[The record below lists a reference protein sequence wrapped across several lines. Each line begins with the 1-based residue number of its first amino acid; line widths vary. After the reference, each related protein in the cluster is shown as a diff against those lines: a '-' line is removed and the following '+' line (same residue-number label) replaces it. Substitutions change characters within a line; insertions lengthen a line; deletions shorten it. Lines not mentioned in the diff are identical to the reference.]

1 MKENIVADARLRKMA
16 EDGGGKKWLIR
27 GAAALAMLGG
37 IAAAPQTETVTNHV
51 DRFFESVLHM
61 ATTSVEAAEVS
72 KTINDITDANVD
84 LPRATGANSSS
95 GTTNFT
101 GFGTQGSSAQAGRV
115 VQKGTTSWWTMT
127 TGSDQSGKLVYNTA
141 LDTGEDF
148 TVTGN
153 IYAEGDFWQG
163 DFVGI
168 FVAPQLPSTLGNNG
182 APGSGLG
189 IYGYGNLGGIKN
201 ATALGWD
208 MNKAGDSYF
217 GDPNGTYPAMVLRQT
232 NASAGVVTLNTNYAS
247 AWQPGKGTVTSDA
260 TTQGKGTPYT
270 LTYDADAGDSGRG
283 ILTLTMAGKSVFVQI
298 DKSTMPYLSVG
309 VNTTG
314 GTGSWT
320 KWEATMDV
328 KGSREPIPVN
338 VTYKD
343 ESGADLLAA
352 TKVTV
357 GDGQSIG
364 ITGLSPAVTGES
376 VTYNAPTIP
385 GYYATK
391 ANTVSAKVNDANSYN
406 YTLGVV
412 YAKSYQAATVTKAG
426 LNANNTVKNGTATAA
441 TGKTGDAITITDDS
455 LKVAGYT
462 YKVTGPNGKTYDTM
476 QAALVDN
483 GKFDATANGSTTTDS
498 AMQNFKVDY
507 TADKQTATFT
517 YSGGPTDSRNVQQ
530 IVGQTDASLTTGTS
544 TPTGGYIY
552 APMGYRIDTAASQ
565 LASGVQLN
573 LSTGNLTA
581 SVYGTFDAN
590 TSVDQTSQIVFAP
603 ITQTAKLTQNIN
615 GTVTDVET
623 KNGGATSEIGFT
635 ATDQSLAKTG
645 YTYTVT
651 GPDKQ
656 TYPTLAAALAAT
668 PNYDTTPNS
677 TDQTDGTPQLFSVVY
692 TDTQAPT
699 ITTGKDTFN
708 VTTGAGVTAADFL
721 AGVNAQTSD
730 NQMAGDVKVT
740 SNYDSVVKDEPGTYT
755 VTITATD
762 ESGLQTTKQV
772 TVVVTETSPYDQ
784 ESAVESAAAALEST
798 SRDATKTTAD
808 VQAAQDALN
817 QALADAK
824 TARET
829 ANSNAAAAITNAT
842 TQDVAADDAVAQA
855 ITAVQTAQANAA
867 ANTGTTQAIVD
878 ATTALEKAVAVA
890 SAQAI
895 VTNPVSQEPDVKT
908 AQSDLDTVLSNP
920 DATAAE
926 IATARDALKQA
937 VADAVTDRDAAKDT
951 AATANNAAAT
961 SAAAQDQAVIDAQD
975 KLAQAIA
982 AADGNSGTTQAIL
995 DAVAELNTAVT
1006 TAEKAQETARAA
1018 AAAAL
1023 AAMTPVSNE
1032 ANVLAAA
1039 KSLKEILDNENAT
1052 AAEIEAKTTALT
1064 DVVASAK
1071 EARDT
1076 QVTAAN
1082 NAVTAAEAGDN
1093 ANDQGVKDAIATL
1106 QQVVSDAT
1114 NEATNTDLGHIAL
1127 TQDIADAMIKLAD
1140 AISQAQSDRAA
1151 AVEQAT
1157 DAMTADNTTPVSLE
1171 DDTASAKATLQA
1183 VLDDPTATA
1192 ADITD
1197 AINDFKNA
1205 IDDVRDDR
1213 QVVDEAAADAL
1224 TTATNSGYADEQAVQ
1239 QAMQDLQDVRD
1250 QAAADGAT
1258 SADITAAQTALE
1270 NALAAAKSA
1279 QDQAIADAQAI
1290 ATNPVT
1296 NEPEVVAATQKLA
1309 DLVAEAADG
1318 GDVSTADIV
1327 AAGQAITA
1335 AVAAAES
1342 ERDAANDVA
1351 QTAITDAQATNQA
1364 EEPGVT
1370 AAISHLQDLLTQ
1382 AANDDPNALTAD
1394 IIAATAAVKQAVQDA
1409 AQAQQDA
1416 RDAANAVDTAP
1427 VSSEQS
1433 VVDAKNELAKV
1444 VGDPTA
1450 TVAEINAAQQA
1461 LEDAVNDEKAKRDT
1475 TNEAADDAL
1484 TTASNSD
1491 QADEPA
1497 VIAAQNALQQAQANA
1512 ANDAGTT
1519 AEIADATKAL
1529 TDAIA
1534 QAKADQQTARD
1545 AAAAV
1550 DTAPVSNESGVKAAQ
1565 TALDKVLADT
1575 GATVKEIEDAT
1586 NALENA
1592 VDAANSDRE
1601 AANTKADSAKLT
1613 AAGTAQANEPGVQ
1626 AAIANLTAL
1635 QNQAAT
1641 DDAGALTQDILDA
1654 ITALQDAVTDAAGDQ
1669 QEARLAADNALAQTK
1684 PVSHESAT
1692 QDAMTKLQT
1701 LLADD
1706 SATTA
1711 DIQAATKALSQAV
1724 SDDTKVRTAAN
1735 TAAASEIASAQ
1746 NSTAANDATVRDA
1759 VQALQDAVKTAA
1771 SDSPDAVTQD
1781 ILDRI
1786 SDLKAAVTAAE
1797 QAQETKRSEATAIL
1811 ADDSETQPV
1820 TYEQATADAKVA
1832 LQQVIDNP
1840 LATAA
1845 DLQTAIDQYRDT
1857 ATATRAVR
1865 DDAMTAGSDAVTSA
1879 QNSDQSGDDRVVTAI
1894 QNLQQVMAT
1903 AASDSLDALTADIEA
1918 AISAVKQAQVDA
1930 AKSRAEAADLAT
1942 AALQQTGPVTNEADV
1957 ATARTNLQTLIDDP
1971 TSTEQ
1976 DLKNAMTEL
1985 ATAVTA
1991 AKTDRTTTNNEAN
2004 KAITTATNGDQ
2015 SAAPAVQ
2022 TAIQNLKDV
2031 MATAAS
2037 DSPDALTAD
2046 IATATAALQQAVA
2059 DEDAAQE
2066 TARATAAT
2074 VLSETAPVS
2083 NETAVTS
2090 EINALQNVLQDPKA
2104 TAAEITAAVT
2114 DLQSAVQTDTGT
2126 RNTANDDAATAIA
2139 DAENSSLQNE
2149 PQIENAIAN
2158 LNAIRKRAAADSSAS
2173 LTADIIAAT
2182 DALRQAMTD
2191 VAQYQ
2196 ADARADAAEAQQ
2208 ATTTDGT
2215 TIHPEIAD
2223 SKAISEDTQT
2233 ALTDA
2238 VKALNDALKNPDTPY
2253 ADIKTATDDVFEA
2266 GGKALTEAATPYSD
2280 NATVESALATMQT
2293 TLADPD
2299 ATAAEKHA
2307 AMDSLRATF
2316 ADASAA
2322 LTDAKTAAQDALSK
2336 TAPVSNETAVKDTA
2350 DKLQSLLADPTA
2362 TKTAIEDATKALNQA
2377 VADANTARDAANQV
2391 ADKLAD
2397 QAQQSA
2403 GSGDPAVVAALA
2415 KLQKVQAAAATDSP
2429 EALTQD
2435 IVAATQAL
2443 QQALDAV
2450 NSARDAAND
2459 AIAQAKPVS
2468 YESAVA
2474 AAIKHLQQAL
2484 ADPATPTADLAKAV
2498 NAVKTATQ
2506 AAKADRDAAN
2516 QAADAMR
2523 QAATKTGQNDPAVQ
2537 AAVTKLANLQQ
2548 LAAADNQDALTADI
2562 KAATDA
2568 LKVAMQAV
2576 DDVRTAADTLLG
2588 QTKPVSHE
2596 GAVAD
2601 ASKQLRVLLAGN
2613 AAEGDIKSAM
2623 QVLQTALDK
2632 AKPARQQA
2640 QSQATDLLTQ
2650 VQNSPVRNEPA
2661 VQEMMQRLQAV
2672 MAAADQDDPKAL
2684 TQDILNAM
2692 QDLQTAFNN
2701 AQAARDTA
2709 NQDATALKNSVPADM
2724 ADTIKDAWNHLADVQ
2739 AKASRGEATT
2749 ADVVAATKALADAI
2763 GQNNGIVSGPQARQA
2778 QQNAELATLGATYQP
2793 TMTTLPAAVQA
2804 GYTAIP
2810 SGYLPYTGAGVLPYT
2825 ATGRTLA
2832 AGTANRVLPDTGQD
2846 TMSYLTAI
2854 GVFLFASNLF
2864 MLFAARRKREA
2875 EEN

>member
-27 GAAALAMLGG
+27 GAATLAMLGG
-37 IAAAPQTETVTNHV
+37 IAAAPQTDTVTELV
-51 DRFFESVLHM
+51 DDLVQSVLQM
-61 ATTSVEAAEVS
+61 AIAPAEAATVSGVTIDNAKEVPSRTTTSS
-72 KTINDITDANVD
+72 GDKTADYLVKGSAYYQSN
-84 LPRATGANSSS
+84 NSS
-95 GTTNFT
+95 GKTTWYGLSNGQNQT
-101 GFGTQGSSAQAGRV
+101 GLV
-115 VQKGTTSWWTMT
+115 
-127 TGSDQSGKLVYNTA
+127 VYNTA
-141 LDTGEDF
+141 LDTSKDF
-148 TVTGN
+148 TASGAFYMANYGSGAADYNGILLSSILPDSLGSGTG
-153 IYAEGDFWQG
+153 GG
-163 DFVGI
+163 
-168 FVAPQLPSTLGNNG
+168 
-182 APGSGLG
+182 GLG
-189 IYGYGNLGGIKN
+189 ITGIKN
-201 ATALGWD
+201 AISFGID
-208 MNKAGDSYF
+208 MYNNGSTYKDAS
-217 GDPNGTYPAMVLRQT
+217 GTYPMVGIRTTDSSGNLTQ
-232 NASAGVVTLNTNYAS
+232 A
-247 AWQPGKGTVTSDA
+247 TSDSSLTSGSGVSSVPA
-260 TTQGKGTPYT
+260 SNAPSGIGSGDGAAWTIKYTASNKT
-270 LTYDADAGDSGRG
+270 LTFSLGGKV
-283 ILTLTMAGKSVFVQI
+283 TKTMTI
-298 DKSTMPYLSVG
+298 NTTTMPYLSFALIGSAGDKSTEMTSSVAQ
-309 VNTTG
+309 VS
-314 GTGSWT
+314 GTKASMT
-320 KWEATMDV
+320 V
-328 KGSREPIPVN
+328 P

-343 ESGADLLAA
+343 TAGNVLKTGTTLA
-352 TKVTV
+352 V
-357 GDGQSIG
+357 GDGQSVGINNASPKASSDTYSYDAPK
-364 ITGLSPAVTGES
+364 ITG
-376 VTYNAPTIP
+376 YNISS
-385 GYYATK
+385 
-391 ANTVSAKVNDANSYN
+391 ANDITVKVGSGTTPSLN
-406 YTLGVV
+406 LV
-412 YAKSYQAATVTKAG
+412 YAPALQEATVTTSGLVGNSASGNGTTTYKGTTGGTISISDSSLTKAG
-426 LNANNTVKNGTATAA
+426 YTYKVTAPDGQTYDTMAAALAAGTNGKYDATDNASTATTDSQQQAFKVVYTAQPQTAEFTYTGATPQSGSPTTLTGTSDGAIANTALYAPAGYKIDTGATTLASGVSLSMATDQRSATIYGNFDTDTATNQKSTIVFAPLTQTAQIEQVVNGTKSTVE
-441 TGKTGDAITITDDS
+441 TKTGGSNSAIAFSATDSS
-455 LKVAGYT
+455 LAKTGYT
-462 YKVTGPNGKTYDTM
+462 YKVTGPNGQVYDTLD
-476 QAALVDN
+476 AAL
-483 GKFDATANGSTTTDS
+483 KAN
-498 AMQNFKVDY
+498 
-507 TADKQTATFT
+507 
-517 YSGGPTDSRNVQQ
+517 
-530 IVGQTDASLTTGTS
+530 
-544 TPTGGYIY
+544 
-552 APMGYRIDTAASQ
+552 
-565 LASGVQLN
+565 
-573 LSTGNLTA
+573 
-581 SVYGTFDAN
+581 
-590 TSVDQTSQIVFAP
+590 
-603 ITQTAKLTQNIN
+603 
-615 GTVTDVET
+615 
-623 KNGGATSEIGFT
+623 
-635 ATDQSLAKTG
+635 
-645 YTYTVT
+645 
-651 GPDKQ
+651 
-656 TYPTLAAALAAT
+656 
-668 PNYDTTPNS
+668 PNYDTTNAS
-677 TDQTDGTPQLFSVVY
+677 DTDGAPQIFTVSY
-692 TDTQAPT
+692 TDTQAPA

-708 VTTGAGVTAADFL
+708 VTTGAGVTATDFL

-762 ESGLQTTKQV
+762 ASGLQTTKQV

-784 ESAVESAAAALEST
+784 ESAVASAAAALEST
-798 SRDATKTTAD
+798 SRDATKTSAD

-842 TQDVAADDAVAQA
+842 TQDVATDDAVAQA

-1018 AAAAL
+1018 ATAAL

-1064 DVVASAK
+1064 DAVDSAK

-1093 ANDQGVKDAIATL
+1093 ANDQGVKDAIATI

-1127 TQDIADAMIKLAD
+1127 TQDIADAMTKLAD

-1213 QVVDEAAADAL
+1213 QVVDEAAVDAL
-1224 TTATNSGYADEQAVQ
+1224 TAATNSGYADEQAVQ

-1270 NALAAAKSA
+1270 NALAAAKST

-1335 AVAAAES
+1335 AVAAADS
-1342 ERDAANDVA
+1342 ERDDANDAA

-1409 AQAQQDA
+1409 TQAQQDA

-1433 VVDAKNELAKV
+1433 VVDAKSELAKV

-1475 TNEAADDAL
+1475 TNEAANDAL

-1545 AAAAV
+1545 AAATV

-1706 SATTA
+1706 RATTA

-1735 TAAASEIASAQ
+1735 TVAASEIASAQ

-1865 DDAMTAGSDAVTSA
+1865 DDAMTAGADAVTSA
-1879 QNSDQSGDDRVVTAI
+1879 QNSDQSGDERVVTAI

-1903 AASDSLDALTADIEA
+1903 AASDSPDALTADIEA

-2066 TARATAAT
+2066 TARAAAAT
-2074 VLSETAPVS
+2074 ALSETAPVS
-2083 NETAVTS
+2083 NERAVAS

-2104 TAAEITAAVT
+2104 TAADITAAVT
-2114 DLQSAVQTDTGT
+2114 ALQSAVQTDTGT

-2158 LNAIRKRAAADSSAS
+2158 LNAIRERAAADSSAS

-2208 ATTTDGT
+2208 ATTTEGT
-2215 TIHPEIAD
+2215 TVHPEIAD
-2223 SKAISEDTQT
+2223 SKAVSEDTQT

-2238 VKALNDALKNPDTPY
+2238 VTALNDALNNPDTPY
-2253 ADIKTATDDVFEA
+2253 ADIKTAMDAVFEA

-2316 ADASAA
+2316 ADAAAA
-2322 LTDAKTAAQDALSK
+2322 LTDAKTAAEDALSK

-2350 DKLQSLLADPTA
+2350 DKLQSLLANSTA

-2377 VADANTARDAANQV
+2377 VADANTARDAANQA

-2484 ADPATPTADLAKAV
+2484 ADPETSTADLAKAV

-2506 AAKADRDAAN
+2506 VAKADRDAAN

-2548 LAAADNQDALTADI
+2548 LAATDNQDALTADI

-2623 QVLQTALDK
+2623 QALQTALDK

-2692 QDLQTAFNN
+2692 QDLQTAFKN

-2763 GQNNGIVSGPQARQA
+2763 GQNIGIVSGPQARQA

-2810 SGYLPYTGAGVLPYT
+2810 SGYLPYTG
-2825 ATGRTLA
+2825 GRCVA
-2832 AGTANRVLPDTGQD
+2832 IY
-2846 TMSYLTAI
+2846 SYR
-2854 GVFLFASNLF
+2854 SNVGC
-2864 MLFAARRKREA
+2864 RYG
-2875 EEN
+2875 

>member
-27 GAAALAMLGG
+27 GAATLAMLGG
-37 IAAAPQTETVTNHV
+37 IAAAPQTDTVTERV
-51 DRFFESVLHM
+51 DDLVQSVLQM
-61 ATTSVEAAEVS
+61 AIAPAEAATVSGVTIDNAKEVPSRTTTSS
-72 KTINDITDANVD
+72 GDKTADYLVKGSAYYQSN
-84 LPRATGANSSS
+84 NSS
-95 GTTNFT
+95 GKTTWYGLSNGQNQT
-101 GFGTQGSSAQAGRV
+101 GLV
-115 VQKGTTSWWTMT
+115 
-127 TGSDQSGKLVYNTA
+127 VYNTA
-141 LDTGEDF
+141 LDTSKDF
-148 TVTGN
+148 TASGAFYMANYGSGAADYNGILLSSILPDSLGSGTG
-153 IYAEGDFWQG
+153 GG
-163 DFVGI
+163 
-168 FVAPQLPSTLGNNG
+168 
-182 APGSGLG
+182 GLG
-189 IYGYGNLGGIKN
+189 ITGIKN
-201 ATALGWD
+201 AISFGID
-208 MNKAGDSYF
+208 MYNNGSTYKDAS
-217 GDPNGTYPAMVLRQT
+217 GTYPMVGIRTTDSSGNLTQ
-232 NASAGVVTLNTNYAS
+232 A
-247 AWQPGKGTVTSDA
+247 TSDSSLTSGSGVSSVPA
-260 TTQGKGTPYT
+260 SNAPSGIGSGDGAAWTIKYTASNKT
-270 LTYDADAGDSGRG
+270 LTFSLGGKV
-283 ILTLTMAGKSVFVQI
+283 TKTMTI
-298 DKSTMPYLSVG
+298 NTTTMPYLSFALIGSAGDKSTEMTSSVAQ
-309 VNTTG
+309 VS
-314 GTGSWT
+314 GTKASMT
-320 KWEATMDV
+320 V
-328 KGSREPIPVN
+328 P

-343 ESGADLLAA
+343 TAGNVLKTGTTLA
-352 TKVTV
+352 V
-357 GDGQSIG
+357 GDGQSVGINNASPKASSDTYSYDAPK
-364 ITGLSPAVTGES
+364 ITG
-376 VTYNAPTIP
+376 YNISS
-385 GYYATK
+385 
-391 ANTVSAKVNDANSYN
+391 ANDITVKVGSGTTPSLN
-406 YTLGVV
+406 LV
-412 YAKSYQAATVTKAG
+412 YAPALQEATVTTSGLVGNSASGNGTTTYKGTTGGTISISDSSLTKAG
-426 LNANNTVKNGTATAA
+426 YTYKVTAPDGQTYDTMAAALAAGTNGKYDATDNASTATTDSQQQAFKVVYTAQPQTAEFAYTGATPQSGSPTTLTGTSDGAIANTALYAPAGYKIDTAA
-441 TGKTGDAITITDDS
+441 TTLASGVSLSMATDQRSATIYGNFDTDTATNQKSTIVFAPLTQTAQIDQVVNGAKSTVETKTGGSNSAIAFSATDSS
-455 LKVAGYT
+455 LAKTGYT
-462 YKVTGPNGKTYDTM
+462 YKVTGPNGQVYDTLD
-476 QAALVDN
+476 AAL
-483 GKFDATANGSTTTDS
+483 KAN
-498 AMQNFKVDY
+498 
-507 TADKQTATFT
+507 
-517 YSGGPTDSRNVQQ
+517 
-530 IVGQTDASLTTGTS
+530 
-544 TPTGGYIY
+544 
-552 APMGYRIDTAASQ
+552 
-565 LASGVQLN
+565 
-573 LSTGNLTA
+573 
-581 SVYGTFDAN
+581 
-590 TSVDQTSQIVFAP
+590 
-603 ITQTAKLTQNIN
+603 
-615 GTVTDVET
+615 
-623 KNGGATSEIGFT
+623 
-635 ATDQSLAKTG
+635 
-645 YTYTVT
+645 
-651 GPDKQ
+651 
-656 TYPTLAAALAAT
+656 
-668 PNYDTTPNS
+668 PNYDTTNA
-677 TDQTDGTPQLFSVVY
+677 TDTDGSPQIFTVSY
-692 TDTQAPT
+692 TDTQAPA

-762 ESGLQTTKQV
+762 ASGLQTTKQV

-784 ESAVESAAAALEST
+784 ESAVASAAAALEST

-842 TQDVAADDAVAQA
+842 TQDVATDDAVAQA

-1127 TQDIADAMIKLAD
+1127 TQDIADAMTKLAD

-1213 QVVDEAAADAL
+1213 QVVDEAAVDAL
-1224 TTATNSGYADEQAVQ
+1224 TAATNSGYADEQAVQ
-1239 QAMQDLQDVRD
+1239 QAMKDLQDVRD

-1258 SADITAAQTALE
+1258 SADITASQTALE
-1270 NALAAAKSA
+1270 NALAAAKST

-1342 ERDAANDVA
+1342 ERDAANDAA
-1351 QTAITDAQATNQA
+1351 QAAITDAQATNQA

-1433 VVDAKNELAKV
+1433 VVDAKSELAKV

-1475 TNEAADDAL
+1475 TNEAAEAAL

-1601 AANTKADSAKLT
+1601 AANAKADSAKLT

-1626 AAIANLTAL
+1626 DAIANLTAL

-1641 DDAGALTQDILDA
+1641 DDANALTQDILDA

-1771 SDSPDAVTQD
+1771 SDSTDAVTQD

-1903 AASDSLDALTADIEA
+1903 AASDSPDALTADIEA

-2059 DEDAAQE
+2059 DEDVAQE
-2066 TARATAAT
+2066 TARAAAAT
-2074 VLSETAPVS
+2074 ALSETAPVS
-2083 NETAVTS
+2083 NETAVAS
-2090 EINALQNVLQDPKA
+2090 EISALQNVLQDPKA

-2114 DLQSAVQTDTGT
+2114 ALQSAVQTDTGT
-2126 RNTANDDAATAIA
+2126 RNTADDDAVTAIA

-2149 PQIENAIAN
+2149 PQIENAIKN
-2158 LNAIRKRAAADSSAS
+2158 LTAIRERAAADSSAS

-2182 DALRQAMTD
+2182 DALRQAMTH

-2215 TIHPEIAD
+2215 TVHPEIAD
-2223 SKAISEDTQT
+2223 SKAVSVDTQT
-2233 ALTDA
+2233 ALTEA
-2238 VKALNDALKNPDTPY
+2238 VKALNDALNNPDTPY
-2253 ADIKTATDDVFEA
+2253 ADIKTATDAVFEA

-2316 ADASAA
+2316 ADAVAA
-2322 LTDAKTAAQDALSK
+2322 LTDAKTAAEDALSK

-2377 VADANTARDAANQV
+2377 VADANTARDAANQA
-2391 ADKLAD
+2391 ADNLAD

-2415 KLQKVQAAAATDSP
+2415 KLQKVQAAAAADSP
-2429 EALTQD
+2429 DALTQD
-2435 IVAATQAL
+2435 IAAATQAL

-2484 ADPATPTADLAKAV
+2484 ADPATSTADLAKAV

-2506 AAKADRDAAN
+2506 AAKSDRDAAN

-2548 LAAADNQDALTADI
+2548 LAATDNQDALTADI
-2562 KAATDA
+2562 KAVTDA

-2613 AAEGDIKSAM
+2613 AAEGEIKNAM
-2623 QVLQTALDK
+2623 QALQTALDK
-2632 AKPARQQA
+2632 TKPARQQA
-2640 QSQATDLLTQ
+2640 QSQATDLVTQ

-2661 VQEMMQRLQAV
+2661 VQEMMKRLQAV

-2763 GQNNGIVSGPQARQA
+2763 GQSNGIVSGPQARQA

>member
-27 GAAALAMLGG
+27 GAATLAMLGG
-37 IAAAPQTETVTNHV
+37 IAAAPQTDTVTERV
-51 DRFFESVLHM
+51 DDLVQSVLQM
-61 ATTSVEAAEVS
+61 AIAPAEAATVSGVTIDNAKEVPSRTTTSS
-72 KTINDITDANVD
+72 GDKTADYLVKGSAYYQSN
-84 LPRATGANSSS
+84 NSS
-95 GTTNFT
+95 GKTTWYGLSNGQNQT
-101 GFGTQGSSAQAGRV
+101 GLV
-115 VQKGTTSWWTMT
+115 
-127 TGSDQSGKLVYNTA
+127 VYNTA
-141 LDTGEDF
+141 LDTSKDF
-148 TVTGN
+148 TASGAFYMANYGSGAADYNGILLSSILPDSLGSGTG
-153 IYAEGDFWQG
+153 GG
-163 DFVGI
+163 
-168 FVAPQLPSTLGNNG
+168 
-182 APGSGLG
+182 GLG
-189 IYGYGNLGGIKN
+189 ITGIKN
-201 ATALGWD
+201 AISFGID
-208 MNKAGDSYF
+208 MYNNGSTYKDAS
-217 GDPNGTYPAMVLRQT
+217 GTYPMVGIRTTDSSGNLTQ
-232 NASAGVVTLNTNYAS
+232 A
-247 AWQPGKGTVTSDA
+247 TSDSSLTSGSGVSSVPA
-260 TTQGKGTPYT
+260 SNAPSGIGSGDGAAWTIKYTASNKT
-270 LTYDADAGDSGRG
+270 LTFSLGGKV
-283 ILTLTMAGKSVFVQI
+283 TKTMTI
-298 DKSTMPYLSVG
+298 NTTTMPYLSFALIGSAGDKSTEMTSSVAQ
-309 VNTTG
+309 VS
-314 GTGSWT
+314 GTKASMT
-320 KWEATMDV
+320 V
-328 KGSREPIPVN
+328 P

-343 ESGADLLAA
+343 TAGNVLKTGTTLA
-352 TKVTV
+352 V
-357 GDGQSIG
+357 GDGQSVGINNASPKASSDTYSYDAPK
-364 ITGLSPAVTGES
+364 ITG
-376 VTYNAPTIP
+376 YNISS
-385 GYYATK
+385 
-391 ANTVSAKVNDANSYN
+391 ANDITVKVGSGTTPSLN
-406 YTLGVV
+406 LV
-412 YAKSYQAATVTKAG
+412 YAPALQEATVTTSGLVGSSASGNGTTTYKGTTGGTISISDSSLTKAG
-426 LNANNTVKNGTATAA
+426 YTYKVTAPDGQTYDTMAAALAAGTNGKYDATDNASTATTDSQQQAFKVVYTAQPQTAEFTYTGATPQSGSPTTLRGTSDGAIANTALYAPAGYKIDTVATTLASGVSLSMATDQRSATIYGSFDTDTATNQKSTIVFAPLTQTAQIDQVVNGTKSTVE
-441 TGKTGDAITITDDS
+441 TKTGGSNSAIAFSATDSS
-455 LKVAGYT
+455 LAKTGYT
-462 YKVTGPNGKTYDTM
+462 YKVTGPNGQVYDTLD
-476 QAALVDN
+476 AAL
-483 GKFDATANGSTTTDS
+483 KAN
-498 AMQNFKVDY
+498 
-507 TADKQTATFT
+507 
-517 YSGGPTDSRNVQQ
+517 
-530 IVGQTDASLTTGTS
+530 
-544 TPTGGYIY
+544 
-552 APMGYRIDTAASQ
+552 
-565 LASGVQLN
+565 
-573 LSTGNLTA
+573 
-581 SVYGTFDAN
+581 
-590 TSVDQTSQIVFAP
+590 
-603 ITQTAKLTQNIN
+603 
-615 GTVTDVET
+615 
-623 KNGGATSEIGFT
+623 
-635 ATDQSLAKTG
+635 
-645 YTYTVT
+645 
-651 GPDKQ
+651 
-656 TYPTLAAALAAT
+656 
-668 PNYDTTPNS
+668 PNYDTTNA
-677 TDQTDGTPQLFSVVY
+677 TDTDGSPQIFTVSY
-692 TDTQAPT
+692 TDTQAPN

-762 ESGLQTTKQV
+762 ASGLQTTKQV

-784 ESAVESAAAALEST
+784 ESAVASAAAALEST
-798 SRDATKTTAD
+798 SRDATKMTAD

-829 ANSNAAAAITNAT
+829 ANSNAAA
-842 TQDVAADDAVAQA
+842 
-855 ITAVQTAQANAA
+855 
-867 ANTGTTQAIVD
+867 
-878 ATTALEKAVAVA
+878 A

-926 IATARDALKQA
+926 IATARDTLKQA

-1018 AAAAL
+1018 AAAAV

-1064 DVVASAK
+1064 DVVDPAK

-1114 NEATNTDLGHIAL
+1114 NEAKNTDLGHIAL
-1127 TQDIADAMIKLAD
+1127 TQDIADAMTKLAD
-1140 AISQAQSDRAA
+1140 AISQAQSDRAT

-1213 QVVDEAAADAL
+1213 QVVDEAAVDAL
-1224 TTATNSGYADEQAVQ
+1224 TAAANSGYADEQAVQ
-1239 QAMQDLQDVRD
+1239 QAMQDLQDVRN

-1270 NALAAAKSA
+1270 NALAAAKST

-1296 NEPEVVAATQKLA
+1296 NEPDVVAATQKLA

-1318 GDVSTADIV
+1318 GDVSTADIL

-1342 ERDAANDVA
+1342 ERDDANDAA

-1416 RDAANAVDTAP
+1416 RDAAN
-1427 VSSEQS
+1427 
-1433 VVDAKNELAKV
+1433 
-1444 VGDPTA
+1444 
-1450 TVAEINAAQQA
+1450 
-1461 LEDAVNDEKAKRDT
+1461 
-1475 TNEAADDAL
+1475 
-1484 TTASNSD
+1484 
-1491 QADEPA
+1491 
-1497 VIAAQNALQQAQANA
+1497 
-1512 ANDAGTT
+1512 
-1519 AEIADATKAL
+1519 
-1529 TDAIA
+1529 
-1534 QAKADQQTARD
+1534 
-1545 AAAAV
+1545 AV

-1735 TAAASEIASAQ
+1735 DAA
-1746 NSTAANDATVRDA
+1746 VRDA

-1865 DDAMTAGSDAVTSA
+1865 DDAMTAGADAVTSA
-1879 QNSDQSGDDRVVTAI
+1879 QNSDQSGDERVVTAI

-1903 AASDSLDALTADIEA
+1903 AASDSPDALTADIEA

-2022 TAIQNLKDV
+2022 TALQNLKDV

-2074 VLSETAPVS
+2074 ALSETAPVS
-2083 NETAVTS
+2083 NETAVAS
-2090 EINALQNVLQDPKA
+2090 EINALQNVRQDPKA

-2126 RNTANDDAATAIA
+2126 RNTADDDAATAIA

-2149 PQIENAIAN
+2149 PQIENAIKN
-2158 LNAIRKRAAADSSAS
+2158 LTAIRERAAADSSAS

-2223 SKAISEDTQT
+2223 NKAVSEDTQT

-2280 NATVESALATMQT
+2280 NATVESALATMQA

-2316 ADASAA
+2316 ADAAAA

-2377 VADANTARDAANQV
+2377 VADANTARDAANQA

-2415 KLQKVQAAAATDSP
+2415 KLQKIQAAAAADSP
-2429 EALTQD
+2429 DALTQD
-2435 IVAATQAL
+2435 IAAATQAL

-2484 ADPATPTADLAKAV
+2484 ADPATSTADLAKAV

-2506 AAKADRDAAN
+2506 AAKSDRDAAN
-2516 QAADAMR
+2516 QAANAMR

-2548 LAAADNQDALTADI
+2548 LAATDNQDALTADI

-2576 DDVRTAADTLLG
+2576 ADVRTAADTLLG

-2596 GAVAD
+2596 VAVAD

-2613 AAEGDIKSAM
+2613 AAEGDIRSAM
-2623 QVLQTALDK
+2623 QTLQTALDK

-2825 ATGRTLA
+2825 TTGRTLA

>member
-27 GAAALAMLGG
+27 GAATLAMLGG
-37 IAAAPQTETVTNHV
+37 IAAAPQTDTVTERV
-51 DRFFESVLHM
+51 DDLVQSVLQM
-61 ATTSVEAAEVS
+61 AIAPAEAATVSGVTIDNAKEVPSRTTTSS
-72 KTINDITDANVD
+72 GDKTADYLVKGSAYYQSN
-84 LPRATGANSSS
+84 NSS
-95 GTTNFT
+95 GKTTWYGLSNGQNQT
-101 GFGTQGSSAQAGRV
+101 GLV
-115 VQKGTTSWWTMT
+115 
-127 TGSDQSGKLVYNTA
+127 VYNTA
-141 LDTGEDF
+141 LDTSKDF
-148 TVTGN
+148 TASGAFYMANYGSGAADYNGILLSSILPDSLGSGTG
-153 IYAEGDFWQG
+153 GG
-163 DFVGI
+163 
-168 FVAPQLPSTLGNNG
+168 
-182 APGSGLG
+182 GLG
-189 IYGYGNLGGIKN
+189 ITGIKN
-201 ATALGWD
+201 AISFGID
-208 MNKAGDSYF
+208 MYNNGSTYKDAS
-217 GDPNGTYPAMVLRQT
+217 GTYPMVGIRTTDSSGNLTQAISDSSLT
-232 NASAGVVTLNTNYAS
+232 SGSGVSSVPASNAPSGIGSGDGAAWTIKYTAS
-247 AWQPGKGTVTSDA
+247 NK
-260 TTQGKGTPYT
+260 T
-270 LTYDADAGDSGRG
+270 LTFSLGGKV
-283 ILTLTMAGKSVFVQI
+283 TKTMTI
-298 DKSTMPYLSVG
+298 NTTTMPYLSFALIGSAGDKSTEMTSSVAQ
-309 VNTTG
+309 VS
-314 GTGSWT
+314 GTKASMT
-320 KWEATMDV
+320 V
-328 KGSREPIPVN
+328 P

-343 ESGADLLAA
+343 TAGNVLKTGTTLA
-352 TKVTV
+352 V
-357 GDGQSIG
+357 GDGQSVGINNASPKASSDTYSYDAPK
-364 ITGLSPAVTGES
+364 ITG
-376 VTYNAPTIP
+376 YNISS
-385 GYYATK
+385 
-391 ANTVSAKVNDANSYN
+391 ANDITVKVGSGTTPSLN
-406 YTLGVV
+406 LV
-412 YAKSYQAATVTKAG
+412 YAPALQEATVTTSGLVGNSATGNGTTTYKGTTGGTISISDSSLTKAG
-426 LNANNTVKNGTATAA
+426 YTYKVTAPDGQTYDTMAAALAAGTNGKYDATDNASTATTDSQQQAFKVVYTAQPQTAEFAYTGATPQSGSPTTLTGTSDGAIANTALYAPAGYKIDTAA
-441 TGKTGDAITITDDS
+441 TTLASGVSLSMATDQRSATIYGNFDTDTATNQKSTIVFAPLTQTAQIDQVVNGAKSTVETKTGGSNSAIAFSATDSS
-455 LKVAGYT
+455 LAKTGYT
-462 YKVTGPNGKTYDTM
+462 YKVTGPNGQVYDTLD
-476 QAALVDN
+476 AAL
-483 GKFDATANGSTTTDS
+483 KAN
-498 AMQNFKVDY
+498 
-507 TADKQTATFT
+507 
-517 YSGGPTDSRNVQQ
+517 
-530 IVGQTDASLTTGTS
+530 
-544 TPTGGYIY
+544 
-552 APMGYRIDTAASQ
+552 
-565 LASGVQLN
+565 
-573 LSTGNLTA
+573 
-581 SVYGTFDAN
+581 
-590 TSVDQTSQIVFAP
+590 
-603 ITQTAKLTQNIN
+603 
-615 GTVTDVET
+615 
-623 KNGGATSEIGFT
+623 
-635 ATDQSLAKTG
+635 
-645 YTYTVT
+645 
-651 GPDKQ
+651 
-656 TYPTLAAALAAT
+656 
-668 PNYDTTPNS
+668 PNYDTTNA
-677 TDQTDGTPQLFSVVY
+677 TDTDGSPQIFTVSY
-692 TDTQAPT
+692 TDTQAPA
-699 ITTGKDTFN
+699 ITTGKDTLN

-730 NQMAGDVKVT
+730 NQITGDVKVT

-762 ESGLQTTKQV
+762 ASGLQTTKQV

-784 ESAVESAAAALEST
+784 ESAVASAAAALEST

-829 ANSNAAAAITNAT
+829 ANSNAAVAITNAT
-842 TQDVAADDAVAQA
+842 TQDVATDDAVAQA

-1006 TAEKAQETARAA
+1006 TAEKAQEIARAA

-1064 DVVASAK
+1064 DVVDPAK

-1082 NAVTAAEAGDN
+1082 DAVTAAEAGDN

-1127 TQDIADAMIKLAD
+1127 TQDIADAMTKLAD

-1224 TTATNSGYADEQAVQ
+1224 TAATNSGYADEQAVQ

-1270 NALAAAKSA
+1270 NALAAAKST

-1342 ERDAANDVA
+1342 ERDNANDAA

-1433 VVDAKNELAKV
+1433 VVDAKSELAKV

-1475 TNEAADDAL
+1475 TNEAAEAAL

-1641 DDAGALTQDILDA
+1641 DDANALTQDILDA

-1786 SDLKAAVTAAE
+1786 SDLKAAVTATE

-1903 AASDSLDALTADIEA
+1903 AASDSPDALTADIEA

-2046 IATATAALQQAVA
+2046 I
-2059 DEDAAQE
+2059 
-2066 TARATAAT
+2066 
-2074 VLSETAPVS
+2074 
-2083 NETAVTS
+2083 
-2090 EINALQNVLQDPKA
+2090 
-2104 TAAEITAAVT
+2104 TAAVT
-2114 DLQSAVQTDTGT
+2114 ALQSAVQTDTGT

-2158 LNAIRKRAAADSSAS
+2158 LNAIRERAAADSSAS

-2215 TIHPEIAD
+2215 TVHPEIAD
-2223 SKAISEDTQT
+2223 SKAVSEDTQT

-2238 VKALNDALKNPDTPY
+2238 VTALNDALKNPDTPY
-2253 ADIKTATDDVFEA
+2253 ADIKTATDKVFEA

-2316 ADASAA
+2316 ADAAAA

-2377 VADANTARDAANQV
+2377 VADANTARDAANQA

-2435 IVAATQAL
+2435 IAAATQAL

-2484 ADPATPTADLAKAV
+2484 ADPATSTADLAKAV

-2506 AAKADRDAAN
+2506 AAKVDRDAAN

-2548 LAAADNQDALTADI
+2548 LAATDNQDALTADI

-2623 QVLQTALDK
+2623 QTLQTALDK

-2793 TMTTLPAAVQA
+2793 TMTTLPVAVQA

-2832 AGTANRVLPDTGQD
+2832 AGAANRVLPDTGQD

-2864 MLFAARRKREA
+2864 MLFAARRKHEA

>member
-27 GAAALAMLGG
+27 GAATLAMLGG
-37 IAAAPQTETVTNHV
+37 IAAAPQTDTVTERV
-51 DRFFESVLHM
+51 DDLVQSVLQM
-61 ATTSVEAAEVS
+61 AIAPAEAATVSGVTIDNAKEVPSRTTTSS
-72 KTINDITDANVD
+72 GDKTADYLVKGSAYYQSN
-84 LPRATGANSSS
+84 NSS
-95 GTTNFT
+95 GKTTWYGLSNGQNQT
-101 GFGTQGSSAQAGRV
+101 GLV
-115 VQKGTTSWWTMT
+115 
-127 TGSDQSGKLVYNTA
+127 VYNTA
-141 LDTGEDF
+141 LDTSKDF
-148 TVTGN
+148 TASGAFYMANYGSGAADYNGILLSSILPDSLGSGTG
-153 IYAEGDFWQG
+153 GG
-163 DFVGI
+163 
-168 FVAPQLPSTLGNNG
+168 
-182 APGSGLG
+182 GLG
-189 IYGYGNLGGIKN
+189 ITGIKN
-201 ATALGWD
+201 AISFGID
-208 MNKAGDSYF
+208 MYNNGSTYKDAS
-217 GDPNGTYPAMVLRQT
+217 GTYPMVGIRTTDSSGNLTQ
-232 NASAGVVTLNTNYAS
+232 
-247 AWQPGKGTVTSDA
+247 A
-260 TTQGKGTPYT
+260 TTETSLTSGSGVSSVPASNAPSGIGSGDGAAWTIKYTASNKT
-270 LTYDADAGDSGRG
+270 LTFSLGGKV
-283 ILTLTMAGKSVFVQI
+283 TKTMTI
-298 DKSTMPYLSVG
+298 NTTTMPYLSFALIGSAGDKSTEMTSSVAQ
-309 VNTTG
+309 VS
-314 GTGSWT
+314 GTKASMT
-320 KWEATMDV
+320 V
-328 KGSREPIPVN
+328 P

-343 ESGADLLAA
+343 TTGNVLKTGTTLA
-352 TKVTV
+352 V
-357 GDGQSIG
+357 GDGQSVGINNASPKASSDTYSYDAPK
-364 ITGLSPAVTGES
+364 ITG
-376 VTYNAPTIP
+376 YNISS
-385 GYYATK
+385 
-391 ANTVSAKVNDANSYN
+391 ANDITVKVGSGTTPSLN
-406 YTLGVV
+406 LV
-412 YAKSYQAATVTKAG
+412 YAPALQEATVTTSGLVGNSASGNGTTTYKGTTGGTISISDSSLTKAG
-426 LNANNTVKNGTATAA
+426 YTYKVTAPDGQTYDTMAAALAAGTNGKYDATDNASTATTDSQQQAFKVVYTAQPQTAEFTYTGATPQSGSPTTLTGTSDGAIANTALYAPAGYKIDTAA
-441 TGKTGDAITITDDS
+441 TTLASGVSLSMATNQRSATIYGSFDTDTATNQKSTIVFAPLTQTAQIVQVVNGTKSTVETKTGGSNSAIAFSATDSS
-455 LKVAGYT
+455 LAKTGYT
-462 YKVTGPNGKTYDTM
+462 YKVTGPNGQVYDTLD
-476 QAALVDN
+476 AAL
-483 GKFDATANGSTTTDS
+483 KAN
-498 AMQNFKVDY
+498 
-507 TADKQTATFT
+507 
-517 YSGGPTDSRNVQQ
+517 
-530 IVGQTDASLTTGTS
+530 
-544 TPTGGYIY
+544 
-552 APMGYRIDTAASQ
+552 
-565 LASGVQLN
+565 
-573 LSTGNLTA
+573 
-581 SVYGTFDAN
+581 
-590 TSVDQTSQIVFAP
+590 
-603 ITQTAKLTQNIN
+603 
-615 GTVTDVET
+615 
-623 KNGGATSEIGFT
+623 
-635 ATDQSLAKTG
+635 
-645 YTYTVT
+645 
-651 GPDKQ
+651 
-656 TYPTLAAALAAT
+656 
-668 PNYDTTPNS
+668 PNYDTTNA
-677 TDQTDGTPQLFSVVY
+677 TDTDGSPQIFTVSY
-692 TDTQAPT
+692 TDTQAPA

-708 VTTGAGVTAADFL
+708 VTTGAGVTATDFL

-762 ESGLQTTKQV
+762 ASGLQTTKQV

-784 ESAVESAAAALEST
+784 ESAVTSAAAALEST
-798 SRDATKTTAD
+798 SRDATKTTTD

-842 TQDVAADDAVAQA
+842 TQDVATDDAVAQA

-982 AADGNSGTTQAIL
+982 AADGNTGTTQAIL

-1127 TQDIADAMIKLAD
+1127 TQDIADAMTKLAD

-1213 QVVDEAAADAL
+1213 QVVDEAAVDAL
-1224 TTATNSGYADEQAVQ
+1224 TAATNSGYADEQAVQ

-1270 NALAAAKSA
+1270 NALAAAKST

-1342 ERDAANDVA
+1342 ERDAANDAA
-1351 QTAITDAQATNQA
+1351 QAAITDAQATNQA

-1433 VVDAKNELAKV
+1433 VVDAKSELAKV

-1475 TNEAADDAL
+1475 TNEAAEAAL

-1601 AANTKADSAKLT
+1601 AANAKADSAKLT

-1641 DDAGALTQDILDA
+1641 DDANALTQDILDA

-1820 TYEQATADAKVA
+1820 TYEQATAEAKVA
-1832 LQQVIDNP
+1832 LQKVIDNP

-1857 ATATRAVR
+1857 ATATRTVR
-1865 DDAMTAGSDAVTSA
+1865 DDAMTAGADAVTSA
-1879 QNSDQSGDDRVVTAI
+1879 QNSDQSGDERVVTAI
-1894 QNLQQVMAT
+1894 QNLQKVMAT
-1903 AASDSLDALTADIEA
+1903 AASDSPVALTADIEA

-1991 AKTDRTTTNNEAN
+1991 AKTNRTTTNNEAN

-2066 TARATAAT
+2066 TSRAAAATA
-2074 VLSETAPVS
+2074 LSETAPVS
-2083 NETAVTS
+2083 NETAVAS
-2090 EINALQNVLQDPKA
+2090 KINALQNVLQDPKA
-2104 TAAEITAAVT
+2104 TAAQITTAVT
-2114 DLQSAVQTDTGT
+2114 ALQSAVQTDTGT
-2126 RNTANDDAATAIA
+2126 RNTADDDAATAIA

-2149 PQIENAIAN
+2149 PQIENAIKN
-2158 LNAIRKRAAADSSAS
+2158 LTAIRERAAADSSAS

-2215 TIHPEIAD
+2215 TVHPEIAD
-2223 SKAISEDTQT
+2223 SKAVSEDTQN

-2238 VKALNDALKNPDTPY
+2238 VTALNDALKNPDTPY

-2280 NATVESALATMQT
+2280 NATVQSALATMQT

-2316 ADASAA
+2316 ADAAAA
-2322 LTDAKTAAQDALSK
+2322 LTDAKTAAEDALSK
-2336 TAPVSNETAVKDTA
+2336 TAPVSNETAVKATA
-2350 DKLQSLLADPTA
+2350 DKLQSLLANPTA

-2377 VADANTARDAANQV
+2377 VADANT
-2391 ADKLAD
+2391 
-2397 QAQQSA
+2397 
-2403 GSGDPAVVAALA
+2403 
-2415 KLQKVQAAAATDSP
+2415 
-2429 EALTQD
+2429 
-2435 IVAATQAL
+2435 
-2443 QQALDAV
+2443 
-2450 NSARDAAND
+2450 ARDAAND

-2484 ADPATPTADLAKAV
+2484 ADPATSTADLAKAV

-2506 AAKADRDAAN
+2506 AAKSDRDAAN

-2548 LAAADNQDALTADI
+2548 LAATDNQDALTADI

-2623 QVLQTALDK
+2623 QALQTALDK

-2661 VQEMMQRLQAV
+2661 VQEMMKRLQAV

-2763 GQNNGIVSGPQARQA
+2763 GQSNGIVSGPQARQA

>member
-27 GAAALAMLGG
+27 GAATLAMLGG
-37 IAAAPQTETVTNHV
+37 IAAAPQTDTVTERV
-51 DRFFESVLHM
+51 DDLVQSVLQM
-61 ATTSVEAAEVS
+61 AIAPAEAATVSGVTIDNAKEVPSRTTTSS
-72 KTINDITDANVD
+72 GDKTADYLVKGSAYYQSN
-84 LPRATGANSSS
+84 NSS
-95 GTTNFT
+95 GKTTWYGLSNGQNQT
-101 GFGTQGSSAQAGRV
+101 GLV
-115 VQKGTTSWWTMT
+115 
-127 TGSDQSGKLVYNTA
+127 VYNTA
-141 LDTGEDF
+141 LDTSKDF
-148 TVTGN
+148 TASGAFYMANYGSGAADYNGILLSSILPDSLGSGTG
-153 IYAEGDFWQG
+153 GG
-163 DFVGI
+163 
-168 FVAPQLPSTLGNNG
+168 
-182 APGSGLG
+182 GLG
-189 IYGYGNLGGIKN
+189 ITGIKN
-201 ATALGWD
+201 AISFGID
-208 MNKAGDSYF
+208 MYNNGSTYKDAS
-217 GDPNGTYPAMVLRQT
+217 GTYPMVGIRTTDSSGNLTQ
-232 NASAGVVTLNTNYAS
+232 A
-247 AWQPGKGTVTSDA
+247 TSDSSLTSGSGVSSVPA
-260 TTQGKGTPYT
+260 SNAPSGIGSGDGAAWTIKYTASNKT
-270 LTYDADAGDSGRG
+270 LTFSLGGKV
-283 ILTLTMAGKSVFVQI
+283 TKTMTI
-298 DKSTMPYLSVG
+298 NTTTMPYLSFALIGSAGDKSTEMTSSVAQIS
-309 VNTTG
+309 
-314 GTGSWT
+314 GTKASMT
-320 KWEATMDV
+320 V
-328 KGSREPIPVN
+328 P

-343 ESGADLLAA
+343 TAGNVLKTGTTLA
-352 TKVTV
+352 V
-357 GDGQSIG
+357 GDGQSVGINNASPKASSDTYSYDAPK
-364 ITGLSPAVTGES
+364 ITG
-376 VTYNAPTIP
+376 YNISS
-385 GYYATK
+385 
-391 ANTVSAKVNDANSYN
+391 ANDITVKVGSGTTPSLN
-406 YTLGVV
+406 LV
-412 YAKSYQAATVTKAG
+412 YAPALQEATVTTSGLVGNSASGNGTTTYKGTTGGTISISDSSLTKAG
-426 LNANNTVKNGTATAA
+426 YTYKVTAPDGQTYDTMAAALAAGTNGKYDATDNASTATTDSQQQAFKVVYTAQPQTAEFTYTGATPQSGSPTTLTGTSDGAIANTALYAPAGYKIDTGATTLASGVSLSMATDQRSATIYGNFDTDTATNQKSTIVFAPLTQTAQIDQVVNGTKSTVE
-441 TGKTGDAITITDDS
+441 TKTGGSNSAIAFSATDSS
-455 LKVAGYT
+455 LAKTGYT
-462 YKVTGPNGKTYDTM
+462 YKVTGPNGQVYDTLD
-476 QAALVDN
+476 AAL
-483 GKFDATANGSTTTDS
+483 KAN
-498 AMQNFKVDY
+498 
-507 TADKQTATFT
+507 
-517 YSGGPTDSRNVQQ
+517 
-530 IVGQTDASLTTGTS
+530 
-544 TPTGGYIY
+544 
-552 APMGYRIDTAASQ
+552 
-565 LASGVQLN
+565 
-573 LSTGNLTA
+573 
-581 SVYGTFDAN
+581 
-590 TSVDQTSQIVFAP
+590 
-603 ITQTAKLTQNIN
+603 
-615 GTVTDVET
+615 
-623 KNGGATSEIGFT
+623 
-635 ATDQSLAKTG
+635 
-645 YTYTVT
+645 
-651 GPDKQ
+651 
-656 TYPTLAAALAAT
+656 
-668 PNYDTTPNS
+668 PNYDTTNAS
-677 TDQTDGTPQLFSVVY
+677 DTDGAPQIFTVSY
-692 TDTQAPT
+692 TDTQAPA

-762 ESGLQTTKQV
+762 ASGLQTTKQV

-784 ESAVESAAAALEST
+784 ESAVASAAAALEST
-798 SRDATKTTAD
+798 SRDATKTSAD

-842 TQDVAADDAVAQA
+842 TQDVATDDAVAQA

-1018 AAAAL
+1018 ATAAL

-1064 DVVASAK
+1064 DAVDSAK

-1093 ANDQGVKDAIATL
+1093 ANDQGVKDAIATI

-1114 NEATNTDLGHIAL
+1114 NEATNTDLGHITL
-1127 TQDIADAMIKLAD
+1127 TQDIADAMTKLAD

-1213 QVVDEAAADAL
+1213 QVVDEAAVDAL
-1224 TTATNSGYADEQAVQ
+1224 TAATNSGYADEQAVQ

-1270 NALAAAKSA
+1270 NALAAAKST

-1335 AVAAAES
+1335 AVAAADS
-1342 ERDAANDVA
+1342 ERDDANDAA

-1409 AQAQQDA
+1409 TQAQQDA

-1433 VVDAKNELAKV
+1433 VVDAKSELAKV

-1475 TNEAADDAL
+1475 TNEAANDAL

-1706 SATTA
+1706 RATTA

-1865 DDAMTAGSDAVTSA
+1865 DDAMTAGADAVTSA
-1879 QNSDQSGDDRVVTAI
+1879 QNSDQSGDERVVTAI

-1903 AASDSLDALTADIEA
+1903 AASDSPDALTADIEA

-2066 TARATAAT
+2066 TARAAAAT
-2074 VLSETAPVS
+2074 ALSETAPVS
-2083 NETAVTS
+2083 NERAVAS

-2104 TAAEITAAVT
+2104 TAADITAAVT
-2114 DLQSAVQTDTGT
+2114 ALQSAVQTDTGT

-2158 LNAIRKRAAADSSAS
+2158 LNAIRERAAADSSAS

-2208 ATTTDGT
+2208 ATTTEGT
-2215 TIHPEIAD
+2215 TVHPEIAD
-2223 SKAISEDTQT
+2223 SKAVSEDTQT

-2238 VKALNDALKNPDTPY
+2238 VTALNDALNNPDTPY
-2253 ADIKTATDDVFEA
+2253 ADIKTAMDAVFEA

-2316 ADASAA
+2316 ADAAAA
-2322 LTDAKTAAQDALSK
+2322 LTDAKTAAEDALSK

-2350 DKLQSLLADPTA
+2350 DKLQSLLANSTA

-2377 VADANTARDAANQV
+2377 VADANTARDAANQA

-2474 AAIKHLQQAL
+2474 AAIKHLRQAL
-2484 ADPATPTADLAKAV
+2484 ADPETSTADLAKAV

-2506 AAKADRDAAN
+2506 VAKADRDAAN

-2548 LAAADNQDALTADI
+2548 LAATDNQDALTADI

-2623 QVLQTALDK
+2623 QALQTALDK

-2692 QDLQTAFNN
+2692 QDLQTAFKN

-2832 AGTANRVLPDTGQD
+2832 AGTANRVLPDTGLD

-2864 MLFAARRKREA
+2864 MLFAARRKREV

>member
-27 GAAALAMLGG
+27 GAATLAMIGG

-61 ATTSVEAAEVS
+61 ATTSAEAAEVS

-635 ATDQSLAKTG
+635 ATDQSLAKNG

-762 ESGLQTTKQV
+762 ASGLQTTKQV

-784 ESAVESAAAALEST
+784 ESAVASAAAALEST
-798 SRDATKTTAD
+798 SRDATKTT
-808 VQAAQDALN
+808 
-817 QALADAK
+817 
-824 TARET
+824 
-829 ANSNAAAAITNAT
+829 
-842 TQDVAADDAVAQA
+842 
-855 ITAVQTAQANAA
+855 
-867 ANTGTTQAIVD
+867 
-878 ATTALEKAVAVA
+878 
-890 SAQAI
+890 
-895 VTNPVSQEPDVKT
+895 
-908 AQSDLDTVLSNP
+908 
-920 DATAAE
+920 
-926 IATARDALKQA
+926 
-937 VADAVTDRDAAKDT
+937 
-951 AATANNAAAT
+951 
-961 SAAAQDQAVIDAQD
+961 
-975 KLAQAIA
+975 
-982 AADGNSGTTQAIL
+982 
-995 DAVAELNTAVT
+995 
-1006 TAEKAQETARAA
+1006 
-1018 AAAAL
+1018 
-1023 AAMTPVSNE
+1023 
-1032 ANVLAAA
+1032 
-1039 KSLKEILDNENAT
+1039 
-1052 AAEIEAKTTALT
+1052 
-1064 DVVASAK
+1064 
-1071 EARDT
+1071 
-1076 QVTAAN
+1076 
-1082 NAVTAAEAGDN
+1082 
-1093 ANDQGVKDAIATL
+1093 
-1106 QQVVSDAT
+1106 
-1114 NEATNTDLGHIAL
+1114 
-1127 TQDIADAMIKLAD
+1127 
-1140 AISQAQSDRAA
+1140 
-1151 AVEQAT
+1151 
-1157 DAMTADNTTPVSLE
+1157 
-1171 DDTASAKATLQA
+1171 
-1183 VLDDPTATA
+1183 
-1192 ADITD
+1192 
-1197 AINDFKNA
+1197 
-1205 IDDVRDDR
+1205 
-1213 QVVDEAAADAL
+1213 
-1224 TTATNSGYADEQAVQ
+1224 
-1239 QAMQDLQDVRD
+1239 
-1250 QAAADGAT
+1250 
-1258 SADITAAQTALE
+1258 
-1270 NALAAAKSA
+1270 
-1279 QDQAIADAQAI
+1279 
-1290 ATNPVT
+1290 
-1296 NEPEVVAATQKLA
+1296 
-1309 DLVAEAADG
+1309 
-1318 GDVSTADIV
+1318 
-1327 AAGQAITA
+1327 
-1335 AVAAAES
+1335 
-1342 ERDAANDVA
+1342 
-1351 QTAITDAQATNQA
+1351 
-1364 EEPGVT
+1364 
-1370 AAISHLQDLLTQ
+1370 
-1382 AANDDPNALTAD
+1382 
-1394 IIAATAAVKQAVQDA
+1394 
-1409 AQAQQDA
+1409 
-1416 RDAANAVDTAP
+1416 
-1427 VSSEQS
+1427 
-1433 VVDAKNELAKV
+1433 
-1444 VGDPTA
+1444 
-1450 TVAEINAAQQA
+1450 
-1461 LEDAVNDEKAKRDT
+1461 
-1475 TNEAADDAL
+1475 
-1484 TTASNSD
+1484 
-1491 QADEPA
+1491 
-1497 VIAAQNALQQAQANA
+1497 
-1512 ANDAGTT
+1512 
-1519 AEIADATKAL
+1519 
-1529 TDAIA
+1529 
-1534 QAKADQQTARD
+1534 
-1545 AAAAV
+1545 
-1550 DTAPVSNESGVKAAQ
+1550 
-1565 TALDKVLADT
+1565 
-1575 GATVKEIEDAT
+1575 
-1586 NALENA
+1586 
-1592 VDAANSDRE
+1592 
-1601 AANTKADSAKLT
+1601 
-1613 AAGTAQANEPGVQ
+1613 AGTAQANEPGVQ

-1865 DDAMTAGSDAVTSA
+1865 DDAMTAGADAVTSA

-1903 AASDSLDALTADIEA
+1903 AASDSPDALTADIEA

-2022 TAIQNLKDV
+2022 TALQNLKDV

-2074 VLSETAPVS
+2074 ALSETAPVS
-2083 NETAVTS
+2083 NETAVAS

-2208 ATTTDGT
+2208 PTTTDGT

-2223 SKAISEDTQT
+2223 SKAVSEDTQT

-2316 ADASAA
+2316 ADAAAA
-2322 LTDAKTAAQDALSK
+2322 LTDAKTVAEDALSK
-2336 TAPVSNETAVKDTA
+2336 TAPVSNETAVKATA
-2350 DKLQSLLADPTA
+2350 DKLQSLLANPTA

-2377 VADANTARDAANQV
+2377 VAYANTARDAANQA

-2415 KLQKVQAAAATDSP
+2415 KLQKVQAAAAADSP
-2429 EALTQD
+2429 DALTQD
-2435 IVAATQAL
+2435 IAAATQAL

-2623 QVLQTALDK
+2623 QALQTALDK

-2864 MLFAARRKREA
+2864 MLFAARRKREV

>member
-27 GAAALAMLGG
+27 GAATLAMLVG
-37 IAAAPQTETVTNHV
+37 IAAAPQTDTVTERLDDLV
-51 DRFFESVLHM
+51 QSVLQM
-61 ATTSVEAAEVS
+61 AIAPAEAATVSGVTIDNAKEVPSRTTTSS
-72 KTINDITDANVD
+72 GDKTADYLVKGSAYYQSN
-84 LPRATGANSSS
+84 NSS
-95 GTTNFT
+95 GKTTWYGLSNGQNQT
-101 GFGTQGSSAQAGRV
+101 GLV
-115 VQKGTTSWWTMT
+115 
-127 TGSDQSGKLVYNTA
+127 VYNTA
-141 LDTGEDF
+141 LDTSKDF
-148 TVTGN
+148 TASGAFYMANYGSGAADYNGILLSSILPDSLGSGTG
-153 IYAEGDFWQG
+153 GG
-163 DFVGI
+163 
-168 FVAPQLPSTLGNNG
+168 
-182 APGSGLG
+182 GLG
-189 IYGYGNLGGIKN
+189 ITGIKN
-201 ATALGWD
+201 AISFGID
-208 MNKAGDSYF
+208 MYNNGSTYKDAS
-217 GDPNGTYPAMVLRQT
+217 GTYPMVGIRTTDSSGNLTQ
-232 NASAGVVTLNTNYAS
+232 A
-247 AWQPGKGTVTSDA
+247 TSDSSLTSGSGVSSVPA
-260 TTQGKGTPYT
+260 SNAPSGIGSGDGAAWTIKYTASNKT
-270 LTYDADAGDSGRG
+270 LTFSLG
-283 ILTLTMAGKSVFVQI
+283 GKVTKTVI
-298 DKSTMPYLSVG
+298 INTTTMPYLSFALIGSAGDKSTEMTSSVAQ
-309 VNTTG
+309 VS
-314 GTGSWT
+314 GTKASMT
-320 KWEATMDV
+320 V
-328 KGSREPIPVN
+328 P

-343 ESGADLLAA
+343 TAGNVLKTGTTLA
-352 TKVTV
+352 V
-357 GDGQSIG
+357 GDGQSVGINNASPKASSDTYSYDAPK
-364 ITGLSPAVTGES
+364 ITG
-376 VTYNAPTIP
+376 YNISS
-385 GYYATK
+385 
-391 ANTVSAKVNDANSYN
+391 ANDITVKVGSGTTPSLN
-406 YTLGVV
+406 LV
-412 YAKSYQAATVTKAG
+412 YAPALQEATVTTSGLVGNSASGNGTTTYKGTTGGTISISDSSLTKAG
-426 LNANNTVKNGTATAA
+426 YTYKVTAPDGQTYDTMAAALAAGTNGKYDATDNASTATTDSQQQAFKVVYTAQPQTAEFAYTGATPQSGSPTTLTGTSDGAIANTALYAPAGYKIDTAA
-441 TGKTGDAITITDDS
+441 TTLASGVSLSMATDQRSATIYGNFDTDTATNQKSTIVFAPLTQTAQIDQVVNGAKSTVETKTGGSNSAIAFSATDSS
-455 LKVAGYT
+455 LAKTGYT
-462 YKVTGPNGKTYDTM
+462 YKVTGPNGQVYDTLD
-476 QAALVDN
+476 AAL
-483 GKFDATANGSTTTDS
+483 KAN
-498 AMQNFKVDY
+498 
-507 TADKQTATFT
+507 
-517 YSGGPTDSRNVQQ
+517 
-530 IVGQTDASLTTGTS
+530 
-544 TPTGGYIY
+544 
-552 APMGYRIDTAASQ
+552 
-565 LASGVQLN
+565 
-573 LSTGNLTA
+573 
-581 SVYGTFDAN
+581 
-590 TSVDQTSQIVFAP
+590 
-603 ITQTAKLTQNIN
+603 
-615 GTVTDVET
+615 
-623 KNGGATSEIGFT
+623 
-635 ATDQSLAKTG
+635 
-645 YTYTVT
+645 
-651 GPDKQ
+651 
-656 TYPTLAAALAAT
+656 
-668 PNYDTTPNS
+668 PNYDTTNA
-677 TDQTDGTPQLFSVVY
+677 TDTDGSPQIFTVSY
-692 TDTQAPT
+692 TDTQAPA

-708 VTTGAGVTAADFL
+708 VTTGAGVTATDFL

-762 ESGLQTTKQV
+762 ASGLQTTKQV

-784 ESAVESAAAALEST
+784 ESAVASAAAALEST

-842 TQDVAADDAVAQA
+842 TQDVATDDAVAQA

-1018 AAAAL
+1018 AAAAV

-1064 DVVASAK
+1064 DVVDPAK

-1127 TQDIADAMIKLAD
+1127 TQDIADAMTKLAD
-1140 AISQAQSDRAA
+1140 AISQAQSDRAT

-1213 QVVDEAAADAL
+1213 QVVDEAAVDAL
-1224 TTATNSGYADEQAVQ
+1224 TAATNSGYADEQAVQ
-1239 QAMQDLQDVRD
+1239 QAMQDLQDVRN

-1270 NALAAAKSA
+1270 NALAAAKST
-1279 QDQAIADAQAI
+1279 QDQAISDAQAI

-1342 ERDAANDVA
+1342 ERDAANDAA
-1351 QTAITDAQATNQA
+1351 QAAITDAQATNQA

-1433 VVDAKNELAKV
+1433 VVDAKSELAKV

-1626 AAIANLTAL
+1626 TAIANLTAL

-1641 DDAGALTQDILDA
+1641 DDVGALTQDILDA

-1724 SDDTKVRTAAN
+1724 SDATKVRTAAN

-1797 QAQETKRSEATAIL
+1797 QAQETKRSEAATIL

-1857 ATATRAVR
+1857 ATVTRAVR
-1865 DDAMTAGSDAVTSA
+1865 DDAMTAGADAVTSA

-1903 AASDSLDALTADIEA
+1903 AASDSPDALTADIEA

-1991 AKTDRTTTNNEAN
+1991 AKTERTTTNNEAN

-2015 SAAPAVQ
+2015 SAAPVVQ

-2031 MATAAS
+2031 MATATS

-2066 TARATAAT
+2066 TARAAAAT
-2074 VLSETAPVS
+2074 ALSDTAPVS
-2083 NETAVTS
+2083 NETAVAS
-2090 EINALQNVLQDPKA
+2090 KINALQNVLQDPKA
-2104 TAAEITAAVT
+2104 TAAQITTAVT
-2114 DLQSAVQTDTGT
+2114 ALQSAVQTDTGT
-2126 RNTANDDAATAIA
+2126 RNTADDDAATAIA

-2149 PQIENAIAN
+2149 PQIENAIKN
-2158 LNAIRKRAAADSSAS
+2158 LTAIRERAAADSSAS

-2215 TIHPEIAD
+2215 TVHPEIAD
-2223 SKAISEDTQT
+2223 SKAVSEDTQN

-2238 VKALNDALKNPDTPY
+2238 VTALNDALKNPDTPY

-2316 ADASAA
+2316 ADAVAA
-2322 LTDAKTAAQDALSK
+2322 LTDAKTAAEDALSK

-2377 VADANTARDAANQV
+2377 VADANTARDAANQA
-2391 ADKLAD
+2391 ADNLAD

-2415 KLQKVQAAAATDSP
+2415 KLQKVQAAAAADSP
-2429 EALTQD
+2429 DALTQD
-2435 IVAATQAL
+2435 IAAATQAL

-2484 ADPATPTADLAKAV
+2484 ADPATSTADLAKAV

-2506 AAKADRDAAN
+2506 AAKSDRDAAN

-2613 AAEGDIKSAM
+2613 AAEGEIKSAM
-2623 QVLQTALDK
+2623 QALQTALDK
-2632 AKPARQQA
+2632 TKPARQQA

-2661 VQEMMQRLQAV
+2661 VQEMMKRLQAV

-2763 GQNNGIVSGPQARQA
+2763 GQSNGIVSGPQARQA

>member
-27 GAAALAMLGG
+27 GAATLAMLGG
-37 IAAAPQTETVTNHV
+37 IAAAPQTDTVTERV
-51 DRFFESVLHM
+51 DDLVQSVLQM
-61 ATTSVEAAEVS
+61 AIAPAEAATVSGVTIDNAKEVPSRTTTSS
-72 KTINDITDANVD
+72 GDKTADYLVKGSAYYQSN
-84 LPRATGANSSS
+84 NSS
-95 GTTNFT
+95 GKTTWYGLSNGQNQT
-101 GFGTQGSSAQAGRV
+101 GLV
-115 VQKGTTSWWTMT
+115 
-127 TGSDQSGKLVYNTA
+127 VYNTA
-141 LDTGEDF
+141 LDTSKDF
-148 TVTGN
+148 TASGAFYMANYGSGAADYNGILLSSILPDSLGSGTG
-153 IYAEGDFWQG
+153 GG
-163 DFVGI
+163 
-168 FVAPQLPSTLGNNG
+168 
-182 APGSGLG
+182 GLG
-189 IYGYGNLGGIKN
+189 ITGIKN
-201 ATALGWD
+201 AISFGID
-208 MNKAGDSYF
+208 MYNNGSTYKDAS
-217 GDPNGTYPAMVLRQT
+217 GTYPMVGIRTTDSSGNLTQ
-232 NASAGVVTLNTNYAS
+232 A
-247 AWQPGKGTVTSDA
+247 TSDSSLTSGSGVSSVPA
-260 TTQGKGTPYT
+260 SNAPSGIGSGDGAAWTIKYTASNKT
-270 LTYDADAGDSGRG
+270 LTFSLGGKV
-283 ILTLTMAGKSVFVQI
+283 TKTMTI
-298 DKSTMPYLSVG
+298 NTTTMPYLSFALIGSAGDKSTEMTSSVAQ
-309 VNTTG
+309 VS
-314 GTGSWT
+314 GTKASMT
-320 KWEATMDV
+320 V
-328 KGSREPIPVN
+328 P

-343 ESGADLLAA
+343 TAGNVLKTGTTLA
-352 TKVTV
+352 V
-357 GDGQSIG
+357 GDGQSVGINNASPKASSDTYSYDAPK
-364 ITGLSPAVTGES
+364 ITG
-376 VTYNAPTIP
+376 YNISS
-385 GYYATK
+385 
-391 ANTVSAKVNDANSYN
+391 ANDITVKVGSGTTPSLN
-406 YTLGVV
+406 LV
-412 YAKSYQAATVTKAG
+412 YAPALQEATVTTSGLVGNSASGNGTTTYKGTTGGTISISDSSLTKAG
-426 LNANNTVKNGTATAA
+426 YTYKVTAPDGQTYDTMAAALAAGTNGKYDATDNASTATTDSQQQAFKVVYTAQPQTAEFAYTGATPQSGSPTTLTGTSDGAIANTALYAPAGYKIDTAA
-441 TGKTGDAITITDDS
+441 TTLASGVSLSMATDQRSATIYGNFDTDTATNQKSTIVFAPLTQTAQIDQVVNGAKSTVETKTGGSNSAIAFSATDSS
-455 LKVAGYT
+455 LAKTGYT
-462 YKVTGPNGKTYDTM
+462 YKVTGPNGQVYDTLD
-476 QAALVDN
+476 AAL
-483 GKFDATANGSTTTDS
+483 KAN
-498 AMQNFKVDY
+498 
-507 TADKQTATFT
+507 
-517 YSGGPTDSRNVQQ
+517 
-530 IVGQTDASLTTGTS
+530 
-544 TPTGGYIY
+544 
-552 APMGYRIDTAASQ
+552 
-565 LASGVQLN
+565 
-573 LSTGNLTA
+573 
-581 SVYGTFDAN
+581 
-590 TSVDQTSQIVFAP
+590 
-603 ITQTAKLTQNIN
+603 
-615 GTVTDVET
+615 
-623 KNGGATSEIGFT
+623 
-635 ATDQSLAKTG
+635 
-645 YTYTVT
+645 
-651 GPDKQ
+651 
-656 TYPTLAAALAAT
+656 
-668 PNYDTTPNS
+668 PNYDTTNA
-677 TDQTDGTPQLFSVVY
+677 TDTDGSPQIFTVSY
-692 TDTQAPT
+692 TDTQAPA

-762 ESGLQTTKQV
+762 ASGLQTTKQV

-784 ESAVESAAAALEST
+784 ESAVASAAAALEST

-842 TQDVAADDAVAQA
+842 TQDVATDDAVAQA

-1018 AAAAL
+1018 AAATL

-1127 TQDIADAMIKLAD
+1127 TQDIADAMTKLAD

-1213 QVVDEAAADAL
+1213 QVVDEAAVDAL
-1224 TTATNSGYADEQAVQ
+1224 TAATNSGYADEQAVQ

-1270 NALAAAKSA
+1270 NALAAAKST

-1342 ERDAANDVA
+1342 ERDAANDAA
-1351 QTAITDAQATNQA
+1351 QAAITDAQATNQA

-1433 VVDAKNELAKV
+1433 VVDAKSELAKV

-1475 TNEAADDAL
+1475 TNEAAEAAL

-1601 AANTKADSAKLT
+1601 AANAKADSAKLT

-1626 AAIANLTAL
+1626 DAIANLTAL

-1641 DDAGALTQDILDA
+1641 DDANALTQDILDA

-1771 SDSPDAVTQD
+1771 SDSTDAVTQD

-1903 AASDSLDALTADIEA
+1903 AASDSPDALTADIEV

-2022 TAIQNLKDV
+2022 TAIQKLKDV

-2066 TARATAAT
+2066 TARAAAAT
-2074 VLSETAPVS
+2074 ALSETAPVS
-2083 NETAVTS
+2083 NETAVAS
-2090 EINALQNVLQDPKA
+2090 KINALQNVLQDPKA
-2104 TAAEITAAVT
+2104 TAAQITTAVT
-2114 DLQSAVQTDTGT
+2114 ALQSAVQTDTGT
-2126 RNTANDDAATAIA
+2126 RNTADDDAATAIA

-2158 LNAIRKRAAADSSAS
+2158 LNAIRKRAAADSSAG

-2215 TIHPEIAD
+2215 TVHPEIET
-2223 SKAISEDTQT
+2223 SKAVSEDTQN

-2238 VKALNDALKNPDTPY
+2238 VKALNDALNNPDTPY
-2253 ADIKTATDDVFEA
+2253 ADIKTATDAVFEA

-2280 NATVESALATMQT
+2280 NATVQSALATMQT

-2316 ADASAA
+2316 ADAAAA
-2322 LTDAKTAAQDALSK
+2322 LTDAKTAAEDALSK
-2336 TAPVSNETAVKDTA
+2336 TAPVSNETAVKATA
-2350 DKLQSLLADPTA
+2350 DKLQSLLANPTA

-2377 VADANTARDAANQV
+2377 VADANTARDAANQA

-2435 IVAATQAL
+2435 IAAATQAL

-2484 ADPATPTADLAKAV
+2484 ADPATSTADLAKAV

-2506 AAKADRDAAN
+2506 AAKVDRDAAN

-2523 QAATKTGQNDPAVQ
+2523 QTATKTGQNDPAVQ

-2548 LAAADNQDALTADI
+2548 LAATDNQDALTADI

-2623 QVLQTALDK
+2623 QTLQTALDK

-2640 QSQATDLLTQ
+2640 QSQATDLVTQ

>member
-27 GAAALAMLGG
+27 GAATLAMLGG
-37 IAAAPQTETVTNHV
+37 IAAAPQTDTVTERV
-51 DRFFESVLHM
+51 DDLVQSVLQM
-61 ATTSVEAAEVS
+61 AIAPAEAATVSGVTIDNAKEVPSRTTTSS
-72 KTINDITDANVD
+72 GDKTADYLVKGSAYYQSN
-84 LPRATGANSSS
+84 NSS
-95 GTTNFT
+95 GKTTWYGLSNGQNQT
-101 GFGTQGSSAQAGRV
+101 GLV
-115 VQKGTTSWWTMT
+115 
-127 TGSDQSGKLVYNTA
+127 VYNTA
-141 LDTGEDF
+141 LDTSKDF
-148 TVTGN
+148 TASGAFYMANYGSGAADYNGILLSSILPDSLGSGTG
-153 IYAEGDFWQG
+153 GG
-163 DFVGI
+163 
-168 FVAPQLPSTLGNNG
+168 
-182 APGSGLG
+182 GLG
-189 IYGYGNLGGIKN
+189 ITGIKN
-201 ATALGWD
+201 AISFGID
-208 MNKAGDSYF
+208 MYNNGSTYKDAS
-217 GDPNGTYPAMVLRQT
+217 GTYPMVGIRTTDSSGNLTQ
-232 NASAGVVTLNTNYAS
+232 
-247 AWQPGKGTVTSDA
+247 A
-260 TTQGKGTPYT
+260 TTETSLTSGSGVSSVPASNAPSGIGSGDGAAWTIKYTASNKT
-270 LTYDADAGDSGRG
+270 LTFSLGGKV
-283 ILTLTMAGKSVFVQI
+283 TKTMTI
-298 DKSTMPYLSVG
+298 NTTTMPYLSFALIGSAGDKSTEMTSSVAQ
-309 VNTTG
+309 VS
-314 GTGSWT
+314 GTKASMT
-320 KWEATMDV
+320 V
-328 KGSREPIPVN
+328 P

-343 ESGADLLAA
+343 TTGNVLKTGTTLA
-352 TKVTV
+352 V
-357 GDGQSIG
+357 GDGQSVGINNASPKASSDTYSYDAPK
-364 ITGLSPAVTGES
+364 ITG
-376 VTYNAPTIP
+376 YNISS
-385 GYYATK
+385 
-391 ANTVSAKVNDANSYN
+391 ANDITVKVGSGTTPSLN
-406 YTLGVV
+406 LV
-412 YAKSYQAATVTKAG
+412 YAPALQEATVTTSGLVGNSASGNGTTTYKGTTGGTISISDSSLTKAG
-426 LNANNTVKNGTATAA
+426 YTYKVTAPDGQTYDTMAAALAAGTNGKYDATDNASTATTDSQQQAFKVVYTAQPQTAEFTYTGATPQSGSPTTLTGTSDGAIANTALYAPAGYKIDTAA
-441 TGKTGDAITITDDS
+441 TTLASGVSLSMATNQRSATIYGSFDTDTATNQKSTIVFAPLTQTAQIVQVVNGTKSTVETKTGGSNSAIAFSATDSS
-455 LKVAGYT
+455 LAKTGYT
-462 YKVTGPNGKTYDTM
+462 YKVTGPNGQVYDTLD
-476 QAALVDN
+476 AAL
-483 GKFDATANGSTTTDS
+483 KAN
-498 AMQNFKVDY
+498 
-507 TADKQTATFT
+507 
-517 YSGGPTDSRNVQQ
+517 
-530 IVGQTDASLTTGTS
+530 
-544 TPTGGYIY
+544 
-552 APMGYRIDTAASQ
+552 
-565 LASGVQLN
+565 
-573 LSTGNLTA
+573 
-581 SVYGTFDAN
+581 
-590 TSVDQTSQIVFAP
+590 
-603 ITQTAKLTQNIN
+603 
-615 GTVTDVET
+615 
-623 KNGGATSEIGFT
+623 
-635 ATDQSLAKTG
+635 
-645 YTYTVT
+645 
-651 GPDKQ
+651 
-656 TYPTLAAALAAT
+656 
-668 PNYDTTPNS
+668 PNYDTTNA
-677 TDQTDGTPQLFSVVY
+677 TDTDGSPQIFTVSY
-692 TDTQAPT
+692 TDTQAPA

-708 VTTGAGVTAADFL
+708 VTTGAGVTATDFL

-762 ESGLQTTKQV
+762 ASGLQTTKQV

-784 ESAVESAAAALEST
+784 ESAVTSAAAALEST

-842 TQDVAADDAVAQA
+842 TQDVATDDAVAQA

-982 AADGNSGTTQAIL
+982 AADGNTGTTQAIL

-1127 TQDIADAMIKLAD
+1127 TQDIADAMTKLAD

-1213 QVVDEAAADAL
+1213 QVVDEAAVDAL
-1224 TTATNSGYADEQAVQ
+1224 TAATNSGYADEQAVQ

-1270 NALAAAKSA
+1270 NALAAAKST

-1342 ERDAANDVA
+1342 ERDAANDAA
-1351 QTAITDAQATNQA
+1351 QAAITDAQATNQA

-1433 VVDAKNELAKV
+1433 VVDAKSELAKV

-1475 TNEAADDAL
+1475 TNEAAEAAL

-1601 AANTKADSAKLT
+1601 AANAKADSAKLT

-1641 DDAGALTQDILDA
+1641 DDANALTQDILDA

-1820 TYEQATADAKVA
+1820 TYEQATAEAKVA
-1832 LQQVIDNP
+1832 LQKVIDNP

-1857 ATATRAVR
+1857 ATATRTVR
-1865 DDAMTAGSDAVTSA
+1865 DDAMTAGADAVTSA
-1879 QNSDQSGDDRVVTAI
+1879 QNSDQSGDERVVTAI
-1894 QNLQQVMAT
+1894 QNLQKVMAT
-1903 AASDSLDALTADIEA
+1903 AASDSPVALTADIEA

-1991 AKTDRTTTNNEAN
+1991 AKTNRTTTNNEAN

-2066 TARATAAT
+2066 TARAAAAT
-2074 VLSETAPVS
+2074 ALSETAPVS
-2083 NETAVTS
+2083 NETAVAS
-2090 EINALQNVLQDPKA
+2090 KINALQNVLQDPKA
-2104 TAAEITAAVT
+2104 TAAQITTAVT
-2114 DLQSAVQTDTGT
+2114 ALQSAVQTDTGT
-2126 RNTANDDAATAIA
+2126 RNTADDDAATAIA

-2149 PQIENAIAN
+2149 PQIENAIKN
-2158 LNAIRKRAAADSSAS
+2158 LTGIRERAAADSSAS

-2215 TIHPEIAD
+2215 TVHPEIAD
-2223 SKAISEDTQT
+2223 SKAVSEDTQN

-2238 VKALNDALKNPDTPY
+2238 VTALNDALKNPDTPY

-2280 NATVESALATMQT
+2280 NATVQSALATMQT

-2316 ADASAA
+2316 ADAAAA
-2322 LTDAKTAAQDALSK
+2322 LTDAKTAAEDALSK
-2336 TAPVSNETAVKDTA
+2336 TAPVSNETAVKATA
-2350 DKLQSLLADPTA
+2350 DKLQSLLANPTA

-2377 VADANTARDAANQV
+2377 VADANTARDAANQA

-2415 KLQKVQAAAATDSP
+2415 KLQKVQVAAAADSP
-2429 EALTQD
+2429 DALTQD
-2435 IVAATQAL
+2435 IAAATQAL

-2450 NSARDAAND
+2450 NSARDTAND

-2484 ADPATPTADLAKAV
+2484 ADPATSTADLAKAV

-2506 AAKADRDAAN
+2506 AAKSDRDAAN

-2548 LAAADNQDALTADI
+2548 LAATDNQDALTADI

-2623 QVLQTALDK
+2623 QALQTALDK

-2661 VQEMMQRLQAV
+2661 VQEMMKRLQAV

-2763 GQNNGIVSGPQARQA
+2763 GQSNGIVSGPQARQA

>member
-27 GAAALAMLGG
+27 GAATLAMLGG
-37 IAAAPQTETVTNHV
+37 IAAAPQTDTVTERV
-51 DRFFESVLHM
+51 DDLVQSVLQM
-61 ATTSVEAAEVS
+61 AIAPAEAATVSGVTIDNAKEVPSRTTTSS
-72 KTINDITDANVD
+72 GDKTADYLVKGSAYYQSN
-84 LPRATGANSSS
+84 NSS
-95 GTTNFT
+95 GKTTWYGLSNGQNQT
-101 GFGTQGSSAQAGRV
+101 GLV
-115 VQKGTTSWWTMT
+115 
-127 TGSDQSGKLVYNTA
+127 VYNTA
-141 LDTGEDF
+141 LDTSKDF
-148 TVTGN
+148 TASGAFYMANYGSGAADYNGILLSSILPDSLGSGTG
-153 IYAEGDFWQG
+153 GG
-163 DFVGI
+163 
-168 FVAPQLPSTLGNNG
+168 
-182 APGSGLG
+182 GLG
-189 IYGYGNLGGIKN
+189 ITGIKN
-201 ATALGWD
+201 AISFGID
-208 MNKAGDSYF
+208 MYNNGSTYKDAS
-217 GDPNGTYPAMVLRQT
+217 GTYPMVGIRTTDSSGNLTQ
-232 NASAGVVTLNTNYAS
+232 
-247 AWQPGKGTVTSDA
+247 A
-260 TTQGKGTPYT
+260 TTETSLTSGSGVSSVPASNAPSGIGSGDGAAWTIKYTASNKT
-270 LTYDADAGDSGRG
+270 LTFSLGGKV
-283 ILTLTMAGKSVFVQI
+283 TKTMTI
-298 DKSTMPYLSVG
+298 NTTTMPYLSFALIGSAGDKSTEMTSSVAQ
-309 VNTTG
+309 VS
-314 GTGSWT
+314 GTKASMT
-320 KWEATMDV
+320 V
-328 KGSREPIPVN
+328 P

-343 ESGADLLAA
+343 TTGNVLKTGTTLA
-352 TKVTV
+352 V
-357 GDGQSIG
+357 GDGQSVGINNASPKASSDTYSYDAPK
-364 ITGLSPAVTGES
+364 ITG
-376 VTYNAPTIP
+376 YNISS
-385 GYYATK
+385 
-391 ANTVSAKVNDANSYN
+391 ANDITVKVGSGTTPSLN
-406 YTLGVV
+406 LV
-412 YAKSYQAATVTKAG
+412 YAPALQEATVTTSGLVGNSASGNGTTTYKGTTGGTISISDSSLTKAG
-426 LNANNTVKNGTATAA
+426 YTYKVTAPDGQTYDTMAAALAAGTNGKYDATDNASTATTDSQQQAFKVVYTAQPQTAEFTYTGATPQSGSPTTLTGTSDGAIANTALYAPAGYKIDTAA
-441 TGKTGDAITITDDS
+441 TTLASGVSLSMATNQRSATIYGSFDTDTATNQKSTIVFAPLTQTAQIVQVVNGTKSTVETKTGGSNSAIAFSATDSS
-455 LKVAGYT
+455 LAKTGYT
-462 YKVTGPNGKTYDTM
+462 YKVTGPNGQVYDTLD
-476 QAALVDN
+476 AAL
-483 GKFDATANGSTTTDS
+483 KAN
-498 AMQNFKVDY
+498 
-507 TADKQTATFT
+507 
-517 YSGGPTDSRNVQQ
+517 
-530 IVGQTDASLTTGTS
+530 
-544 TPTGGYIY
+544 
-552 APMGYRIDTAASQ
+552 
-565 LASGVQLN
+565 
-573 LSTGNLTA
+573 
-581 SVYGTFDAN
+581 
-590 TSVDQTSQIVFAP
+590 
-603 ITQTAKLTQNIN
+603 
-615 GTVTDVET
+615 
-623 KNGGATSEIGFT
+623 
-635 ATDQSLAKTG
+635 
-645 YTYTVT
+645 
-651 GPDKQ
+651 
-656 TYPTLAAALAAT
+656 
-668 PNYDTTPNS
+668 PNYDTTNA
-677 TDQTDGTPQLFSVVY
+677 TDTDGSPQIFTVSY
-692 TDTQAPT
+692 TDTQAPA

-708 VTTGAGVTAADFL
+708 VTTGAGVTATDFL

-762 ESGLQTTKQV
+762 ASGLQTTKQV

-784 ESAVESAAAALEST
+784 ESAVTSAAAALEST

-842 TQDVAADDAVAQA
+842 TQDVATDDAVAQA

-982 AADGNSGTTQAIL
+982 AADGNTGTTQAIL

-1127 TQDIADAMIKLAD
+1127 TQDIADAMTKLAD

-1213 QVVDEAAADAL
+1213 QVVDEAAVDAL
-1224 TTATNSGYADEQAVQ
+1224 TAATNSGYADEQAVQ

-1270 NALAAAKSA
+1270 NALAAAKST

-1342 ERDAANDVA
+1342 ERDAANDAA
-1351 QTAITDAQATNQA
+1351 QAAITDAQATNQA

-1433 VVDAKNELAKV
+1433 VVDAKSELAKV

-1475 TNEAADDAL
+1475 TNEAAEAAL

-1601 AANTKADSAKLT
+1601 AANAKADSAKLT

-1820 TYEQATADAKVA
+1820 TYEQATAEAKVA
-1832 LQQVIDNP
+1832 LQKVIDNP

-1857 ATATRAVR
+1857 ATATRTVR
-1865 DDAMTAGSDAVTSA
+1865 DDAMTAGADAVTSA
-1879 QNSDQSGDDRVVTAI
+1879 QNSDQSGDERVVTAI

-1903 AASDSLDALTADIEA
+1903 AASDSPDALTADIEA

-1991 AKTDRTTTNNEAN
+1991 AKTNRTTTNNEAN

-2066 TARATAAT
+2066 TARAAAAT
-2074 VLSETAPVS
+2074 ALSETAPVS
-2083 NETAVTS
+2083 NETAVAS
-2090 EINALQNVLQDPKA
+2090 KINALQNVLQDPKA
-2104 TAAEITAAVT
+2104 TAAQITTAVT
-2114 DLQSAVQTDTGT
+2114 ALQSAVQTDTGT
-2126 RNTANDDAATAIA
+2126 RNTADDDAATAIA

-2149 PQIENAIAN
+2149 PQIENAIKN
-2158 LNAIRKRAAADSSAS
+2158 LTAIRERAAADSSAS

-2215 TIHPEIAD
+2215 TVHPEIAD
-2223 SKAISEDTQT
+2223 SKAVSEDTQN

-2238 VKALNDALKNPDTPY
+2238 VTALNDALKNPDTPY

-2316 ADASAA
+2316 ADAVAA
-2322 LTDAKTAAQDALSK
+2322 LTDAKTAAEDALSK

-2377 VADANTARDAANQV
+2377 VADANTARDAANQA
-2391 ADKLAD
+2391 ADNLAD

-2415 KLQKVQAAAATDSP
+2415 KLQKVQAAAAADSP
-2429 EALTQD
+2429 DALTQD
-2435 IVAATQAL
+2435 IAAATQAL

-2484 ADPATPTADLAKAV
+2484 ADPATSTADLAKAV

-2506 AAKADRDAAN
+2506 AAKSDRDAAN

-2548 LAAADNQDALTADI
+2548 LAATDNQDALTADI

-2623 QVLQTALDK
+2623 QALQTALDK

-2661 VQEMMQRLQAV
+2661 VQEMMKRLQAV

-2763 GQNNGIVSGPQARQA
+2763 GQSNGIVSGPQARQV

>member
-27 GAAALAMLGG
+27 GAATLAMLGG
-37 IAAAPQTETVTNHV
+37 IAAAPQTDTVTERV
-51 DRFFESVLHM
+51 DDLVQSVLQM
-61 ATTSVEAAEVS
+61 AIAPAEAATVSGVTIDNAKEVPSRTTTSS
-72 KTINDITDANVD
+72 GDKTADYLVKGSAYYQSN
-84 LPRATGANSSS
+84 NSS
-95 GTTNFT
+95 GKTTWYGLSNGQNQT
-101 GFGTQGSSAQAGRV
+101 GLV
-115 VQKGTTSWWTMT
+115 
-127 TGSDQSGKLVYNTA
+127 VYNTA
-141 LDTGEDF
+141 LDTSKDF
-148 TVTGN
+148 TASGAFYMANYGSGAADYNGILLSSILPDSLGSGTG
-153 IYAEGDFWQG
+153 GG
-163 DFVGI
+163 
-168 FVAPQLPSTLGNNG
+168 
-182 APGSGLG
+182 GLG
-189 IYGYGNLGGIKN
+189 ITGIKN
-201 ATALGWD
+201 AISFGID
-208 MNKAGDSYF
+208 MYNNGSTYKDAS
-217 GDPNGTYPAMVLRQT
+217 GTYPMVGIRTTDSSGNLTQ
-232 NASAGVVTLNTNYAS
+232 A
-247 AWQPGKGTVTSDA
+247 TSDSSLTSGSGVSSVPA
-260 TTQGKGTPYT
+260 SNAPSGIGSGDGAAWTIKYTASNKT
-270 LTYDADAGDSGRG
+270 LTFSLGGKV
-283 ILTLTMAGKSVFVQI
+283 TKTMTI
-298 DKSTMPYLSVG
+298 NTTTMPYLSFALIGSAGDKSTEMTSSVAQ
-309 VNTTG
+309 VS
-314 GTGSWT
+314 GTKASMT
-320 KWEATMDV
+320 V
-328 KGSREPIPVN
+328 P

-343 ESGADLLAA
+343 TAGNVLKTGTTLA
-352 TKVTV
+352 V
-357 GDGQSIG
+357 GDGQSVGINNASPKASSDTYSYDAPK
-364 ITGLSPAVTGES
+364 ITG
-376 VTYNAPTIP
+376 YNISS
-385 GYYATK
+385 
-391 ANTVSAKVNDANSYN
+391 ANDITVKVGSGTTPSLN
-406 YTLGVV
+406 LV
-412 YAKSYQAATVTKAG
+412 YAPALQEATVTTSGLVGNSASGNGTTTYKGTTGGTISISDSSLTKAG
-426 LNANNTVKNGTATAA
+426 YTYKVTAPDGQTYDTMAAALAAGTNGKYDATDNASTATTDSQQQAFKVVYTAQPQTAEFAYTGATPQSGSPTTLTGTSDGAIANTALYAPAGYKIDTAA
-441 TGKTGDAITITDDS
+441 TTLASGVSLSMATDQRSATIYGNFDTDTATNQKSTIVFAPLTQTAQIDQVVNGAKSTVETKTGGSNSAIAFSATDSS
-455 LKVAGYT
+455 LAKTGYT
-462 YKVTGPNGKTYDTM
+462 YKVTGPNGQVYDTLD
-476 QAALVDN
+476 AAL
-483 GKFDATANGSTTTDS
+483 KAN
-498 AMQNFKVDY
+498 
-507 TADKQTATFT
+507 
-517 YSGGPTDSRNVQQ
+517 
-530 IVGQTDASLTTGTS
+530 
-544 TPTGGYIY
+544 
-552 APMGYRIDTAASQ
+552 
-565 LASGVQLN
+565 
-573 LSTGNLTA
+573 
-581 SVYGTFDAN
+581 
-590 TSVDQTSQIVFAP
+590 
-603 ITQTAKLTQNIN
+603 
-615 GTVTDVET
+615 
-623 KNGGATSEIGFT
+623 
-635 ATDQSLAKTG
+635 
-645 YTYTVT
+645 
-651 GPDKQ
+651 
-656 TYPTLAAALAAT
+656 
-668 PNYDTTPNS
+668 PNYDTTNA
-677 TDQTDGTPQLFSVVY
+677 TDTDGSPQIFTVSY
-692 TDTQAPT
+692 TDTQAPA

-762 ESGLQTTKQV
+762 ASGLQTTKQV

-784 ESAVESAAAALEST
+784 ESAVASAAAALEST

-1127 TQDIADAMIKLAD
+1127 TQDIADAMTKLAD

-1224 TTATNSGYADEQAVQ
+1224 TAATNSGYADEQAVQ

-1270 NALAAAKSA
+1270 NALAAAKST
-1279 QDQAIADAQAI
+1279 QDQAISDAQAI

-1342 ERDAANDVA
+1342 ERDAANDAA

-1433 VVDAKNELAKV
+1433 VVDAKSELAKV

-1903 AASDSLDALTADIEA
+1903 AASDSPDALTADIEA

-2074 VLSETAPVS
+2074 ALSETAPVS
-2083 NETAVTS
+2083 NETAVAS
-2090 EINALQNVLQDPKA
+2090 KINALQNVLQDPKA

-2316 ADASAA
+2316 ADAAAA

-2336 TAPVSNETAVKDTA
+2336 TAPVSNETAVKATA

-2377 VADANTARDAANQV
+2377 VADANTARDAANQA

-2415 KLQKVQAAAATDSP
+2415 KLQKVQAAAAADSP
-2429 EALTQD
+2429 DALTQD
-2435 IVAATQAL
+2435 IAAATQAL

-2474 AAIKHLQQAL
+2474 AAIKHLRQAL
-2484 ADPATPTADLAKAV
+2484 ADPATSTADLAKAV
-2498 NAVKTATQ
+2498 NALKTATQ
-2506 AAKADRDAAN
+2506 AAKSDRDAAN

-2832 AGTANRVLPDTGQD
+2832 DGTANRVLPDTGQD

>member
-27 GAAALAMLGG
+27 GAATLAMLGG
-37 IAAAPQTETVTNHV
+37 IAAAPQTDTVTERV
-51 DRFFESVLHM
+51 DDLVQSVLQM
-61 ATTSVEAAEVS
+61 AIAPAEAATVSGVTIDNAKEVPSRTTTSS
-72 KTINDITDANVD
+72 GDKTADYLVKGSAYYQSN
-84 LPRATGANSSS
+84 NSS
-95 GTTNFT
+95 GKTTWYGLSNGQNQT
-101 GFGTQGSSAQAGRV
+101 GLV
-115 VQKGTTSWWTMT
+115 
-127 TGSDQSGKLVYNTA
+127 VYNTA
-141 LDTGEDF
+141 LDTSKDF
-148 TVTGN
+148 TASGAFYMANYGSGAADYNGILLSSILPDSLGSGTG
-153 IYAEGDFWQG
+153 GG
-163 DFVGI
+163 
-168 FVAPQLPSTLGNNG
+168 
-182 APGSGLG
+182 GLG
-189 IYGYGNLGGIKN
+189 ITGIKN
-201 ATALGWD
+201 AISFGID
-208 MNKAGDSYF
+208 MYNNGSTYKDAS
-217 GDPNGTYPAMVLRQT
+217 GTYPMVGIRTTDSSGNLTQ
-232 NASAGVVTLNTNYAS
+232 A
-247 AWQPGKGTVTSDA
+247 TSDSSLTSGSGVSSVPA
-260 TTQGKGTPYT
+260 SNAPSGIGSGDGAAWTIKYTASNKT
-270 LTYDADAGDSGRG
+270 LTFSLGGKV
-283 ILTLTMAGKSVFVQI
+283 TKTMTI
-298 DKSTMPYLSVG
+298 NTTTMPYLSFALIGSAGDKSTEMTSSVAQ
-309 VNTTG
+309 VS
-314 GTGSWT
+314 GTKASMT
-320 KWEATMDV
+320 V
-328 KGSREPIPVN
+328 P

-343 ESGADLLAA
+343 TAGNVLKTGTTLA
-352 TKVTV
+352 V
-357 GDGQSIG
+357 GDGQSVGINNASPKASSDTYSYDAPK
-364 ITGLSPAVTGES
+364 ITG
-376 VTYNAPTIP
+376 YNISS
-385 GYYATK
+385 
-391 ANTVSAKVNDANSYN
+391 ANDITVKVGSGTTPSLN
-406 YTLGVV
+406 LV
-412 YAKSYQAATVTKAG
+412 YAPALQEATVTTSGLVGNSASGNGTTTYKGTTGGTISISDSSLTKAG
-426 LNANNTVKNGTATAA
+426 YTYKVTAPDGQTYDTMAAALAAGTNGKYDATDNASTATTDSQQQAFKVVYTAQPQTAEFTYTGATPQSGSPTTLTGTSDGAIANTALYAPAGYKIDTGATTLASGVSLSMATDQRSATIYGNFDTDTATNQKSTIVFAPLTQTAQIDQVVNGTKSTVE
-441 TGKTGDAITITDDS
+441 TKTGGSNSAIAFSATDSS
-455 LKVAGYT
+455 LAKTGYT
-462 YKVTGPNGKTYDTM
+462 YKVTGPNGQVYDTLD
-476 QAALVDN
+476 AAL
-483 GKFDATANGSTTTDS
+483 KAN
-498 AMQNFKVDY
+498 
-507 TADKQTATFT
+507 
-517 YSGGPTDSRNVQQ
+517 
-530 IVGQTDASLTTGTS
+530 
-544 TPTGGYIY
+544 
-552 APMGYRIDTAASQ
+552 
-565 LASGVQLN
+565 
-573 LSTGNLTA
+573 
-581 SVYGTFDAN
+581 
-590 TSVDQTSQIVFAP
+590 
-603 ITQTAKLTQNIN
+603 
-615 GTVTDVET
+615 
-623 KNGGATSEIGFT
+623 
-635 ATDQSLAKTG
+635 
-645 YTYTVT
+645 
-651 GPDKQ
+651 
-656 TYPTLAAALAAT
+656 
-668 PNYDTTPNS
+668 PNYDTTNAS
-677 TDQTDGTPQLFSVVY
+677 DTDGAPQIFTVSY
-692 TDTQAPT
+692 TDTQAPA

-762 ESGLQTTKQV
+762 ASGLQTTKQV

-784 ESAVESAAAALEST
+784 ESAVASAAAALEST
-798 SRDATKTTAD
+798 SRDATKTSAD

-842 TQDVAADDAVAQA
+842 TQDVATDDAVAQA

-1018 AAAAL
+1018 ATAAL

-1064 DVVASAK
+1064 DAVDSAK

-1093 ANDQGVKDAIATL
+1093 ANDQGVKDAIATI

-1114 NEATNTDLGHIAL
+1114 NEATNTDLGHITL
-1127 TQDIADAMIKLAD
+1127 TQDIADAMTKLAD

-1213 QVVDEAAADAL
+1213 QVVDEAAVDAL
-1224 TTATNSGYADEQAVQ
+1224 TAATNSGYADEQAVQ

-1270 NALAAAKSA
+1270 NALAAAKST

-1335 AVAAAES
+1335 AVAAADS
-1342 ERDAANDVA
+1342 ERDDANDAA

-1409 AQAQQDA
+1409 TQAQQDA

-1433 VVDAKNELAKV
+1433 VVDAKSELAKV

-1475 TNEAADDAL
+1475 TNEAANDAL

-1706 SATTA
+1706 RATTA

-1865 DDAMTAGSDAVTSA
+1865 DDAMTAGADAVTSA
-1879 QNSDQSGDDRVVTAI
+1879 QNSDQSGDERVVTAI

-1903 AASDSLDALTADIEA
+1903 AASDSPDALTADIEA

-2066 TARATAAT
+2066 TARAAAAT
-2074 VLSETAPVS
+2074 ALSETAPVS
-2083 NETAVTS
+2083 NERAVAS

-2104 TAAEITAAVT
+2104 TAADITAAVT
-2114 DLQSAVQTDTGT
+2114 ALQSAVQTDTGT

-2158 LNAIRKRAAADSSAS
+2158 LNAIRERAAADSSAS

-2208 ATTTDGT
+2208 ATTTEGT
-2215 TIHPEIAD
+2215 TVHPEIAD
-2223 SKAISEDTQT
+2223 SKAVSEDTQT

-2238 VKALNDALKNPDTPY
+2238 VTALNDALNNPDTPY
-2253 ADIKTATDDVFEA
+2253 ADIKTAMDAVFEA

-2316 ADASAA
+2316 ADAAAA
-2322 LTDAKTAAQDALSK
+2322 LTDAKTAAEDALSK

-2350 DKLQSLLADPTA
+2350 DKLQSLLANSTA

-2377 VADANTARDAANQV
+2377 VADANTARDAANQA

-2484 ADPATPTADLAKAV
+2484 ADPETSTADLAKAV

-2506 AAKADRDAAN
+2506 VAKADRDAAN

-2548 LAAADNQDALTADI
+2548 LAATDNQDALTADI

-2623 QVLQTALDK
+2623 QALQTALDK

-2692 QDLQTAFNN
+2692 QDLQTAFKN

-2749 ADVVAATKALADAI
+2749 ADVIAATKALADAI

-2832 AGTANRVLPDTGQD
+2832 AGTANRVLPDTGLD

-2864 MLFAARRKREA
+2864 MLFAARRKREV

>member
-27 GAAALAMLGG
+27 GAATLAMLGG
-37 IAAAPQTETVTNHV
+37 IAAAPQTDTVTERV
-51 DRFFESVLHM
+51 DDLVQSVLQM
-61 ATTSVEAAEVS
+61 AIAPAEAATVSGVTIDNAKEVPSRTTTSS
-72 KTINDITDANVD
+72 GDKTADYLVKGSAYYQSN
-84 LPRATGANSSS
+84 NSS
-95 GTTNFT
+95 GKTTWYGLSNGQNQT
-101 GFGTQGSSAQAGRV
+101 RLV
-115 VQKGTTSWWTMT
+115 
-127 TGSDQSGKLVYNTA
+127 VYNTA
-141 LDTGEDF
+141 LDTSKDF
-148 TVTGN
+148 TASGAFYMANYGSGAADYNGILLSSILPDSLGSGTG
-153 IYAEGDFWQG
+153 GG
-163 DFVGI
+163 
-168 FVAPQLPSTLGNNG
+168 
-182 APGSGLG
+182 GLG
-189 IYGYGNLGGIKN
+189 ITGIKN
-201 ATALGWD
+201 AISFGID
-208 MNKAGDSYF
+208 MYNNGSTYKDAS
-217 GDPNGTYPAMVLRQT
+217 GTYPMVGIRTTDSSGNLTQ
-232 NASAGVVTLNTNYAS
+232 
-247 AWQPGKGTVTSDA
+247 A
-260 TTQGKGTPYT
+260 TTETSLTSGSGVSSVPASNAPSGIGSGDGAAWTIKYTASNKT
-270 LTYDADAGDSGRG
+270 LTFSLGGKV
-283 ILTLTMAGKSVFVQI
+283 TKTMTI
-298 DKSTMPYLSVG
+298 NTTTMPYLSFALIGSAGDKSTEMTSSVAQ
-309 VNTTG
+309 VS
-314 GTGSWT
+314 GTKASMT
-320 KWEATMDV
+320 V
-328 KGSREPIPVN
+328 P

-343 ESGADLLAA
+343 TTGNVLKTGTTLA
-352 TKVTV
+352 V
-357 GDGQSIG
+357 GDGQSVGINNASPKASSDTYSYDAPK
-364 ITGLSPAVTGES
+364 ITG
-376 VTYNAPTIP
+376 YNISS
-385 GYYATK
+385 
-391 ANTVSAKVNDANSYN
+391 ANDITVKVGSGTTPSLN
-406 YTLGVV
+406 LV
-412 YAKSYQAATVTKAG
+412 YAPALQEATVTTSGLVGNSASGNGTTTYKGTTGGTISISDSSLTKAG
-426 LNANNTVKNGTATAA
+426 YTYKVTAPDGQTYDTMAAALAAGTNGKYDATDNASTATTDSQQQAFKVVYTAQPQTAEFTYTGATPQSGSPTTLTGTSDGAIANTALYAPAGYKIDTAA
-441 TGKTGDAITITDDS
+441 TTLASGVSLSMATNQRSATIYGSFDTDAATNQKSTIVFAPLTQTAQIVQVVNGTKSTVETKTGGSNSAIAFSATDSS
-455 LKVAGYT
+455 LAKTGYT
-462 YKVTGPNGKTYDTM
+462 YKVTGPNGQVYDTLD
-476 QAALVDN
+476 AAL
-483 GKFDATANGSTTTDS
+483 KAN
-498 AMQNFKVDY
+498 
-507 TADKQTATFT
+507 
-517 YSGGPTDSRNVQQ
+517 
-530 IVGQTDASLTTGTS
+530 
-544 TPTGGYIY
+544 
-552 APMGYRIDTAASQ
+552 
-565 LASGVQLN
+565 
-573 LSTGNLTA
+573 
-581 SVYGTFDAN
+581 
-590 TSVDQTSQIVFAP
+590 
-603 ITQTAKLTQNIN
+603 
-615 GTVTDVET
+615 
-623 KNGGATSEIGFT
+623 
-635 ATDQSLAKTG
+635 
-645 YTYTVT
+645 
-651 GPDKQ
+651 
-656 TYPTLAAALAAT
+656 
-668 PNYDTTPNS
+668 PNYDTTNA
-677 TDQTDGTPQLFSVVY
+677 TDTDGSPQIFTVSY
-692 TDTQAPT
+692 TDTQAPA

-708 VTTGAGVTAADFL
+708 VTTGAGVTATDFL

-762 ESGLQTTKQV
+762 ASGLQTTKQV

-784 ESAVESAAAALEST
+784 ESAVASAAAALEST

-842 TQDVAADDAVAQA
+842 TQDVATDDAVAQA

-982 AADGNSGTTQAIL
+982 AADGNTGTTQAIL

-1127 TQDIADAMIKLAD
+1127 TQDIADAMTKLAD

-1213 QVVDEAAADAL
+1213 QVVDEAAVDAL
-1224 TTATNSGYADEQAVQ
+1224 TAATNSGYADEQAVQ

-1270 NALAAAKSA
+1270 NALAAAKST

-1342 ERDAANDVA
+1342 ERDAANDAA
-1351 QTAITDAQATNQA
+1351 QAAITDAQATNQA

-1433 VVDAKNELAKV
+1433 VVDAKSELAKV

-1475 TNEAADDAL
+1475 TNEAAEAAL

-1601 AANTKADSAKLT
+1601 AANAKADSAKLT

-1641 DDAGALTQDILDA
+1641 DDANALTQDILDA

-1820 TYEQATADAKVA
+1820 TYEQATAEAKVA
-1832 LQQVIDNP
+1832 LQKVIDNP

-1857 ATATRAVR
+1857 ATATRTVR
-1865 DDAMTAGSDAVTSA
+1865 DDAMTAGADAVTSA
-1879 QNSDQSGDDRVVTAI
+1879 QNSDQSGDERVVTAI
-1894 QNLQQVMAT
+1894 QNLQKVMAT
-1903 AASDSLDALTADIEA
+1903 AASDSPVALTADIEA

-1991 AKTDRTTTNNEAN
+1991 AKTNRTTTNNEAN

-2066 TARATAAT
+2066 TARAAAAT
-2074 VLSETAPVS
+2074 ALSETAPVS
-2083 NETAVTS
+2083 NETAVAS
-2090 EINALQNVLQDPKA
+2090 KINALQNVLQDPKA
-2104 TAAEITAAVT
+2104 TAAQITTAVT
-2114 DLQSAVQTDTGT
+2114 ALQSAVQTDTGT
-2126 RNTANDDAATAIA
+2126 RNTADDDAATAIA

-2149 PQIENAIAN
+2149 PQIENAIKN
-2158 LNAIRKRAAADSSAS
+2158 LTAIRERAAADSSAS

-2215 TIHPEIAD
+2215 TVHPEIAD
-2223 SKAISEDTQT
+2223 SKAVSEDTQN

-2238 VKALNDALKNPDTPY
+2238 VTALNDALKNPDTLY

-2280 NATVESALATMQT
+2280 NATVQSALATMQT

-2316 ADASAA
+2316 TDAAAA
-2322 LTDAKTAAQDALSK
+2322 LTDAKTAAEDALSK
-2336 TAPVSNETAVKDTA
+2336 TAPVSNETAVKATA
-2350 DKLQSLLADPTA
+2350 DKLQSLLANPTA

-2377 VADANTARDAANQV
+2377 VADANT
-2391 ADKLAD
+2391 
-2397 QAQQSA
+2397 
-2403 GSGDPAVVAALA
+2403 
-2415 KLQKVQAAAATDSP
+2415 
-2429 EALTQD
+2429 
-2435 IVAATQAL
+2435 
-2443 QQALDAV
+2443 
-2450 NSARDAAND
+2450 ARDAAND

-2484 ADPATPTADLAKAV
+2484 ADPATSTADLAKAV

-2506 AAKADRDAAN
+2506 AAKSDRDAAN

-2548 LAAADNQDALTADI
+2548 LAATDNQDALTADI

-2623 QVLQTALDK
+2623 QALQTALDK

-2661 VQEMMQRLQAV
+2661 VQEMMKRLQAV

-2763 GQNNGIVSGPQARQA
+2763 GQSNGIVSGPQARQA

>member
-27 GAAALAMLGG
+27 GAATLAMIGG

-61 ATTSVEAAEVS
+61 ATTSAEAAEVS

-530 IVGQTDASLTTGTS
+530 IVGQTNASLTTGTS

-635 ATDQSLAKTG
+635 ATDQSLAKNG

-762 ESGLQTTKQV
+762 ASGLQTTKQV

-784 ESAVESAAAALEST
+784 ESAVASAAAALEST

-842 TQDVAADDAVAQA
+842 AQDVATDDAVAQA

-951 AATANNAAAT
+951 ADTANNAAAT

-1018 AAAAL
+1018 AAATL

-1052 AAEIEAKTTALT
+1052 SAEIEAKTTALT
-1064 DVVASAK
+1064 DAVDPAK
-1071 EARDT
+1071 EARNT

-1127 TQDIADAMIKLAD
+1127 TQDIADAMTKLDD

-1171 DDTASAKATLQA
+1171 DGTASAKATLQA

-1342 ERDAANDVA
+1342 ERDDANDAA
-1351 QTAITDAQATNQA
+1351 QTAITNAQATNQA

-1394 IIAATAAVKQAVQDA
+1394 IIAATAAVKQAIQDA

-1832 LQQVIDNP
+1832 LQQV
-1840 LATAA
+1840 
-1845 DLQTAIDQYRDT
+1845 
-1857 ATATRAVR
+1857 
-1865 DDAMTAGSDAVTSA
+1865 
-1879 QNSDQSGDDRVVTAI
+1879 
-1894 QNLQQVMAT
+1894 MAT
-1903 AASDSLDALTADIEA
+1903 AASDSPDALTADIEA

-2022 TAIQNLKDV
+2022 TALQNLKDV

-2037 DSPDALTAD
+2037 DSPDALTVD

-2074 VLSETAPVS
+2074 ALSETAPVS
-2083 NETAVTS
+2083 NETAVAS

-2208 ATTTDGT
+2208 PTTTDGT

-2223 SKAISEDTQT
+2223 SKAVSEDTQT

-2316 ADASAA
+2316 ADAAAA
-2322 LTDAKTAAQDALSK
+2322 LTDAKTAAEDALSK
-2336 TAPVSNETAVKDTA
+2336 TAPVSNETAVKATA
-2350 DKLQSLLADPTA
+2350 DKLQSLLANPTA

-2377 VADANTARDAANQV
+2377 VADANTARDAANQA

-2415 KLQKVQAAAATDSP
+2415 KLQKVQAAAAADSP
-2429 EALTQD
+2429 DALTQD
-2435 IVAATQAL
+2435 IAAATQAL

-2623 QVLQTALDK
+2623 QALQTVLDK

-2864 MLFAARRKREA
+2864 MLFAARRKREV

>member
-27 GAAALAMLGG
+27 GAATLAMLGG
-37 IAAAPQTETVTNHV
+37 IAAAPQTDTVTERV
-51 DRFFESVLHM
+51 DDLVQSVLQM
-61 ATTSVEAAEVS
+61 AIAPAEAATVSGVTIDNAKEVPSRTTTSS
-72 KTINDITDANVD
+72 GDKTADYLVKGSAYYQSN
-84 LPRATGANSSS
+84 NSS
-95 GTTNFT
+95 GKTTWYGLSNGQNQT
-101 GFGTQGSSAQAGRV
+101 GLV
-115 VQKGTTSWWTMT
+115 
-127 TGSDQSGKLVYNTA
+127 VYNTA
-141 LDTGEDF
+141 LDTSKDF
-148 TVTGN
+148 TASGAFYMANYGSGAADYNGILLSSILPDSLGSGTG
-153 IYAEGDFWQG
+153 GG
-163 DFVGI
+163 
-168 FVAPQLPSTLGNNG
+168 
-182 APGSGLG
+182 GLG
-189 IYGYGNLGGIKN
+189 ITGIKN
-201 ATALGWD
+201 AISFGID
-208 MNKAGDSYF
+208 MYNNGSTYKDAS
-217 GDPNGTYPAMVLRQT
+217 GTYPMVGIRTTDSSGNLTQ
-232 NASAGVVTLNTNYAS
+232 
-247 AWQPGKGTVTSDA
+247 A
-260 TTQGKGTPYT
+260 TTETSLTSGSGVSSVPASNAPSGIGSGDGAAWTIKYTASNKT
-270 LTYDADAGDSGRG
+270 LTFSLGGKV
-283 ILTLTMAGKSVFVQI
+283 TKTMTI
-298 DKSTMPYLSVG
+298 NTTTMPYLSFALIGSAGDKSTEMTSSVAQ
-309 VNTTG
+309 VS
-314 GTGSWT
+314 GTKASMT
-320 KWEATMDV
+320 V
-328 KGSREPIPVN
+328 P

-343 ESGADLLAA
+343 TTGNVLKTGTTLA
-352 TKVTV
+352 V
-357 GDGQSIG
+357 GDGQSVGINNASPKASSDTYSYDAPK
-364 ITGLSPAVTGES
+364 ITG
-376 VTYNAPTIP
+376 YNISS
-385 GYYATK
+385 
-391 ANTVSAKVNDANSYN
+391 ANDITVKVGSGTTPSLN
-406 YTLGVV
+406 LV
-412 YAKSYQAATVTKAG
+412 YAPALQEATVTTSGLVGNSASGNGTTTYKGTTGGTISISDSSLTKAG
-426 LNANNTVKNGTATAA
+426 YTYKVTAPDGQTYDTMAAALAAGTNGKYDATDNASTATTDSQQQAFKVVYTAQPQTAEFTYTGATPQSGSPTTLTGTSDGAIANTALYAPAGYKIDTAA
-441 TGKTGDAITITDDS
+441 TTLASGVSLSMATNQRSATIYGSFDTDTATNQKSTIVFAPLTQTAQIVQVVNGTKSTVETKTGGSNSAIAFSATDSS
-455 LKVAGYT
+455 LAKTGYT
-462 YKVTGPNGKTYDTM
+462 YKVTGPNGQVYDTLD
-476 QAALVDN
+476 AAL
-483 GKFDATANGSTTTDS
+483 KAN
-498 AMQNFKVDY
+498 
-507 TADKQTATFT
+507 
-517 YSGGPTDSRNVQQ
+517 
-530 IVGQTDASLTTGTS
+530 
-544 TPTGGYIY
+544 
-552 APMGYRIDTAASQ
+552 
-565 LASGVQLN
+565 
-573 LSTGNLTA
+573 
-581 SVYGTFDAN
+581 
-590 TSVDQTSQIVFAP
+590 
-603 ITQTAKLTQNIN
+603 
-615 GTVTDVET
+615 
-623 KNGGATSEIGFT
+623 
-635 ATDQSLAKTG
+635 
-645 YTYTVT
+645 
-651 GPDKQ
+651 
-656 TYPTLAAALAAT
+656 
-668 PNYDTTPNS
+668 PNYDTTNA
-677 TDQTDGTPQLFSVVY
+677 TDTDGSPQIFTVSY
-692 TDTQAPT
+692 TDTQAPA

-708 VTTGAGVTAADFL
+708 VTTGAGVTATDFL

-762 ESGLQTTKQV
+762 ASGLQTTKQV

-784 ESAVESAAAALEST
+784 ESAVTSAAAALEST

-842 TQDVAADDAVAQA
+842 TQDVATDDAVAQA

-982 AADGNSGTTQAIL
+982 AADGNTGTTQAIL

-1127 TQDIADAMIKLAD
+1127 TQDIADAMTKLAD

-1213 QVVDEAAADAL
+1213 QVVDEAAVDAL
-1224 TTATNSGYADEQAVQ
+1224 TAATNSGYADEQAVQ

-1270 NALAAAKSA
+1270 NALAAAKST

-1342 ERDAANDVA
+1342 ERDAANDAA
-1351 QTAITDAQATNQA
+1351 QAAITDAQATNQA

-1394 IIAATAAVKQAVQDA
+1394 IIAATAAVKQAFQDA

-1433 VVDAKNELAKV
+1433 VVDAKSELAKV

-1475 TNEAADDAL
+1475 TNEAAEAAL

-1601 AANTKADSAKLT
+1601 AANAKADSAKLT

-1641 DDAGALTQDILDA
+1641 DDANALTQDILDA

-1820 TYEQATADAKVA
+1820 TYEQATAEAKVA
-1832 LQQVIDNP
+1832 LQKVIDNP

-1857 ATATRAVR
+1857 ATATRTVR
-1865 DDAMTAGSDAVTSA
+1865 DDAMTAGADAVTSA
-1879 QNSDQSGDDRVVTAI
+1879 QNSDQSGDERVVTAI
-1894 QNLQQVMAT
+1894 QNLQKVMAT
-1903 AASDSLDALTADIEA
+1903 AASDSPVALTADIEA

-1991 AKTDRTTTNNEAN
+1991 AKTNRTTTNNEAN

-2066 TARATAAT
+2066 TARAAAAT
-2074 VLSETAPVS
+2074 ALSETAPVS
-2083 NETAVTS
+2083 NETAVAS
-2090 EINALQNVLQDPKA
+2090 KINALQNVLQDPKA
-2104 TAAEITAAVT
+2104 TAAQITTAVT
-2114 DLQSAVQTDTGT
+2114 ALQSAVQTDTGT
-2126 RNTANDDAATAIA
+2126 RNTADDDAATAIA

-2149 PQIENAIAN
+2149 PQIENAIKN
-2158 LNAIRKRAAADSSAS
+2158 LTAIRERAAADSSAS

-2215 TIHPEIAD
+2215 TVHPEIAD
-2223 SKAISEDTQT
+2223 SKAVSEDTQN

-2238 VKALNDALKNPDTPY
+2238 VTALNDALKNPDTPY

-2280 NATVESALATMQT
+2280 NATVQSALATMQT

-2316 ADASAA
+2316 ADAAAA
-2322 LTDAKTAAQDALSK
+2322 LTDAKTAAEDALSK
-2336 TAPVSNETAVKDTA
+2336 TAPVSNETAVKATA
-2350 DKLQSLLADPTA
+2350 DKLQSLLANPTA

-2377 VADANTARDAANQV
+2377 VADANT
-2391 ADKLAD
+2391 
-2397 QAQQSA
+2397 
-2403 GSGDPAVVAALA
+2403 
-2415 KLQKVQAAAATDSP
+2415 
-2429 EALTQD
+2429 
-2435 IVAATQAL
+2435 
-2443 QQALDAV
+2443 
-2450 NSARDAAND
+2450 ARDAAND

-2484 ADPATPTADLAKAV
+2484 ADPATSTADLAKAV

-2506 AAKADRDAAN
+2506 AAKSDRDAAN

-2548 LAAADNQDALTADI
+2548 LAATDNQDALTADI

-2623 QVLQTALDK
+2623 QALQTALDK

-2661 VQEMMQRLQAV
+2661 VQEMMKRLQAV

-2709 NQDATALKNSVPADM
+2709 NHDATALKNSVPADM

-2763 GQNNGIVSGPQARQA
+2763 GQSNGIVSGPQARQA

>member
-27 GAAALAMLGG
+27 GAATLAMLGG
-37 IAAAPQTETVTNHV
+37 IAAAPQTDTVTERV
-51 DRFFESVLHM
+51 DDLVQSVLQM
-61 ATTSVEAAEVS
+61 AIAPAEAATVSGVTIDNAKEVPSRTTTSS
-72 KTINDITDANVD
+72 GDKTADYLVKGSAYYQSN
-84 LPRATGANSSS
+84 NSS
-95 GTTNFT
+95 GKTTWYGLSNGQNQT
-101 GFGTQGSSAQAGRV
+101 GLV
-115 VQKGTTSWWTMT
+115 
-127 TGSDQSGKLVYNTA
+127 VYNTA
-141 LDTGEDF
+141 LDTSKDF
-148 TVTGN
+148 TASGAFYMANYGSGAADYNGILLSSILPDSLGSGTG
-153 IYAEGDFWQG
+153 GG
-163 DFVGI
+163 
-168 FVAPQLPSTLGNNG
+168 
-182 APGSGLG
+182 GLG
-189 IYGYGNLGGIKN
+189 ITGIKN
-201 ATALGWD
+201 AISFGID
-208 MNKAGDSYF
+208 MYNNGSTYKDAS
-217 GDPNGTYPAMVLRQT
+217 GTYPMVGIRTTDSSGNLTQ
-232 NASAGVVTLNTNYAS
+232 A
-247 AWQPGKGTVTSDA
+247 TSDSSLTSGSGVSSVPA
-260 TTQGKGTPYT
+260 SNAPSGIGSGDGAAWTIKYTASNKT
-270 LTYDADAGDSGRG
+270 LTFSLGGKV
-283 ILTLTMAGKSVFVQI
+283 TKTMTI
-298 DKSTMPYLSVG
+298 NTTTMPYLSFALIGSAGDKSTEMTSSVAQ
-309 VNTTG
+309 VS
-314 GTGSWT
+314 GTKASMT
-320 KWEATMDV
+320 V
-328 KGSREPIPVN
+328 P

-343 ESGADLLAA
+343 TAGNVLKTGTTLA
-352 TKVTV
+352 V
-357 GDGQSIG
+357 GDGQSVGINNASPKASSDTYSYDAPK
-364 ITGLSPAVTGES
+364 ITG
-376 VTYNAPTIP
+376 YNISS
-385 GYYATK
+385 
-391 ANTVSAKVNDANSYN
+391 ANDITVKVGSGTTPSLN
-406 YTLGVV
+406 LV
-412 YAKSYQAATVTKAG
+412 YAPALQEATVTTSGLVGNSASGNGTTTYKGTTGGTISISDSSLTKAG
-426 LNANNTVKNGTATAA
+426 YTYKVTAPDGQTYDTMAAALAAGTNGKYDATDNASTATTDSQQQAFKVVYTAQPQTAEFAYTGATPQSGSPTTLTGTSDGAIANTALYAPAGYKIDTAA
-441 TGKTGDAITITDDS
+441 TTLASGVSLSMATDQRSATIYGNFDTDTATNQKSTIVFAPLTQTAQIDQVVNGAKSTVETKTGGSNSAIAFSATDSS
-455 LKVAGYT
+455 LAKTGYT
-462 YKVTGPNGKTYDTM
+462 YKVTGPNGQVYDTLD
-476 QAALVDN
+476 AAL
-483 GKFDATANGSTTTDS
+483 KAN
-498 AMQNFKVDY
+498 
-507 TADKQTATFT
+507 
-517 YSGGPTDSRNVQQ
+517 
-530 IVGQTDASLTTGTS
+530 
-544 TPTGGYIY
+544 
-552 APMGYRIDTAASQ
+552 
-565 LASGVQLN
+565 
-573 LSTGNLTA
+573 
-581 SVYGTFDAN
+581 
-590 TSVDQTSQIVFAP
+590 
-603 ITQTAKLTQNIN
+603 
-615 GTVTDVET
+615 
-623 KNGGATSEIGFT
+623 
-635 ATDQSLAKTG
+635 
-645 YTYTVT
+645 
-651 GPDKQ
+651 
-656 TYPTLAAALAAT
+656 
-668 PNYDTTPNS
+668 PNYDTTNA
-677 TDQTDGTPQLFSVVY
+677 TDTDGSPQIFTVSY
-692 TDTQAPT
+692 TDTQAPA

-762 ESGLQTTKQV
+762 ASGLQTTKQV

-784 ESAVESAAAALEST
+784 ESAVASAAAALEST

-842 TQDVAADDAVAQA
+842 TQDVATDDAVAQA

-1018 AAAAL
+1018 ATAAL

-1064 DVVASAK
+1064 DAVDSAK

-1127 TQDIADAMIKLAD
+1127 TQDIADAMTKLAD

-1213 QVVDEAAADAL
+1213 QVVDEAAVDAL
-1224 TTATNSGYADEQAVQ
+1224 TAATNSGYADEQAVQ

-1258 SADITAAQTALE
+1258 SADITASQTALE
-1270 NALAAAKSA
+1270 NALAAAKST

-1342 ERDAANDVA
+1342 ERDAANDAA
-1351 QTAITDAQATNQA
+1351 QAAITDAQATNQA

-1433 VVDAKNELAKV
+1433 VVDAKSELAKV

-1475 TNEAADDAL
+1475 TNEAAEAAL

-1601 AANTKADSAKLT
+1601 AANAKADSAKLT

-1626 AAIANLTAL
+1626 DAIANLTAL

-1641 DDAGALTQDILDA
+1641 DDANALTQDILDA

-1771 SDSPDAVTQD
+1771 SDSTDAVTQD

-1903 AASDSLDALTADIEA
+1903 AASDSPDALTADIEA

-2066 TARATAAT
+2066 TARAAAAT
-2074 VLSETAPVS
+2074 ALSETAPVS
-2083 NETAVTS
+2083 NETAVAS
-2090 EINALQNVLQDPKA
+2090 EISALQNVLQDPKA

-2114 DLQSAVQTDTGT
+2114 ALQSAVQTDTGT
-2126 RNTANDDAATAIA
+2126 RNTADDDAVTAIA
-2139 DAENSSLQNE
+2139 DAENSSLKNE
-2149 PQIENAIAN
+2149 PQIENAIKN
-2158 LNAIRKRAAADSSAS
+2158 LTAIRERAAADSSAS

-2182 DALRQAMTD
+2182 DALRQAMTH

-2215 TIHPEIAD
+2215 TVHPEIAD
-2223 SKAISEDTQT
+2223 SKAVSVDTQT
-2233 ALTDA
+2233 ALTEA
-2238 VKALNDALKNPDTPY
+2238 VKALNDALNNPDTPY
-2253 ADIKTATDDVFEA
+2253 ADIKTATDAVFEA

-2316 ADASAA
+2316 ADAVAA
-2322 LTDAKTAAQDALSK
+2322 LTDAKTAAEDALSK

-2377 VADANTARDAANQV
+2377 VADANTARDAANQA
-2391 ADKLAD
+2391 ADNLAD

-2415 KLQKVQAAAATDSP
+2415 KLQKVQAAAAADSP
-2429 EALTQD
+2429 DALTQD
-2435 IVAATQAL
+2435 IAAATQAL

-2484 ADPATPTADLAKAV
+2484 ADPATSTADLAKAV

-2506 AAKADRDAAN
+2506 AAKSDRDAAN

-2548 LAAADNQDALTADI
+2548 LAATDNQDALTADI

-2613 AAEGDIKSAM
+2613 AAEGEIKNAM
-2623 QVLQTALDK
+2623 QALQTALDK
-2632 AKPARQQA
+2632 TKPARQQA
-2640 QSQATDLLTQ
+2640 QSQETDLVTQ

-2661 VQEMMQRLQAV
+2661 VQEMMKRLQAV

-2739 AKASRGEATT
+2739 TKASRGEATT

-2763 GQNNGIVSGPQARQA
+2763 GQSNGIVSGPQARQA

>member
-1 MKENIVADARLRKMA
+1 MV
-16 EDGGGKKWLIR
+16 GGKKWLIR
-27 GAAALAMLGG
+27 GAATLAMLGG
-37 IAAAPQTETVTNHV
+37 IAAAPQTDTVTERV
-51 DRFFESVLHM
+51 DDLVQSVLQM
-61 ATTSVEAAEVS
+61 AIAPAEAATVSGVTIDNAKEVPSRTTTSS
-72 KTINDITDANVD
+72 GDKTADYLVKGSAYYQSN
-84 LPRATGANSSS
+84 NSS
-95 GTTNFT
+95 GKTTWYGLSNGQNQT
-101 GFGTQGSSAQAGRV
+101 GLV
-115 VQKGTTSWWTMT
+115 
-127 TGSDQSGKLVYNTA
+127 VYNTA
-141 LDTGEDF
+141 LDTSKDF
-148 TVTGN
+148 TASGAFYMANYGSGAADYNGILLSSILPDSLGSGTG
-153 IYAEGDFWQG
+153 GG
-163 DFVGI
+163 
-168 FVAPQLPSTLGNNG
+168 
-182 APGSGLG
+182 GLG
-189 IYGYGNLGGIKN
+189 ITGIKN
-201 ATALGWD
+201 AISFGID
-208 MNKAGDSYF
+208 MYNNGSTYKDAS
-217 GDPNGTYPAMVLRQT
+217 GTYPMVGIRTTDSSGNLTQ
-232 NASAGVVTLNTNYAS
+232 A
-247 AWQPGKGTVTSDA
+247 TSDSSLTSGSGVSSVPA
-260 TTQGKGTPYT
+260 SNAPSGIGSGDGAAWTIKYTASNKT
-270 LTYDADAGDSGRG
+270 LTFSLGGKV
-283 ILTLTMAGKSVFVQI
+283 TKTMTI
-298 DKSTMPYLSVG
+298 NTTTMPYLSFALIGSAGDKSTEMTSSVAQ
-309 VNTTG
+309 VS
-314 GTGSWT
+314 GTKASMT
-320 KWEATMDV
+320 V
-328 KGSREPIPVN
+328 P

-343 ESGADLLAA
+343 TAGNVLKTGTTLA
-352 TKVTV
+352 V
-357 GDGQSIG
+357 GDGQSVGINNASPKASSDTYSYDAPK
-364 ITGLSPAVTGES
+364 ITG
-376 VTYNAPTIP
+376 YNISS
-385 GYYATK
+385 
-391 ANTVSAKVNDANSYN
+391 ANDITVKVGSGTTPSLN
-406 YTLGVV
+406 LV
-412 YAKSYQAATVTKAG
+412 YAPALQEATVTTSGLVGNSASGNGTTTYKGTTGGTISISDSSLTKAG
-426 LNANNTVKNGTATAA
+426 YTYKVTAPDGQTYDTMAAALAAGTNGKYDATDNASTATTDSQQQAFKVVYTAQPQTAEFAYTGATPQSGSPTTLTGTSDGAIANTALYAPAGYKIDTAA
-441 TGKTGDAITITDDS
+441 TTLASGVSLSMATDQRSATIYGNFDTDTATNQKSTIVFAPLTQTAQIDQVVNGAKSTVETKTGGSNSAIAFSATDSS
-455 LKVAGYT
+455 LAKTGYT
-462 YKVTGPNGKTYDTM
+462 YKVTGPNGQVYDTLD
-476 QAALVDN
+476 AAL
-483 GKFDATANGSTTTDS
+483 KAN
-498 AMQNFKVDY
+498 
-507 TADKQTATFT
+507 
-517 YSGGPTDSRNVQQ
+517 
-530 IVGQTDASLTTGTS
+530 
-544 TPTGGYIY
+544 
-552 APMGYRIDTAASQ
+552 
-565 LASGVQLN
+565 
-573 LSTGNLTA
+573 
-581 SVYGTFDAN
+581 
-590 TSVDQTSQIVFAP
+590 
-603 ITQTAKLTQNIN
+603 
-615 GTVTDVET
+615 
-623 KNGGATSEIGFT
+623 
-635 ATDQSLAKTG
+635 
-645 YTYTVT
+645 
-651 GPDKQ
+651 
-656 TYPTLAAALAAT
+656 
-668 PNYDTTPNS
+668 PNYDTTNA
-677 TDQTDGTPQLFSVVY
+677 TDTDGSPQIFTVSY
-692 TDTQAPT
+692 TDTQAPA

-762 ESGLQTTKQV
+762 ASGLQTTKQV

-784 ESAVESAAAALEST
+784 ESAVASAAAALEST

-842 TQDVAADDAVAQA
+842 TQDVATDDAVAQA

-1127 TQDIADAMIKLAD
+1127 TQDIADAMTKLAD

-1213 QVVDEAAADAL
+1213 QVVDEAAVDAL
-1224 TTATNSGYADEQAVQ
+1224 TAATNSGYADEQAVQ

-1258 SADITAAQTALE
+1258 SADITASQTALE
-1270 NALAAAKSA
+1270 NALAAAKST

-1342 ERDAANDVA
+1342 ERDAANDAA
-1351 QTAITDAQATNQA
+1351 QAAITDAQATNQA

-1433 VVDAKNELAKV
+1433 VVDAKSELAKV

-1475 TNEAADDAL
+1475 TNEAAEAAL

-1601 AANTKADSAKLT
+1601 AANAKADSAKLT

-1626 AAIANLTAL
+1626 DAIANLTAL

-1641 DDAGALTQDILDA
+1641 DDANALTQDILDA

-1771 SDSPDAVTQD
+1771 SDSTDAVTQD

-1903 AASDSLDALTADIEA
+1903 AASDSPDALTADIEA

-2066 TARATAAT
+2066 TARAAAAT
-2074 VLSETAPVS
+2074 ALSETAPVS
-2083 NETAVTS
+2083 NETAVAS
-2090 EINALQNVLQDPKA
+2090 EISALQNVLQDPKA

-2114 DLQSAVQTDTGT
+2114 ALQSAVQTDTGT
-2126 RNTANDDAATAIA
+2126 RNTADDDAVTAIA
-2139 DAENSSLQNE
+2139 DAENSSLKNE
-2149 PQIENAIAN
+2149 PQIENAIKN
-2158 LNAIRKRAAADSSAS
+2158 LTAIRERAAADSSAS

-2182 DALRQAMTD
+2182 DALRQAMTH

-2215 TIHPEIAD
+2215 TVHPEIAD
-2223 SKAISEDTQT
+2223 SKAVSVDTQT
-2233 ALTDA
+2233 ALTEA
-2238 VKALNDALKNPDTPY
+2238 VKALNDALNNPDTPY
-2253 ADIKTATDDVFEA
+2253 ADIKTATDAVFEA

-2316 ADASAA
+2316 ADAVAA
-2322 LTDAKTAAQDALSK
+2322 LTDAKTAAEDALSK

-2377 VADANTARDAANQV
+2377 VADANTARDAANQA
-2391 ADKLAD
+2391 ADNLAD

-2415 KLQKVQAAAATDSP
+2415 KLQKVQAAAAADSP
-2429 EALTQD
+2429 DALTQD
-2435 IVAATQAL
+2435 IAAATQAL

-2484 ADPATPTADLAKAV
+2484 ADPATSTADLAKAV

-2506 AAKADRDAAN
+2506 AAKSDRDAAN

-2548 LAAADNQDALTADI
+2548 LAATDNQDALTADI

-2613 AAEGDIKSAM
+2613 AAEGEIKNAM
-2623 QVLQTALDK
+2623 QALQTALDK
-2632 AKPARQQA
+2632 TKPARQQA
-2640 QSQATDLLTQ
+2640 QSQATDLVTQ

-2661 VQEMMQRLQAV
+2661 VQEMMKRLQAV

-2749 ADVVAATKALADAI
+2749 ADVVAATMALADAI
-2763 GQNNGIVSGPQARQA
+2763 GQSNGIVSGPQARQA
-2778 QQNAELATLGATYQP
+2778 Q
-2793 TMTTLPAAVQA
+2793 
-2804 GYTAIP
+2804 
-2810 SGYLPYTGAGVLPYT
+2810 
-2825 ATGRTLA
+2825 
-2832 AGTANRVLPDTGQD
+2832 
-2846 TMSYLTAI
+2846 
-2854 GVFLFASNLF
+2854 
-2864 MLFAARRKREA
+2864 
-2875 EEN
+2875 

>member
-27 GAAALAMLGG
+27 GAATLAMLGG
-37 IAAAPQTETVTNHV
+37 IAAAPQTETMTERV
-51 DRFFESVLHM
+51 DDLVQSVLQM
-61 ATTSVEAAEVS
+61 AIAPAEAATVSGVTIDNAQEVPSRTTTSS
-72 KTINDITDANVD
+72 GDKTADYLVKGSAYYQSN
-84 LPRATGANSSS
+84 NSS
-95 GTTNFT
+95 GKTTWYGLSNGQNQT
-101 GFGTQGSSAQAGRV
+101 GLV
-115 VQKGTTSWWTMT
+115 
-127 TGSDQSGKLVYNTA
+127 VYNTA
-141 LDTGEDF
+141 LDTSKDF
-148 TVTGN
+148 TASGAFYMANYGSGAADYNGILLSSILPDSLGSGTG
-153 IYAEGDFWQG
+153 GG
-163 DFVGI
+163 
-168 FVAPQLPSTLGNNG
+168 
-182 APGSGLG
+182 GLG
-189 IYGYGNLGGIKN
+189 ITGIKN
-201 ATALGWD
+201 AISFGID
-208 MNKAGDSYF
+208 MYNNGTTYKDAS
-217 GDPNGTYPAMVLRQT
+217 GTYPMVGIRTTDSSGNLTQ
-232 NASAGVVTLNTNYAS
+232 A
-247 AWQPGKGTVTSDA
+247 TSDSSLTSGSGVSSVPA
-260 TTQGKGTPYT
+260 SNAPSGIGSGDGAAWTIKYTASNKT
-270 LTYDADAGDSGRG
+270 LTF
-283 ILTLTMAGKSVFVQI
+283 TLGGKVTKTMTI
-298 DKSTMPYLSVG
+298 NTTTMPYLSFALIGSAGDKSTEMTSSIAQVS
-309 VNTTG
+309 
-314 GTGSWT
+314 GTKASMT
-320 KWEATMDV
+320 V
-328 KGSREPIPVN
+328 P

-343 ESGADLLAA
+343 TAGNVLKTGTTLA
-352 TKVTV
+352 V
-357 GDGQSIG
+357 GDGQSVGINNASPKASSDTYSYDAPK
-364 ITGLSPAVTGES
+364 ITG
-376 VTYNAPTIP
+376 YNISS
-385 GYYATK
+385 
-391 ANTVSAKVNDANSYN
+391 ANDITVKVGSGTTPSLN
-406 YTLGVV
+406 LV
-412 YAKSYQAATVTKAG
+412 YAPALQEATVTTSGLVGNSASGNGTTTYKGTTGGTISISDSSLTKAG
-426 LNANNTVKNGTATAA
+426 YTYKVTAPDGRTYDTMAAALAAGTNGKYDATDNASTATTDSQQQAFKVVYTAQPQTAEFAYTGATPQSGSPTTLTGTSDGTIANTALYAPAGYKIDTAA
-441 TGKTGDAITITDDS
+441 TTLASGVSLSMATDQRSATIYGTFDTDTGTNQKSTIAFAPLTQTAQIDQVVNGAKSTVETKTGGSNSAIAFSATDSS
-455 LKVAGYT
+455 LAKTGYT
-462 YKVTGPNGKTYDTM
+462 YKVTGPNGQVYDTLD
-476 QAALVDN
+476 AAL
-483 GKFDATANGSTTTDS
+483 KAN
-498 AMQNFKVDY
+498 
-507 TADKQTATFT
+507 
-517 YSGGPTDSRNVQQ
+517 
-530 IVGQTDASLTTGTS
+530 
-544 TPTGGYIY
+544 
-552 APMGYRIDTAASQ
+552 
-565 LASGVQLN
+565 
-573 LSTGNLTA
+573 
-581 SVYGTFDAN
+581 
-590 TSVDQTSQIVFAP
+590 
-603 ITQTAKLTQNIN
+603 
-615 GTVTDVET
+615 
-623 KNGGATSEIGFT
+623 
-635 ATDQSLAKTG
+635 
-645 YTYTVT
+645 
-651 GPDKQ
+651 
-656 TYPTLAAALAAT
+656 
-668 PNYDTTPNS
+668 PNYDTTNA
-677 TDQTDGTPQLFSVVY
+677 TDTDGSPQIFTVSY

-699 ITTGKDTFN
+699 IRTGKDTFN

-730 NQMAGDVKVT
+730 NQMAGDVTVT

-762 ESGLQTTKQV
+762 ASGLQTTKQV

-784 ESAVESAAAALEST
+784 ESAVASAAATLAST

-824 TARET
+824 TARDT
-829 ANSNAAAAITNAT
+829 ANSNAATAITNAT
-842 TQDVAADDAVAQA
+842 TQDVATDDAVAQA
-855 ITAVQTAQANAA
+855 IAAVQTAQANAA
-867 ANTGTTQAIVD
+867 SNTGTTQAIVD
-878 ATTALEKAVAVA
+878 ATTALDKAVAVA

-908 AQSDLDTVLSNP
+908 AQSNLDAVLNNP
-920 DATAAE
+920 DATATE
-926 IATARDALKQA
+926 IATVRDALKQA
-937 VADAVTDRDAAKDT
+937 VADAVADRDAAKDT

-982 AADGNSGTTQAIL
+982 AADGNMGTTQAIL

-1064 DVVASAK
+1064 DVVDPAK

-1082 NAVTAAEAGDN
+1082 DAVTAAESGDN
-1093 ANDQGVKDAIATL
+1093 ANDQGVKDAIAAL

-1114 NEATNTDLGHIAL
+1114 NEATNTDLGHVAL
-1127 TQDIADAMIKLAD
+1127 TQDIADAMSKLAD

-1192 ADITD
+1192 ADITN

-1205 IDDVRDDR
+1205 IDEVRDDR

-1224 TTATNSGYADEQAVQ
+1224 TAATNSGYADEQTVQ

-1270 NALAAAKSA
+1270 NALAAAKST

-1342 ERDAANDVA
+1342 ERDDANDAA

-1370 AAISHLQDLLTQ
+1370 AAISNLQDLLTQ

-1394 IIAATAAVKQAVQDA
+1394 IIAATEAVKQAVQDA

-1433 VVDAKNELAKV
+1433 VIDAKSELAKV

-1461 LEDAVNDEKAKRDT
+1461 LVDAVNDEKTKRDT
-1475 TNEAADDAL
+1475 TNEAADKAL

-1601 AANTKADSAKLT
+1601 AANTKANSAKLT

-1654 ITALQDAVTDAAGDQ
+1654 ITALKDAVTDAAGDQ

-1684 PVSHESAT
+1684 PVSNESAT
-1692 QDAMTKLQT
+1692 QDAITKLQN

-1706 SATTA
+1706 SSTTA

-1735 TAAASEIASAQ
+1735 TAAAS
-1746 NSTAANDATVRDA
+1746 
-1759 VQALQDAVKTAA
+1759 
-1771 SDSPDAVTQD
+1771 DSPDALTQD

-1879 QNSDQSGDDRVVTAI
+1879 QNSDQSGDERVVTAI

-1903 AASDSLDALTADIEA
+1903 AASDSPDALTADIEA

-1942 AALQQTGPVTNEADV
+1942 TALQQTGPVTNEADV

-1985 ATAVTA
+1985 AATVTA

-2022 TAIQNLKDV
+2022 NAIQKLKDV

-2066 TARATAAT
+2066 TARAAAAT
-2074 VLSETAPVS
+2074 ALSETAPVS
-2083 NETAVTS
+2083 NETAVAS
-2090 EINALQNVLQDPKA
+2090 KINALQNVLQDPKA

-2114 DLQSAVQTDTGT
+2114 ALQSAVQTDTGT
-2126 RNTANDDAATAIA
+2126 RNTADDDAATAIA

-2158 LNAIRKRAAADSSAS
+2158 LNAIRERAAADSSAS
-2173 LTADIIAAT
+2173 LTADIVAAT

-2196 ADARADAAEAQQ
+2196 AHARADAAEAQQ

-2215 TIHPEIAD
+2215 TVHPEIAA
-2223 SKAISEDTQT
+2223 SKAVSEDTQN

-2238 VKALNDALKNPDTPY
+2238 VTALDAALNNPDTPY
-2253 ADIKTATDDVFEA
+2253 ADIKTATDDLFEA
-2266 GGKALTEAATPYSD
+2266 GGKALTEASAPYSD
-2280 NATVESALATMQT
+2280 NAAVESALTTMQT

-2299 ATAAEKHA
+2299 ATAAEKRA

-2316 ADASAA
+2316 ADADAA
-2322 LTDAKTAAQDALSK
+2322 LTDAKTAAEDAMSK
-2336 TAPVSNETAVKDTA
+2336 TAPVSNETAVKDAA

-2377 VADANTARDAANQV
+2377 VADANTDRDAANQA

-2397 QAQQSA
+2397 QVQQSA
-2403 GSGDPAVVAALA
+2403 GSGDPAVVAALTE
-2415 KLQKVQAAAATDSP
+2415 LQKIQAAAAADSP
-2429 EALTQD
+2429 DALTQD
-2435 IVAATQAL
+2435 IAAATQAL

-2484 ADPATPTADLAKAV
+2484 ADPATSTADLEKAV

-2506 AAKADRDAAN
+2506 AAKADRDTAN

-2548 LAAADNQDALTADI
+2548 LAATDNQDALTADI

-2623 QVLQTALDK
+2623 KALQTALDK

-2724 ADTIKDAWNHLADVQ
+2724 SDAIKDAWNHLADVQ

-2763 GQNNGIVSGPQARQA
+2763 GQNNGIVSGPQSRQA
-2778 QQNAELATLGATYQP
+2778 QQNAELATLGRR
-2793 TMTTLPAAVQA
+2793 
-2804 GYTAIP
+2804 I
-2810 SGYLPYTGAGVLPYT
+2810 
-2825 ATGRTLA
+2825 
-2832 AGTANRVLPDTGQD
+2832 NR
-2846 TMSYLTAI
+2846 
-2854 GVFLFASNLF
+2854 
-2864 MLFAARRKREA
+2864 R
-2875 EEN
+2875 

>member
-27 GAAALAMLGG
+27 GAATLAMLGG
-37 IAAAPQTETVTNHV
+37 IAAAPQTDTVTERV
-51 DRFFESVLHM
+51 DDLVQSVLQM
-61 ATTSVEAAEVS
+61 AIAPAEAATVSGVTIDNAKEVPSRTTTSSGDKTADYLVKVS
-72 KTINDITDANVD
+72 AYYQSN
-84 LPRATGANSSS
+84 NSS
-95 GTTNFT
+95 GKTTWYGLSNGQNQT
-101 GFGTQGSSAQAGRV
+101 GLV
-115 VQKGTTSWWTMT
+115 
-127 TGSDQSGKLVYNTA
+127 VYNTA
-141 LDTGEDF
+141 LDTSKDF
-148 TVTGN
+148 TASGAFYMANYGSGAADYNGILLSSILPDSLGSGTG
-153 IYAEGDFWQG
+153 GG
-163 DFVGI
+163 
-168 FVAPQLPSTLGNNG
+168 
-182 APGSGLG
+182 GLG
-189 IYGYGNLGGIKN
+189 ITGIKN
-201 ATALGWD
+201 AISFGID
-208 MNKAGDSYF
+208 MYNNGSTYKDAS
-217 GDPNGTYPAMVLRQT
+217 GTYPMVGIRTTDSSGNLTQ
-232 NASAGVVTLNTNYAS
+232 A
-247 AWQPGKGTVTSDA
+247 TSDSSLTSGSGVSSVPA
-260 TTQGKGTPYT
+260 SNAPSGIGSGDGAAWTIKYTASNKT
-270 LTYDADAGDSGRG
+270 LTFSLGGKV
-283 ILTLTMAGKSVFVQI
+283 TKTMTI
-298 DKSTMPYLSVG
+298 NTTTMPYLSFALIGSAGDKSTEMTSSVAQ
-309 VNTTG
+309 VS
-314 GTGSWT
+314 GTKASMT
-320 KWEATMDV
+320 V
-328 KGSREPIPVN
+328 P

-343 ESGADLLAA
+343 TAGNVLKTGTTLA
-352 TKVTV
+352 V
-357 GDGQSIG
+357 GDGQSVGINNASPKASSDTYSYDAPK
-364 ITGLSPAVTGES
+364 ITG
-376 VTYNAPTIP
+376 YNISS
-385 GYYATK
+385 
-391 ANTVSAKVNDANSYN
+391 ANDITVKVGSGTTPSLN
-406 YTLGVV
+406 LV
-412 YAKSYQAATVTKAG
+412 YAPALQEATVTTSGLVGNSASGNGTTYKGTTGGTISISDSSLTKAG
-426 LNANNTVKNGTATAA
+426 YTYKVTAPDGQTYDTMAAALAAGTNGKYDATDNASTATTDSQQQAFKVVYTAQPQTAEFTYTGATPQSGSPTTLTGTSDGAIANTALYAPAGYKIDTGATTLASGVSLSMATDQRSATIYGNFDTDTATNQKSTIVFAPLTQTAQIDQVVNGTKSTVE
-441 TGKTGDAITITDDS
+441 TKTGGSNSAIAFSATDSS
-455 LKVAGYT
+455 LAKTGYT
-462 YKVTGPNGKTYDTM
+462 YKVTGPNGQVYDTLD
-476 QAALVDN
+476 AAL
-483 GKFDATANGSTTTDS
+483 KAN
-498 AMQNFKVDY
+498 
-507 TADKQTATFT
+507 
-517 YSGGPTDSRNVQQ
+517 
-530 IVGQTDASLTTGTS
+530 
-544 TPTGGYIY
+544 
-552 APMGYRIDTAASQ
+552 
-565 LASGVQLN
+565 
-573 LSTGNLTA
+573 
-581 SVYGTFDAN
+581 
-590 TSVDQTSQIVFAP
+590 
-603 ITQTAKLTQNIN
+603 
-615 GTVTDVET
+615 
-623 KNGGATSEIGFT
+623 
-635 ATDQSLAKTG
+635 
-645 YTYTVT
+645 
-651 GPDKQ
+651 
-656 TYPTLAAALAAT
+656 
-668 PNYDTTPNS
+668 PNYDTTNAS
-677 TDQTDGTPQLFSVVY
+677 DTDGAPQIFTVSY
-692 TDTQAPT
+692 TDTQAPA

-762 ESGLQTTKQV
+762 ASGLQTTKQV

-784 ESAVESAAAALEST
+784 ESAVASAAAALEST
-798 SRDATKTTAD
+798 SRDATKTSAD

-842 TQDVAADDAVAQA
+842 TQDVATDDAVAQA

-1018 AAAAL
+1018 ATAAL

-1064 DVVASAK
+1064 DAVDSAK

-1093 ANDQGVKDAIATL
+1093 ANDQGVKDAIATI

-1127 TQDIADAMIKLAD
+1127 TQDIADAMTKLAD
-1140 AISQAQSDRAA
+1140 AISQAQSDRAE

-1213 QVVDEAAADAL
+1213 QVVDEAAVDAL
-1224 TTATNSGYADEQAVQ
+1224 TAATNSGYADEQAVQ

-1270 NALAAAKSA
+1270 NALAAAKST

-1335 AVAAAES
+1335 AVAAADS
-1342 ERDAANDVA
+1342 ERDDANDAA

-1409 AQAQQDA
+1409 TQAQQDA

-1433 VVDAKNELAKV
+1433 VVDAKSELAKV

-1475 TNEAADDAL
+1475 TNEAANDAL

-1706 SATTA
+1706 RATTA

-1746 NSTAANDATVRDA
+1746 NSTAANNATVRDA

-1865 DDAMTAGSDAVTSA
+1865 DDAMTAGADAVTSA
-1879 QNSDQSGDDRVVTAI
+1879 QNSDQSGDERVVTAI

-1903 AASDSLDALTADIEA
+1903 AASDSPDALTADIEA

-2066 TARATAAT
+2066 TARVAAATA
-2074 VLSETAPVS
+2074 LSETAPVS
-2083 NETAVTS
+2083 NERAVAS

-2104 TAAEITAAVT
+2104 TAADITAAVT
-2114 DLQSAVQTDTGT
+2114 ALQSAVQTDTGT

-2158 LNAIRKRAAADSSAS
+2158 LNAIRERAAADSSAS

-2208 ATTTDGT
+2208 ATTTEGT
-2215 TIHPEIAD
+2215 TVHPEIAD
-2223 SKAISEDTQT
+2223 SKAVSEDTQT

-2238 VKALNDALKNPDTPY
+2238 VTALNDALNNPDTPY
-2253 ADIKTATDDVFEA
+2253 ADIKTAMDAVFEA

-2316 ADASAA
+2316 ADAAAA
-2322 LTDAKTAAQDALSK
+2322 LTDAKTAAEDALSK

-2350 DKLQSLLADPTA
+2350 DKLQSLLANSTA

-2377 VADANTARDAANQV
+2377 VADANTARDAANQA

-2484 ADPATPTADLAKAV
+2484 ADPETSTADLAKAV

-2506 AAKADRDAAN
+2506 VAKADRDAAN

-2523 QAATKTGQNDPAVQ
+2523 HAATKTGQNDPAVQ

-2548 LAAADNQDALTADI
+2548 LAATDNQDALTADI

-2623 QVLQTALDK
+2623 QALQTALDK

-2692 QDLQTAFNN
+2692 QDLQTAFKN

-2832 AGTANRVLPDTGQD
+2832 AGTANRVLPDTGLD

-2864 MLFAARRKREA
+2864 MLFAARRKREV

>member
-27 GAAALAMLGG
+27 GAATLAMLGG
-37 IAAAPQTETVTNHV
+37 IAAAPQTDTVTERV
-51 DRFFESVLHM
+51 DDLVQSVLQM
-61 ATTSVEAAEVS
+61 AIAPAEAATVSGVTIDNAKEVPSRTTTSS
-72 KTINDITDANVD
+72 GDKTADYLVKGSAYYQSN
-84 LPRATGANSSS
+84 NSS
-95 GTTNFT
+95 GKTTWYGLSNGQNQT
-101 GFGTQGSSAQAGRV
+101 GLV
-115 VQKGTTSWWTMT
+115 
-127 TGSDQSGKLVYNTA
+127 VYNTA
-141 LDTGEDF
+141 LDTSKDF
-148 TVTGN
+148 TASGAFYMANYGSGAADYNGILLSSILPDSLGSGTG
-153 IYAEGDFWQG
+153 GG
-163 DFVGI
+163 
-168 FVAPQLPSTLGNNG
+168 
-182 APGSGLG
+182 GLG
-189 IYGYGNLGGIKN
+189 ITGIKN
-201 ATALGWD
+201 AISFGID
-208 MNKAGDSYF
+208 MYNNGSTYKDAS
-217 GDPNGTYPAMVLRQT
+217 GTYPMVGIRTTDSSGNLTQ
-232 NASAGVVTLNTNYAS
+232 A
-247 AWQPGKGTVTSDA
+247 TSDSSLTSGSGVSSVPA
-260 TTQGKGTPYT
+260 SNAPSGIGSGDGAAWTIKYTASNKT
-270 LTYDADAGDSGRG
+270 LTFSLGGKV
-283 ILTLTMAGKSVFVQI
+283 TKTMTI
-298 DKSTMPYLSVG
+298 NTTTMPYLSFALIGSAGDKSTEMTSSVAQ
-309 VNTTG
+309 VS
-314 GTGSWT
+314 GTKASMT
-320 KWEATMDV
+320 V
-328 KGSREPIPVN
+328 P

-343 ESGADLLAA
+343 TAGNVLKTGTTLA
-352 TKVTV
+352 V
-357 GDGQSIG
+357 GDGQSVGINNASPKASSDTYSYDAPK
-364 ITGLSPAVTGES
+364 ITG
-376 VTYNAPTIP
+376 YNISS
-385 GYYATK
+385 
-391 ANTVSAKVNDANSYN
+391 ANDITVKVGSGTTPSLN
-406 YTLGVV
+406 LV
-412 YAKSYQAATVTKAG
+412 YAPALQEATVTTSGLVGNSASGNGTTTYKGTTGGTISISDSSLTKAG
-426 LNANNTVKNGTATAA
+426 YTYKVTAPDGQTYDTMAAALAAGTNGKYDATDNASTATTDSQQQAFKVVYTAQPQTAEFTYTGATPQSGSPTTLTGTSDGAIANTALYAPAGYKIDTGATTLASGVSLSMATDQRSATIYGNFDTDTATNQKSTIVFAPLTQTAQIDQVVNGTKSTVE
-441 TGKTGDAITITDDS
+441 TKTGGSNSAIAFSATDSS
-455 LKVAGYT
+455 LAKTGYT
-462 YKVTGPNGKTYDTM
+462 YKVTGPNGQVYDTLD
-476 QAALVDN
+476 AAL
-483 GKFDATANGSTTTDS
+483 KAN
-498 AMQNFKVDY
+498 
-507 TADKQTATFT
+507 
-517 YSGGPTDSRNVQQ
+517 
-530 IVGQTDASLTTGTS
+530 
-544 TPTGGYIY
+544 
-552 APMGYRIDTAASQ
+552 
-565 LASGVQLN
+565 
-573 LSTGNLTA
+573 
-581 SVYGTFDAN
+581 
-590 TSVDQTSQIVFAP
+590 
-603 ITQTAKLTQNIN
+603 
-615 GTVTDVET
+615 
-623 KNGGATSEIGFT
+623 
-635 ATDQSLAKTG
+635 
-645 YTYTVT
+645 
-651 GPDKQ
+651 
-656 TYPTLAAALAAT
+656 
-668 PNYDTTPNS
+668 PNYDTTNAS
-677 TDQTDGTPQLFSVVY
+677 DTDGAPQIFTVSY
-692 TDTQAPT
+692 TDTQAPA

-762 ESGLQTTKQV
+762 ASGLQTTKQV

-784 ESAVESAAAALEST
+784 ESAVASAAAALEST
-798 SRDATKTTAD
+798 SRDATKTSAD

-842 TQDVAADDAVAQA
+842 TQDVATDDAVAQA

-1018 AAAAL
+1018 ATAAL

-1064 DVVASAK
+1064 DAVDSAK

-1093 ANDQGVKDAIATL
+1093 ANDQGVKDAIATI

-1114 NEATNTDLGHIAL
+1114 NEATNTDLGHITL
-1127 TQDIADAMIKLAD
+1127 TQDIADAMTKLAD

-1213 QVVDEAAADAL
+1213 QVVDEAAVDAL
-1224 TTATNSGYADEQAVQ
+1224 TAATNSGYADEQAVQ

-1270 NALAAAKSA
+1270 NALAAAKST

-1335 AVAAAES
+1335 AVAAADS
-1342 ERDAANDVA
+1342 ERDDANDAA

-1409 AQAQQDA
+1409 TQAQQDA

-1433 VVDAKNELAKV
+1433 VVDAKSELAKV

-1475 TNEAADDAL
+1475 TNEAANDAL

-1626 AAIANLTAL
+1626 AAIANLSAL

-1706 SATTA
+1706 RATTA

-1865 DDAMTAGSDAVTSA
+1865 DDAMTAGADAVTSA
-1879 QNSDQSGDDRVVTAI
+1879 QNSDQSGDERVVTAI

-1903 AASDSLDALTADIEA
+1903 AASDSPDALTADIEA

-2066 TARATAAT
+2066 TARAAAAT
-2074 VLSETAPVS
+2074 ALSETAPVS
-2083 NETAVTS
+2083 NERAVAS

-2104 TAAEITAAVT
+2104 TAADITAAVT
-2114 DLQSAVQTDTGT
+2114 ALQSAVQTDTGT

-2158 LNAIRKRAAADSSAS
+2158 LNAIRERAAADSSAS

-2208 ATTTDGT
+2208 ATTTEGT
-2215 TIHPEIAD
+2215 TVHPEIAD
-2223 SKAISEDTQT
+2223 SKAVSEDTQT

-2238 VKALNDALKNPDTPY
+2238 VTALNDALNNPDTPY
-2253 ADIKTATDDVFEA
+2253 ADIKTAMDAVFEA

-2316 ADASAA
+2316 ADAAAA
-2322 LTDAKTAAQDALSK
+2322 LTDAKTAAEDALSK

-2350 DKLQSLLADPTA
+2350 DKLQSLLANSTA

-2377 VADANTARDAANQV
+2377 VADANTARDAANQA

-2484 ADPATPTADLAKAV
+2484 ADPETSTADLAKAV

-2506 AAKADRDAAN
+2506 VAKADRDAAN

-2548 LAAADNQDALTADI
+2548 LAATDNQDALTADI

-2623 QVLQTALDK
+2623 QALQTALDK

-2692 QDLQTAFNN
+2692 QDLQTAFKN

-2832 AGTANRVLPDTGQD
+2832 AGTANRVLPDTGLD

-2864 MLFAARRKREA
+2864 MLFAARRKREV

>member
-27 GAAALAMLGG
+27 GAATLAMLGG
-37 IAAAPQTETVTNHV
+37 IAAAPQTDTVTERV
-51 DRFFESVLHM
+51 DDLVQSVLQM
-61 ATTSVEAAEVS
+61 AIAPAEAATVSGVTIDNAKEVPSRTTTSS
-72 KTINDITDANVD
+72 GDKTADYLVKGSAYYQSN
-84 LPRATGANSSS
+84 NSS
-95 GTTNFT
+95 GKTTWYGLSNGQNQT
-101 GFGTQGSSAQAGRV
+101 GLV
-115 VQKGTTSWWTMT
+115 
-127 TGSDQSGKLVYNTA
+127 VYNTA
-141 LDTGEDF
+141 LDTSKDF
-148 TVTGN
+148 TASGAFYMANYGSGAADYNGILLSSILPDSLGSGTG
-153 IYAEGDFWQG
+153 GG
-163 DFVGI
+163 
-168 FVAPQLPSTLGNNG
+168 
-182 APGSGLG
+182 GLG
-189 IYGYGNLGGIKN
+189 ITGIKN
-201 ATALGWD
+201 AISFGID
-208 MNKAGDSYF
+208 MYNNGSTYKDAS
-217 GDPNGTYPAMVLRQT
+217 GTYPMVGIRTTDSSGNLTQ
-232 NASAGVVTLNTNYAS
+232 A
-247 AWQPGKGTVTSDA
+247 TSDSSLTSGSGVSSVPA
-260 TTQGKGTPYT
+260 SNAPSGIGSGDGAAWTIKYTASNKT
-270 LTYDADAGDSGRG
+270 LTFSLGGKV
-283 ILTLTMAGKSVFVQI
+283 TKTMTI
-298 DKSTMPYLSVG
+298 NTTTMPYLSFALIGSAGDKSTEMTSSVAQ
-309 VNTTG
+309 VS
-314 GTGSWT
+314 GTKASMT
-320 KWEATMDV
+320 V
-328 KGSREPIPVN
+328 P

-343 ESGADLLAA
+343 TAGNVLKTGTTLA
-352 TKVTV
+352 V
-357 GDGQSIG
+357 GDGQSVGINNASPKASSDTYSYDAPK
-364 ITGLSPAVTGES
+364 ITG
-376 VTYNAPTIP
+376 YNISS
-385 GYYATK
+385 
-391 ANTVSAKVNDANSYN
+391 ANDITVKVGSGTTPSLN
-406 YTLGVV
+406 LV
-412 YAKSYQAATVTKAG
+412 YAPALQEATVTTSGLVGNSASGNGTTTYKGTTGGTISISDSSLIKAG
-426 LNANNTVKNGTATAA
+426 YTYKVTAPDGQTYDTMAAALAAGTNGKYDATDNASTATTDSQQQAFKVVYTAQPQTAEFTYTGATPQSGSPTTLTGTSDGAIANTALYAPAGYKIDTGATTLASGVSLSMATDQRSATIYGNFDTDTATNQKSTIVFAPLTQTAQIDQVVNGTKSTVE
-441 TGKTGDAITITDDS
+441 TKTGGSNSAIAFSATDSS
-455 LKVAGYT
+455 LAKTGYT
-462 YKVTGPNGKTYDTM
+462 YKVTGPNGQVYDTLD
-476 QAALVDN
+476 AAL
-483 GKFDATANGSTTTDS
+483 KAN
-498 AMQNFKVDY
+498 
-507 TADKQTATFT
+507 
-517 YSGGPTDSRNVQQ
+517 
-530 IVGQTDASLTTGTS
+530 
-544 TPTGGYIY
+544 
-552 APMGYRIDTAASQ
+552 
-565 LASGVQLN
+565 
-573 LSTGNLTA
+573 
-581 SVYGTFDAN
+581 
-590 TSVDQTSQIVFAP
+590 
-603 ITQTAKLTQNIN
+603 
-615 GTVTDVET
+615 
-623 KNGGATSEIGFT
+623 
-635 ATDQSLAKTG
+635 
-645 YTYTVT
+645 
-651 GPDKQ
+651 
-656 TYPTLAAALAAT
+656 
-668 PNYDTTPNS
+668 PNYDTTNAS
-677 TDQTDGTPQLFSVVY
+677 DTDGAPQIFTVSY
-692 TDTQAPT
+692 TDTQAPA

-762 ESGLQTTKQV
+762 ASGLQTTKQV

-784 ESAVESAAAALEST
+784 ESAVASAAAALEST
-798 SRDATKTTAD
+798 SRDATKTSAD

-842 TQDVAADDAVAQA
+842 TQDVATDDAVAQA

-1018 AAAAL
+1018 ATAAL

-1064 DVVASAK
+1064 DAVDSAK

-1093 ANDQGVKDAIATL
+1093 ANDQGVKDAIATI

-1127 TQDIADAMIKLAD
+1127 TQDIADAMTKLAD

-1213 QVVDEAAADAL
+1213 QVVDEAAVDAL
-1224 TTATNSGYADEQAVQ
+1224 TAATNSGYADEQAVQ

-1270 NALAAAKSA
+1270 NALAAAKST

-1335 AVAAAES
+1335 AVAAADS
-1342 ERDAANDVA
+1342 ERDDANDAA

-1409 AQAQQDA
+1409 TQAQQDA

-1433 VVDAKNELAKV
+1433 VVDAKSELAKV

-1475 TNEAADDAL
+1475 TNEAANDAL

-1706 SATTA
+1706 RATTA

-1865 DDAMTAGSDAVTSA
+1865 DDAMTAGADAVTSA
-1879 QNSDQSGDDRVVTAI
+1879 QNSDQSGDERVVTAI

-1903 AASDSLDALTADIEA
+1903 AASDSPDALTADIEA

-2066 TARATAAT
+2066 TARAAAAT
-2074 VLSETAPVS
+2074 ALSETAPVS
-2083 NETAVTS
+2083 NERAVAS

-2104 TAAEITAAVT
+2104 TAADITAAVT
-2114 DLQSAVQTDTGT
+2114 ALQSAVQTDTGT

-2158 LNAIRKRAAADSSAS
+2158 LNAIRERAAADSSAS

-2208 ATTTDGT
+2208 ATTTEGT
-2215 TIHPEIAD
+2215 TVHPEIAD
-2223 SKAISEDTQT
+2223 SKAVSEDTQT

-2238 VKALNDALKNPDTPY
+2238 VTALNDALNNPDTPY
-2253 ADIKTATDDVFEA
+2253 ADIKTAMDAVFEA

-2316 ADASAA
+2316 ADAAAA
-2322 LTDAKTAAQDALSK
+2322 LTDAKTAAEDALSK

-2350 DKLQSLLADPTA
+2350 DKLQSLLANSTA

-2377 VADANTARDAANQV
+2377 VADANTARDAANQA

-2484 ADPATPTADLAKAV
+2484 ADPETSTADLAKAV

-2506 AAKADRDAAN
+2506 VAKADRDAAN

-2548 LAAADNQDALTADI
+2548 LAATDNQDALTADI

-2623 QVLQTALDK
+2623 QALQTALDK

-2692 QDLQTAFNN
+2692 QDLQTAFKN

-2832 AGTANRVLPDTGQD
+2832 AGTANRVLPDTGLD

-2864 MLFAARRKREA
+2864 MLFAARRKREV

>member
-27 GAAALAMLGG
+27 GAATLAMLGG
-37 IAAAPQTETVTNHV
+37 IAAAPQTDTVTERLDDLV
-51 DRFFESVLHM
+51 QSVLQM
-61 ATTSVEAAEVS
+61 AIAPAEAATVSGVTIDNAKEVPSRTTTSS
-72 KTINDITDANVD
+72 GDKTADYLVKGSAYYQSN
-84 LPRATGANSSS
+84 NSS
-95 GTTNFT
+95 GKTTWYGLSNGQNQT
-101 GFGTQGSSAQAGRV
+101 GLV
-115 VQKGTTSWWTMT
+115 
-127 TGSDQSGKLVYNTA
+127 VYNTA
-141 LDTGEDF
+141 LDTSKDF
-148 TVTGN
+148 TASGAFYMANYGSGAADYNGILLSSILPDSLGSGTG
-153 IYAEGDFWQG
+153 GG
-163 DFVGI
+163 
-168 FVAPQLPSTLGNNG
+168 
-182 APGSGLG
+182 GLG
-189 IYGYGNLGGIKN
+189 ITGIKN
-201 ATALGWD
+201 AISFGID
-208 MNKAGDSYF
+208 MYNNGSTYKDAS
-217 GDPNGTYPAMVLRQT
+217 GTYPMVGIRTTDSSGNLTQ
-232 NASAGVVTLNTNYAS
+232 A
-247 AWQPGKGTVTSDA
+247 TSDSSLTSGSGVSSVPA
-260 TTQGKGTPYT
+260 SNAPSGIGSGDGAAWTIKYTASNKT
-270 LTYDADAGDSGRG
+270 LTFSLG
-283 ILTLTMAGKSVFVQI
+283 GKVTKTVI
-298 DKSTMPYLSVG
+298 INTTTMPYLSFALIGSAGDKSTEMTSSVAQ
-309 VNTTG
+309 VS
-314 GTGSWT
+314 GTKASMT
-320 KWEATMDV
+320 V
-328 KGSREPIPVN
+328 P

-343 ESGADLLAA
+343 TAGNVLKTGTTLA
-352 TKVTV
+352 V
-357 GDGQSIG
+357 GDGQSVGINNASPKASSDTYSYDAPK
-364 ITGLSPAVTGES
+364 ITG
-376 VTYNAPTIP
+376 YNISS
-385 GYYATK
+385 
-391 ANTVSAKVNDANSYN
+391 ANDITVKVGSGTTPSLN
-406 YTLGVV
+406 LV
-412 YAKSYQAATVTKAG
+412 YAPALQEATVTTSGLVGNSASGNGTTTYKGTTGGTISISDSSLTKAG
-426 LNANNTVKNGTATAA
+426 YTYKVTAPDGQTYDTMAAALAAGTNGKYDATDNASTATTDSQQQAFKVVYTAQPQTAEFAYTGATPQSGSPTTLTGTSDGAIANTALYAPAGYKIDTAA
-441 TGKTGDAITITDDS
+441 TTLASGVSLSMATDQRSATIYGNFDTDTATNQKSTIVFAPLTQTAQIDQVVNGAKSTVETKTGGSNSAIAFSATDSS
-455 LKVAGYT
+455 LAKTGYT
-462 YKVTGPNGKTYDTM
+462 YKVTGPNGQGYDTLD
-476 QAALVDN
+476 AAL
-483 GKFDATANGSTTTDS
+483 KAN
-498 AMQNFKVDY
+498 
-507 TADKQTATFT
+507 
-517 YSGGPTDSRNVQQ
+517 
-530 IVGQTDASLTTGTS
+530 
-544 TPTGGYIY
+544 
-552 APMGYRIDTAASQ
+552 
-565 LASGVQLN
+565 
-573 LSTGNLTA
+573 
-581 SVYGTFDAN
+581 
-590 TSVDQTSQIVFAP
+590 
-603 ITQTAKLTQNIN
+603 
-615 GTVTDVET
+615 
-623 KNGGATSEIGFT
+623 
-635 ATDQSLAKTG
+635 
-645 YTYTVT
+645 
-651 GPDKQ
+651 
-656 TYPTLAAALAAT
+656 
-668 PNYDTTPNS
+668 PNYDTTNA
-677 TDQTDGTPQLFSVVY
+677 TDTDGSPQIFTVSY
-692 TDTQAPT
+692 TDTQAPA

-708 VTTGAGVTAADFL
+708 VTTGAGVTATDFL

-762 ESGLQTTKQV
+762 ASGLQTTKQV

-784 ESAVESAAAALEST
+784 ESAVASAAAALEST

-824 TARET
+824 TAHEA

-842 TQDVAADDAVAQA
+842 TQDVATDDAVAQA

-1018 AAAAL
+1018 AAAAV

-1064 DVVASAK
+1064 DVVDPAK

-1127 TQDIADAMIKLAD
+1127 TQDIADAMTKLAD
-1140 AISQAQSDRAA
+1140 AISQAQSDRAT

-1213 QVVDEAAADAL
+1213 QVVDEAAVDAL
-1224 TTATNSGYADEQAVQ
+1224 TAATNSGYADEQAVQ
-1239 QAMQDLQDVRD
+1239 QAMQDLQDVRN

-1270 NALAAAKSA
+1270 NALAAAKST
-1279 QDQAIADAQAI
+1279 QDQAISDAQAI

-1342 ERDAANDVA
+1342 ERDAANDAA
-1351 QTAITDAQATNQA
+1351 QAAITDAQATNQA

-1433 VVDAKNELAKV
+1433 VVDAKSELAKV

-1626 AAIANLTAL
+1626 TAIANLTAL

-1692 QDAMTKLQT
+1692 QDAMRKLQT

-1724 SDDTKVRTAAN
+1724 SDATKVRTAAN

-1797 QAQETKRSEATAIL
+1797 QAQETKRSEAATIL

-1857 ATATRAVR
+1857 ATVTRAVR
-1865 DDAMTAGSDAVTSA
+1865 DDAMTAGADAVTSA

-1903 AASDSLDALTADIEA
+1903 AASDSPDALTADIEA

-1991 AKTDRTTTNNEAN
+1991 AKTERTTTNNEAN

-2015 SAAPAVQ
+2015 SAAPVVQ

-2031 MATAAS
+2031 MATATS

-2059 DEDAAQE
+2059 DEDEAQE
-2066 TARATAAT
+2066 TARAAAAT
-2074 VLSETAPVS
+2074 ALSDTAPVS
-2083 NETAVTS
+2083 NETAVAS
-2090 EINALQNVLQDPKA
+2090 KINALQNVLQDPKA
-2104 TAAEITAAVT
+2104 TAAQITTAVT
-2114 DLQSAVQTDTGT
+2114 ALQSAVQTDTGT
-2126 RNTANDDAATAIA
+2126 RNTADDDAATAIA

-2149 PQIENAIAN
+2149 PQIENAIKN
-2158 LNAIRKRAAADSSAS
+2158 LTAIRERAAADSSAS

-2215 TIHPEIAD
+2215 TVHPEIAD
-2223 SKAISEDTQT
+2223 SKAVSEDTQN

-2238 VKALNDALKNPDTPY
+2238 VTALNDALKNPDTPY

-2316 ADASAA
+2316 ADAVAA
-2322 LTDAKTAAQDALSK
+2322 LTDAKTAAEDALSK

-2377 VADANTARDAANQV
+2377 VADANTARDAANQA
-2391 ADKLAD
+2391 ADNLAD

-2415 KLQKVQAAAATDSP
+2415 KLQKVQAAAAADSP
-2429 EALTQD
+2429 DALTQD
-2435 IVAATQAL
+2435 IAAATQAL

-2484 ADPATPTADLAKAV
+2484 ADPATSTADLAKAV

-2506 AAKADRDAAN
+2506 AAKSDRDAAN

-2613 AAEGDIKSAM
+2613 AAEGEIKSAM
-2623 QVLQTALDK
+2623 QALQTALDK
-2632 AKPARQQA
+2632 TKPARQQA

-2661 VQEMMQRLQAV
+2661 VQEMMKRLQAV

-2749 ADVVAATKALADAI
+2749 ADVVVATKALADAI
-2763 GQNNGIVSGPQARQA
+2763 GQSNGIVSGPQARQA

>member
-27 GAAALAMLGG
+27 GAATLAMLGG
-37 IAAAPQTETVTNHV
+37 IAAAPQTDTVTERV
-51 DRFFESVLHM
+51 DDLVQSVFQM
-61 ATTSVEAAEVS
+61 AIAPAEAATVSGVTIDNAKEVPSRTTTSS
-72 KTINDITDANVD
+72 GDKTADYLVKGSAYYQSN
-84 LPRATGANSSS
+84 NSS
-95 GTTNFT
+95 GKTTWYGLSNGQNQT
-101 GFGTQGSSAQAGRV
+101 GLV
-115 VQKGTTSWWTMT
+115 
-127 TGSDQSGKLVYNTA
+127 VYNTA
-141 LDTGEDF
+141 LDTSKDF
-148 TVTGN
+148 TASGAFYMANYGSGAADYNGILLSSILPDSLGSGTG
-153 IYAEGDFWQG
+153 GG
-163 DFVGI
+163 
-168 FVAPQLPSTLGNNG
+168 
-182 APGSGLG
+182 GLG
-189 IYGYGNLGGIKN
+189 ITGIKN
-201 ATALGWD
+201 AISFGID
-208 MNKAGDSYF
+208 MYNNGSTYKDAS
-217 GDPNGTYPAMVLRQT
+217 GTYPMVGIRTTDSSGNLTQ
-232 NASAGVVTLNTNYAS
+232 A
-247 AWQPGKGTVTSDA
+247 TSDSSLTSGSGVSSVPA
-260 TTQGKGTPYT
+260 SNAPSGIGSGDGVAWTIKYTASNKT
-270 LTYDADAGDSGRG
+270 LTFSLGGKV
-283 ILTLTMAGKSVFVQI
+283 TKTMTI
-298 DKSTMPYLSVG
+298 NTTTMPYLSFALIGSAGDKSTEMTSSVAQ
-309 VNTTG
+309 VS
-314 GTGSWT
+314 GTKASMT
-320 KWEATMDV
+320 V
-328 KGSREPIPVN
+328 P

-343 ESGADLLAA
+343 TAGNVLKTGTTLA
-352 TKVTV
+352 V
-357 GDGQSIG
+357 GDGQSVGINNASPKASSDTYSYDAPK
-364 ITGLSPAVTGES
+364 ITG
-376 VTYNAPTIP
+376 YNISS
-385 GYYATK
+385 
-391 ANTVSAKVNDANSYN
+391 ANDITVKIGSGTTPSLN
-406 YTLGVV
+406 LV
-412 YAKSYQAATVTKAG
+412 YAPALQEATVTTSG
-426 LNANNTVKNGTATAA
+426 LVGSSASGNGTTTYKGTTGGTISISDSSLTKEGYTYKVTAPDGQTYDTMAAALAAGTNGKYDATDNASTA
-441 TGKTGDAITITDDS
+441 TTDSQQQAFKVVYTAQPQTAEFTYTGATPQSGSPTTLTGTSDGAIANTALYAPAGYKIDTVATTLASGVSLSMATDQRSATIYGSFDTDTATNQKSTIVFAPLTQTAQIDQVVNGTKSTVETKTGGSNSTIAFSATDSS
-455 LKVAGYT
+455 LAKTGYT
-462 YKVTGPNGKTYDTM
+462 YKVTGPNGQVYDTLD
-476 QAALVDN
+476 AAL
-483 GKFDATANGSTTTDS
+483 KAN
-498 AMQNFKVDY
+498 
-507 TADKQTATFT
+507 
-517 YSGGPTDSRNVQQ
+517 
-530 IVGQTDASLTTGTS
+530 
-544 TPTGGYIY
+544 
-552 APMGYRIDTAASQ
+552 
-565 LASGVQLN
+565 
-573 LSTGNLTA
+573 
-581 SVYGTFDAN
+581 
-590 TSVDQTSQIVFAP
+590 
-603 ITQTAKLTQNIN
+603 
-615 GTVTDVET
+615 
-623 KNGGATSEIGFT
+623 
-635 ATDQSLAKTG
+635 
-645 YTYTVT
+645 
-651 GPDKQ
+651 
-656 TYPTLAAALAAT
+656 
-668 PNYDTTPNS
+668 PNYDTTNA
-677 TDQTDGTPQLFSVVY
+677 TDTDGSPQIFTVSY
-692 TDTQAPT
+692 TDTQAPN

-762 ESGLQTTKQV
+762 ASGLQTTKQV

-784 ESAVESAAAALEST
+784 ESAVASAAAALEST

-842 TQDVAADDAVAQA
+842 TQDVATDDAVAQA

-926 IATARDALKQA
+926 IATARDTLKQA

-1018 AAAAL
+1018 AAAAV

-1064 DVVASAK
+1064 DVVDPAK

-1114 NEATNTDLGHIAL
+1114 NEAKNTDLGHIAL
-1127 TQDIADAMIKLAD
+1127 TQDIADAMTKLAD
-1140 AISQAQSDRAA
+1140 AISQAQSDRAT

-1213 QVVDEAAADAL
+1213 QVVDEAAVDAL
-1224 TTATNSGYADEQAVQ
+1224 TAAANSGYADEQAVQ
-1239 QAMQDLQDVRD
+1239 QAMQDLQDVRN
-1250 QAAADGAT
+1250 QSAADGAT

-1270 NALAAAKSA
+1270 NALAAAKST

-1296 NEPEVVAATQKLA
+1296 NEPDVVAATQKLA

-1318 GDVSTADIV
+1318 GDVSTADIL

-1342 ERDAANDVA
+1342 ERDDANDAA

-1433 VVDAKNELAKV
+1433 VVDAKSELAKV

-1613 AAGTAQANEPGVQ
+1613 AAGTAQANEPGLQ

-1746 NSTAANDATVRDA
+1746 NSTAANDAAVRDA

-1857 ATATRAVR
+1857 VTATRAVR
-1865 DDAMTAGSDAVTSA
+1865 DDAMTAGADAVTSA
-1879 QNSDQSGDDRVVTAI
+1879 QNSDQSGDERVVTAI

-1903 AASDSLDALTADIEA
+1903 AASDSPDALTADIEA

-2022 TAIQNLKDV
+2022 TALQNLKDV

-2074 VLSETAPVS
+2074 ALSETAPVS
-2083 NETAVTS
+2083 NETAVAS

-2126 RNTANDDAATAIA
+2126 RNTADDDAATAIA
-2139 DAENSSLQNE
+2139 DSENSSLQNE
-2149 PQIENAIAN
+2149 PQIENAIKN
-2158 LNAIRKRAAADSSAS
+2158 LTAIRERAAADSSAS

-2223 SKAISEDTQT
+2223 NKAVSEDTQT
-2233 ALTDA
+2233 
-2238 VKALNDALKNPDTPY
+2238 
-2253 ADIKTATDDVFEA
+2253 
-2266 GGKALTEAATPYSD
+2266 ALTEAATPYSD
-2280 NATVESALATMQT
+2280 NATVESALATMQA

-2316 ADASAA
+2316 ADAAAA

-2377 VADANTARDAANQV
+2377 VADANTARDAANQA

-2415 KLQKVQAAAATDSP
+2415 KLQKIQAAAAADSP
-2429 EALTQD
+2429 DALTQD
-2435 IVAATQAL
+2435 IAAATQAL

-2484 ADPATPTADLAKAV
+2484 ADPATSTADLAKAV

-2506 AAKADRDAAN
+2506 AAKSDRDAAN
-2516 QAADAMR
+2516 QAANAMR

-2548 LAAADNQDALTADI
+2548 LAATDNQDALTADI

-2576 DDVRTAADTLLG
+2576 ADVRTAADTLLG

-2596 GAVAD
+2596 VAVAD
-2601 ASKQLRVLLAGN
+2601 ASKQLLVLLAGN
-2613 AAEGDIKSAM
+2613 AAEGDIRSAM
-2623 QVLQTALDK
+2623 QTLQTALDK

-2701 AQAARDTA
+2701 AQAARDTG

-2778 QQNAELATLGATYQP
+2778 QQNADLATLGATYQP

-2810 SGYLPYTGAGVLPYT
+2810 SGYLPYTT
-2825 ATGRTLA
+2825 TGRTLA

>member
-1 MKENIVADARLRKMA
+1 MPSR
-16 EDGGGKKWLIR
+16 
-27 GAAALAMLGG
+27 
-37 IAAAPQTETVTNHV
+37 T
-51 DRFFESVLHM
+51 
-61 ATTSVEAAEVS
+61 TTSS
-72 KTINDITDANVD
+72 GDKTTDYLVKGSAYYQSN
-84 LPRATGANSSS
+84 NSS
-95 GTTNFT
+95 GKTTWYGLSNGQNQT
-101 GFGTQGSSAQAGRV
+101 GLV
-115 VQKGTTSWWTMT
+115 
-127 TGSDQSGKLVYNTA
+127 VYNTA
-141 LDTGEDF
+141 LDTSKDF
-148 TVTGN
+148 TASGAFYMGNYGSGAADYNGILLSSILPDSLGSGTG
-153 IYAEGDFWQG
+153 GG
-163 DFVGI
+163 
-168 FVAPQLPSTLGNNG
+168 
-182 APGSGLG
+182 GLG
-189 IYGYGNLGGIKN
+189 ITGIKN
-201 ATALGWD
+201 AISFGID
-208 MNKAGDSYF
+208 MYNNGSTYKDAS
-217 GDPNGTYPAMVLRQT
+217 GTYPMVGIRTTDSSGNLTQ
-232 NASAGVVTLNTNYAS
+232 
-247 AWQPGKGTVTSDA
+247 A
-260 TTQGKGTPYT
+260 TTETSLTSGSGVSSVPASNAPSGIGSGDGAAWTIKYTASNKT
-270 LTYDADAGDSGRG
+270 LTFSLGGKV
-283 ILTLTMAGKSVFVQI
+283 TKTMTI
-298 DKSTMPYLSVG
+298 NTTTMPYLSFALIGSAGDKSTEMTSSVAQ
-309 VNTTG
+309 VS
-314 GTGSWT
+314 GTKASMT
-320 KWEATMDV
+320 V
-328 KGSREPIPVN
+328 P

-343 ESGADLLAA
+343 TAGNVLKTGTTLA
-352 TKVTV
+352 V
-357 GDGQSIG
+357 GDGQSVGINNASPNASSDTYSYDASK
-364 ITGLSPAVTGES
+364 ITG
-376 VTYNAPTIP
+376 YNISS
-385 GYYATK
+385 
-391 ANTVSAKVNDANSYN
+391 ANDITVKVGSGTTPSLN
-406 YTLGVV
+406 LV
-412 YAKSYQAATVTKAG
+412 YAPALQEATVTSSGLVGNSASGNGTTTYKGTTGGTISISDSSLTKAG
-426 LNANNTVKNGTATAA
+426 YTYKVTAPDGQTYDTMAAALAAGTNGKYDATDNASTATTDSQQQAFKVVYTAQPQTAEFAYTGATPQSGSPTTLTGTSDGTIANTALYAPAGYKIDTAA
-441 TGKTGDAITITDDS
+441 TTLASGVSLSMATDQRSATIYGNFDTDTATNQKSTIAFAPLTQTAQIDQVVNGTKSTVETKTGGSNSAIAFSATDSS
-455 LKVAGYT
+455 LAKTGYT
-462 YKVTGPNGKTYDTM
+462 YKVTGPNGQVYDTLD
-476 QAALVDN
+476 AAL
-483 GKFDATANGSTTTDS
+483 KAN
-498 AMQNFKVDY
+498 
-507 TADKQTATFT
+507 
-517 YSGGPTDSRNVQQ
+517 
-530 IVGQTDASLTTGTS
+530 
-544 TPTGGYIY
+544 
-552 APMGYRIDTAASQ
+552 
-565 LASGVQLN
+565 
-573 LSTGNLTA
+573 
-581 SVYGTFDAN
+581 
-590 TSVDQTSQIVFAP
+590 
-603 ITQTAKLTQNIN
+603 
-615 GTVTDVET
+615 
-623 KNGGATSEIGFT
+623 
-635 ATDQSLAKTG
+635 
-645 YTYTVT
+645 
-651 GPDKQ
+651 
-656 TYPTLAAALAAT
+656 
-668 PNYDTTPNS
+668 PNYDTTNA
-677 TDQTDGTPQLFSVVY
+677 TDTDGSPQIFTVSY
-692 TDTQAPT
+692 TDTQAPA

-730 NQMAGDVKVT
+730 NQMAGDVTVT

-762 ESGLQTTKQV
+762 ASGLQTTKQV

-784 ESAVESAAAALEST
+784 ESAVASAAATLEST

-817 QALADAK
+817 RALADAK

-842 TQDVAADDAVAQA
+842 TQDVATDDAVAQA
-855 ITAVQTAQANAA
+855 IAAVQTAQADAA

-951 AATANNAAAT
+951 AATANSAAAT

-982 AADGNSGTTQAIL
+982 AADGNTGTTQAIL

-1032 ANVLAAA
+1032 ANVLEAA

-1064 DVVASAK
+1064 DVVDPAK

-1082 NAVTAAEAGDN
+1082 DAVTAAKAGDN

-1127 TQDIADAMIKLAD
+1127 TQDIADAMTKLAD
-1140 AISQAQSDRAA
+1140 AISQAQSDRAT

-1192 ADITD
+1192 ADITA

-1224 TTATNSGYADEQAVQ
+1224 TAATNSGYADEQAVQ

-1270 NALAAAKSA
+1270 NALAAAKST

-1342 ERDAANDVA
+1342 QRDDANDAA

-1433 VVDAKNELAKV
+1433 AVDAKSELAKV

-1601 AANTKADSAKLT
+1601 AANAKADSAKLT

-1626 AAIANLTAL
+1626 DAIANLTAL

-1641 DDAGALTQDILDA
+1641 DDANALTQDILDA

-1706 SATTA
+1706 SSTTA

-1746 NSTAANDATVRDA
+1746 NSTAANDAAVRDA

-1797 QAQETKRSEATAIL
+1797 QAQETKRSEAAAIL

-1832 LQQVIDNP
+1832 LQQVIDDP

-1845 DLQTAIDQYRDT
+1845 DLQTAINQYRDT
-1857 ATATRAVR
+1857 ATSTRAVR
-1865 DDAMTAGSDAVTSA
+1865 DDAMTAGADAVTSA
-1879 QNSDQSGDDRVVTAI
+1879 QNSDQSGDEHVVAAI

-1903 AASDSLDALTADIEA
+1903 AASDSPGALTADIEA

-2059 DEDAAQE
+2059 DEAAAQE
-2066 TARATAAT
+2066 TARAAAAT
-2074 VLSETAPVS
+2074 ALSETAPVS
-2083 NETAVTS
+2083 NETAVAS

-2114 DLQSAVQTDTGT
+2114 ALQSAVQTDTGT
-2126 RNTANDDAATAIA
+2126 RNTADDAAATAIA

-2158 LNAIRKRAAADSSAS
+2158 LNAIRERAAADSSAS

-2215 TIHPEIAD
+2215 TVHPEIAD
-2223 SKAISEDTQT
+2223 SKAVSEDTQT

-2238 VKALNDALKNPDTPY
+2238 VTALNDALKNPDTPY
-2253 ADIKTATDDVFEA
+2253 ADIKTATDKVFEA

-2377 VADANTARDAANQV
+2377 VADANTARDAANQA

-2435 IVAATQAL
+2435 IAAATQAL

-2484 ADPATPTADLAKAV
+2484 ADPATSTPDLDKAV

-2506 AAKADRDAAN
+2506 AAKVDRDAAN

-2523 QAATKTGQNDPAVQ
+2523 QAATKTGQNDPTVQ
-2537 AAVTKLANLQQ
+2537 AAVTKLAKLQQ
-2548 LAAADNQDALTADI
+2548 LAATDNQDALTADI

-2623 QVLQTALDK
+2623 QTLQTALDK

-2684 TQDILNAM
+2684 TQDILNAV

-2724 ADTIKDAWNHLADVQ
+2724 SDTIKDAWNRLADVQ

-2793 TMTTLPAAVQA
+2793 TMTTLPAAIQA

-2832 AGTANRVLPDTGQD
+2832 AGTANRVLPDTGQN

-2854 GVFLFASNLF
+2854 GVFLFASNMF
-2864 MLFAARRKREA
+2864 MLFAARRKREV
-2875 EEN
+2875 EED

>member
-27 GAAALAMLGG
+27 GAATLAMLGG
-37 IAAAPQTETVTNHV
+37 IAAAPQTDTVTERV
-51 DRFFESVLHM
+51 DDLVQSVLQM
-61 ATTSVEAAEVS
+61 AIAPAEAATVSGVTIDNAKEVPSRTTTSS
-72 KTINDITDANVD
+72 GDKTADYLVKGSAYYQSN
-84 LPRATGANSSS
+84 NSS
-95 GTTNFT
+95 GKTTWYGLSNGQNQT
-101 GFGTQGSSAQAGRV
+101 GLV
-115 VQKGTTSWWTMT
+115 
-127 TGSDQSGKLVYNTA
+127 VYNTA
-141 LDTGEDF
+141 LDTSKDF
-148 TVTGN
+148 TASGAFYMANYGSGAADYNGILLSSILPDSLGSGTG
-153 IYAEGDFWQG
+153 GG
-163 DFVGI
+163 
-168 FVAPQLPSTLGNNG
+168 
-182 APGSGLG
+182 GLG
-189 IYGYGNLGGIKN
+189 ITGIKN
-201 ATALGWD
+201 AISFGID
-208 MNKAGDSYF
+208 MYNNGSTYKDAS
-217 GDPNGTYPAMVLRQT
+217 GTYPMVGIRTTDSSGNLTQ
-232 NASAGVVTLNTNYAS
+232 A
-247 AWQPGKGTVTSDA
+247 TSDSSLTSGSGVSSVPA
-260 TTQGKGTPYT
+260 SNAPSGIGSGDGAAWTIKYTASNKT
-270 LTYDADAGDSGRG
+270 LTFSLGGKV
-283 ILTLTMAGKSVFVQI
+283 TKTMTI
-298 DKSTMPYLSVG
+298 NTTTMPYLSFALIGSAGDKSTEMTSSVAQ
-309 VNTTG
+309 VS
-314 GTGSWT
+314 GTKASMT
-320 KWEATMDV
+320 V
-328 KGSREPIPVN
+328 P

-343 ESGADLLAA
+343 TAGNVLKTGTTLA
-352 TKVTV
+352 V
-357 GDGQSIG
+357 GDGQSVGINNASPKASSDTYSYDAPK
-364 ITGLSPAVTGES
+364 ITG
-376 VTYNAPTIP
+376 YNISS
-385 GYYATK
+385 
-391 ANTVSAKVNDANSYN
+391 ANDITVKVGSGTTPSLN
-406 YTLGVV
+406 LV
-412 YAKSYQAATVTKAG
+412 YAPALQEATVTTSGLVGNSASGNGTTTYKGTTGGTISISDSSLTKAG
-426 LNANNTVKNGTATAA
+426 YTYKVTAPDGQTYDTMAAALAAGTNGKYDATDNASTATTDSQQQAFKVVYTAQPQTAEFAYTGATPQSGSPTTLTGTSDGAIANTALYAPAGYKIDTAA
-441 TGKTGDAITITDDS
+441 TTLASGVSLSMATDQRSATIYGNFDTDTATNQKSTIVFAPLTQTAQIDQVVNGAKSTVETKTGGSNSAIAFSATDSS
-455 LKVAGYT
+455 LAKTGYT
-462 YKVTGPNGKTYDTM
+462 YKVTGPNGQVYDTLD
-476 QAALVDN
+476 AAL
-483 GKFDATANGSTTTDS
+483 KAN
-498 AMQNFKVDY
+498 
-507 TADKQTATFT
+507 
-517 YSGGPTDSRNVQQ
+517 
-530 IVGQTDASLTTGTS
+530 
-544 TPTGGYIY
+544 
-552 APMGYRIDTAASQ
+552 
-565 LASGVQLN
+565 
-573 LSTGNLTA
+573 
-581 SVYGTFDAN
+581 
-590 TSVDQTSQIVFAP
+590 
-603 ITQTAKLTQNIN
+603 
-615 GTVTDVET
+615 
-623 KNGGATSEIGFT
+623 
-635 ATDQSLAKTG
+635 
-645 YTYTVT
+645 
-651 GPDKQ
+651 
-656 TYPTLAAALAAT
+656 
-668 PNYDTTPNS
+668 PNYDTTNA
-677 TDQTDGTPQLFSVVY
+677 TDTDGSPQIFTVSY
-692 TDTQAPT
+692 TDTQAPA

-762 ESGLQTTKQV
+762 ASGLQTTKQV

-784 ESAVESAAAALEST
+784 ESAVASAAAALEST

-842 TQDVAADDAVAQA
+842 TQDVATDDAVAQA

-1127 TQDIADAMIKLAD
+1127 TQDIADAMTKLAD

-1213 QVVDEAAADAL
+1213 QVVDEAAVDAL
-1224 TTATNSGYADEQAVQ
+1224 TAATNSGYADEQAVQ

-1258 SADITAAQTALE
+1258 SADITASQTALE
-1270 NALAAAKSA
+1270 NALAAAKST

-1342 ERDAANDVA
+1342 ERDAANDAA
-1351 QTAITDAQATNQA
+1351 QAAITDAQATNQA

-1433 VVDAKNELAKV
+1433 VVDAKSELAKV

-1475 TNEAADDAL
+1475 TNEAAEAAL

-1601 AANTKADSAKLT
+1601 AANAKADSAKLT

-1626 AAIANLTAL
+1626 DAIANLTAL

-1641 DDAGALTQDILDA
+1641 DDANALTQDILDA
-1654 ITALQDAVTDAAGDQ
+1654 ITALQDAVMDAAGDQ

-1771 SDSPDAVTQD
+1771 SDSTDAVTQD

-1903 AASDSLDALTADIEA
+1903 AASDSPDALTADIEA

-2066 TARATAAT
+2066 TARAAAAT
-2074 VLSETAPVS
+2074 ALSETAPVS
-2083 NETAVTS
+2083 NETAVAS
-2090 EINALQNVLQDPKA
+2090 EISALQNVLQDPKA

-2114 DLQSAVQTDTGT
+2114 ALQSAVQTDTGT
-2126 RNTANDDAATAIA
+2126 RNTADDDAVTAIA
-2139 DAENSSLQNE
+2139 DAENSSLKNE
-2149 PQIENAIAN
+2149 PQIENAIKN
-2158 LNAIRKRAAADSSAS
+2158 LTAIRERAAADSSAS

-2182 DALRQAMTD
+2182 DALRQAMTH

-2215 TIHPEIAD
+2215 TVHPEIAD
-2223 SKAISEDTQT
+2223 SKAVSVDTQT
-2233 ALTDA
+2233 ALTEA
-2238 VKALNDALKNPDTPY
+2238 VKALNDALNNPDTPY
-2253 ADIKTATDDVFEA
+2253 ADIKTATDAVFEA

-2316 ADASAA
+2316 ADAVAA
-2322 LTDAKTAAQDALSK
+2322 LTDAKTAAEDALSK

-2377 VADANTARDAANQV
+2377 VADANTARDAANQA
-2391 ADKLAD
+2391 ADNLAD

-2415 KLQKVQAAAATDSP
+2415 KLQKVQAAAAADSP
-2429 EALTQD
+2429 DALTQD
-2435 IVAATQAL
+2435 IAAATQAL

-2484 ADPATPTADLAKAV
+2484 ADPATSTADLAKAV

-2506 AAKADRDAAN
+2506 AAKSDRDAAN

-2548 LAAADNQDALTADI
+2548 LAATDNQDALTADI

-2613 AAEGDIKSAM
+2613 AAEGEIKNAM
-2623 QVLQTALDK
+2623 QALQTALDK
-2632 AKPARQQA
+2632 TKPARQQA
-2640 QSQATDLLTQ
+2640 QSQATDLVTQ

-2661 VQEMMQRLQAV
+2661 VQEMMKRLQAV

-2763 GQNNGIVSGPQARQA
+2763 GQSNGIVSGPQARQA

>member
-27 GAAALAMLGG
+27 GAATLAMLGG
-37 IAAAPQTETVTNHV
+37 IAAAPQTDTVTERV
-51 DRFFESVLHM
+51 DDLVQSVLQM
-61 ATTSVEAAEVS
+61 AIAPAEAATVSGVTIDNAKEVPSRTTTSS
-72 KTINDITDANVD
+72 GDKTADYLVKGSAYYQSN
-84 LPRATGANSSS
+84 NSS
-95 GTTNFT
+95 GKTTWYGLSNGQNQT
-101 GFGTQGSSAQAGRV
+101 GLV
-115 VQKGTTSWWTMT
+115 
-127 TGSDQSGKLVYNTA
+127 VYNTA
-141 LDTGEDF
+141 LDTSKDF
-148 TVTGN
+148 TASGAFYMANYGSGAADYNGILLSSILPDSLGSGTG
-153 IYAEGDFWQG
+153 GG
-163 DFVGI
+163 
-168 FVAPQLPSTLGNNG
+168 
-182 APGSGLG
+182 GLG
-189 IYGYGNLGGIKN
+189 ITGIKN
-201 ATALGWD
+201 AISFGID
-208 MNKAGDSYF
+208 MYNNGSTYKDAS
-217 GDPNGTYPAMVLRQT
+217 GTYPMVGIRTTDSSGNLTQ
-232 NASAGVVTLNTNYAS
+232 
-247 AWQPGKGTVTSDA
+247 A
-260 TTQGKGTPYT
+260 TTETSLTSGSGVSSVPASNAPSGIGSGDGAAWTIKYTASNKT
-270 LTYDADAGDSGRG
+270 LTFSLGGKV
-283 ILTLTMAGKSVFVQI
+283 TKTMTI
-298 DKSTMPYLSVG
+298 NTTTMPYLSFALIGSAGDKSTEMTSSVAQ
-309 VNTTG
+309 VS
-314 GTGSWT
+314 GTKASMT
-320 KWEATMDV
+320 V
-328 KGSREPIPVN
+328 P

-343 ESGADLLAA
+343 TTGNVLKTGTTLA
-352 TKVTV
+352 V
-357 GDGQSIG
+357 GDGQSVGINNASPKASSDTYSYDAPK
-364 ITGLSPAVTGES
+364 ITG
-376 VTYNAPTIP
+376 YNISS
-385 GYYATK
+385 
-391 ANTVSAKVNDANSYN
+391 ANDITVKVGSGTTPSLN
-406 YTLGVV
+406 LV
-412 YAKSYQAATVTKAG
+412 YAPALQEATVTTSGLVGNSASGNGTTTYKGTTGGTISISDSSLTKAG
-426 LNANNTVKNGTATAA
+426 YTYKVTAPDGQTYDTMAAALAAGTNGKYDATDNASTATTDSQQQAFKVVYTAQPQTAEFTYTGATPQSGSPTTLTGTSDGAIANTALYAPAGYKIDTAA
-441 TGKTGDAITITDDS
+441 TTLASGVSLSMATNQRSATIYGSFDTDTATNQKSTIVFAPLTQTAQIVQVVNGTKSTVETKTGGSNSAIAFSATDSS
-455 LKVAGYT
+455 LAKTGYT
-462 YKVTGPNGKTYDTM
+462 YKVTGPNGQVYDTLD
-476 QAALVDN
+476 AAL
-483 GKFDATANGSTTTDS
+483 KAN
-498 AMQNFKVDY
+498 
-507 TADKQTATFT
+507 
-517 YSGGPTDSRNVQQ
+517 
-530 IVGQTDASLTTGTS
+530 
-544 TPTGGYIY
+544 
-552 APMGYRIDTAASQ
+552 
-565 LASGVQLN
+565 
-573 LSTGNLTA
+573 
-581 SVYGTFDAN
+581 
-590 TSVDQTSQIVFAP
+590 
-603 ITQTAKLTQNIN
+603 
-615 GTVTDVET
+615 
-623 KNGGATSEIGFT
+623 
-635 ATDQSLAKTG
+635 
-645 YTYTVT
+645 
-651 GPDKQ
+651 
-656 TYPTLAAALAAT
+656 
-668 PNYDTTPNS
+668 PNYDTTNA
-677 TDQTDGTPQLFSVVY
+677 TDTDGSPQIFTVSY
-692 TDTQAPT
+692 TDTQAPA

-708 VTTGAGVTAADFL
+708 VTTGAGVTATDFL

-762 ESGLQTTKQV
+762 ASGLQTTKQV

-784 ESAVESAAAALEST
+784 ESAVTSAAAALEST

-842 TQDVAADDAVAQA
+842 TQDVATDDAVAQA

-982 AADGNSGTTQAIL
+982 AADGNTGTTQAIL

-1127 TQDIADAMIKLAD
+1127 TQDIADAMTKLAD

-1213 QVVDEAAADAL
+1213 QVVDEAAVDAL
-1224 TTATNSGYADEQAVQ
+1224 TAATNSGYADEQAVQ

-1270 NALAAAKSA
+1270 NALAAAKST

-1342 ERDAANDVA
+1342 ERDAANDAA
-1351 QTAITDAQATNQA
+1351 QAAITDAQATNQA

-1433 VVDAKNELAKV
+1433 VVDAKSELAKV

-1475 TNEAADDAL
+1475 TNEAAEAAL

-1601 AANTKADSAKLT
+1601 AANAKADSAKLT

-1641 DDAGALTQDILDA
+1641 DDANALTQDILDA

-1820 TYEQATADAKVA
+1820 TYEQATAEAKVA
-1832 LQQVIDNP
+1832 LQKVIDNP

-1857 ATATRAVR
+1857 ATATRTVR
-1865 DDAMTAGSDAVTSA
+1865 DDAMTAGADAVTSA
-1879 QNSDQSGDDRVVTAI
+1879 QNSDQSGDERVVTAI
-1894 QNLQQVMAT
+1894 QNLQKVMAT
-1903 AASDSLDALTADIEA
+1903 AASDSPVALTADIEA

-1991 AKTDRTTTNNEAN
+1991 AKTNRTTTNNEAN

-2066 TARATAAT
+2066 TARAAAAT
-2074 VLSETAPVS
+2074 ALSETAPVS
-2083 NETAVTS
+2083 NETAVAS
-2090 EINALQNVLQDPKA
+2090 KINALQNVLQDPKA
-2104 TAAEITAAVT
+2104 TAAQITTAVT
-2114 DLQSAVQTDTGT
+2114 ALQSAVQTDTGT
-2126 RNTANDDAATAIA
+2126 RNTADDDAATAIA

-2149 PQIENAIAN
+2149 PQIENAIKN
-2158 LNAIRKRAAADSSAS
+2158 LTAIRERAAADSSAS

-2215 TIHPEIAD
+2215 TVHPEIAD
-2223 SKAISEDTQT
+2223 SKAVSEDTQN

-2238 VKALNDALKNPDTPY
+2238 VTALNDALKNPDTPY

-2280 NATVESALATMQT
+2280 NATVQSALATMQT

-2316 ADASAA
+2316 ADAAAA
-2322 LTDAKTAAQDALSK
+2322 LTDAKTAAEDALSK
-2336 TAPVSNETAVKDTA
+2336 TAPVSNETAVKATA
-2350 DKLQSLLADPTA
+2350 DKLQSLLANPTA

-2377 VADANTARDAANQV
+2377 VADANTARDAANQA

-2415 KLQKVQAAAATDSP
+2415 KLQKVQVAAAADSP
-2429 EALTQD
+2429 DALTQD
-2435 IVAATQAL
+2435 IAAATQAL

-2484 ADPATPTADLAKAV
+2484 ADPATSTADLAKAV

-2506 AAKADRDAAN
+2506 AAKSDRDAAN

-2548 LAAADNQDALTADI
+2548 LAATDNQDALTADI

-2623 QVLQTALDK
+2623 QALQTALDK

-2661 VQEMMQRLQAV
+2661 VQEMMKRLQAV

-2763 GQNNGIVSGPQARQA
+2763 GQSNGIVSGPQARQA

>member
-27 GAAALAMLGG
+27 GAATLAMLGG
-37 IAAAPQTETVTNHV
+37 IAAAPQTDTVTERV
-51 DRFFESVLHM
+51 DDLVQSVLQM
-61 ATTSVEAAEVS
+61 AIAPAEAATVSGVTIDNAKEVPSRTTTSS
-72 KTINDITDANVD
+72 GDKTADYLIKGSAYYQSN
-84 LPRATGANSSS
+84 NSS
-95 GTTNFT
+95 GKTTWYGLSNGQNQT
-101 GFGTQGSSAQAGRV
+101 GLV
-115 VQKGTTSWWTMT
+115 
-127 TGSDQSGKLVYNTA
+127 VYNTA
-141 LDTGEDF
+141 LDTSKDF
-148 TVTGN
+148 TASGAFYMANYGSGAADYNGILLSSILPDSLGSGTG
-153 IYAEGDFWQG
+153 GG
-163 DFVGI
+163 
-168 FVAPQLPSTLGNNG
+168 
-182 APGSGLG
+182 GLG
-189 IYGYGNLGGIKN
+189 ITGIKN
-201 ATALGWD
+201 AISFGID
-208 MNKAGDSYF
+208 MYNNGSTYKDAS
-217 GDPNGTYPAMVLRQT
+217 GTYPMVGIRTTDSSGNLTQAT
-232 NASAGVVTLNTNYAS
+232 SDSSLTSGSGVSSVPASNAPSGIGSGDGAAWTIKYTASNKTLTFSLGGKVT
-247 AWQPGKGTVTSDA
+247 KTVTIN
-260 TTQGKGTPYT
+260 TT
-270 LTYDADAGDSGRG
+270 
-283 ILTLTMAGKSVFVQI
+283 
-298 DKSTMPYLSVG
+298 TMPYLSFALIGSAGDKSTEMTSSVAQ
-309 VNTTG
+309 VS
-314 GTGSWT
+314 GTKASMT
-320 KWEATMDV
+320 V
-328 KGSREPIPVN
+328 P

-343 ESGADLLAA
+343 TAGNVLKTGTTLA
-352 TKVTV
+352 V
-357 GDGQSIG
+357 GDGQSVGINNASPKASSDTYSYDAPK
-364 ITGLSPAVTGES
+364 ITG
-376 VTYNAPTIP
+376 YNISS
-385 GYYATK
+385 
-391 ANTVSAKVNDANSYN
+391 ANDITVKVGSGTTPSLN
-406 YTLGVV
+406 LV
-412 YAKSYQAATVTKAG
+412 YAPALQEATVTTSGLVGNSASGNGTTTYKGTTGGTISISDSSLTKAG
-426 LNANNTVKNGTATAA
+426 YTYKVTAPDGQTYDTMAAALAAGTNGKYDATDNASTASTDSQQQAFKLVYTAQPQTAEFAYTGATPQSGSPTTLTGTSDGAIANTALYAPAGYKIDTAA
-441 TGKTGDAITITDDS
+441 TTLASGVSLSMATDQRSATIYGNFDTDTATNQKSTIVFAPLTQTAQIDQVVNGTKSTVETKTGGSNSAIAFSATDSS
-455 LKVAGYT
+455 LAKTGYT
-462 YKVTGPNGKTYDTM
+462 YKVTGPNGQVYDTLD
-476 QAALVDN
+476 AAL
-483 GKFDATANGSTTTDS
+483 KAN
-498 AMQNFKVDY
+498 
-507 TADKQTATFT
+507 
-517 YSGGPTDSRNVQQ
+517 
-530 IVGQTDASLTTGTS
+530 
-544 TPTGGYIY
+544 
-552 APMGYRIDTAASQ
+552 
-565 LASGVQLN
+565 
-573 LSTGNLTA
+573 
-581 SVYGTFDAN
+581 
-590 TSVDQTSQIVFAP
+590 
-603 ITQTAKLTQNIN
+603 
-615 GTVTDVET
+615 
-623 KNGGATSEIGFT
+623 
-635 ATDQSLAKTG
+635 
-645 YTYTVT
+645 
-651 GPDKQ
+651 
-656 TYPTLAAALAAT
+656 
-668 PNYDTTPNS
+668 PNYDTTNA
-677 TDQTDGTPQLFSVVY
+677 TDTDGSPQIFTVSY
-692 TDTQAPT
+692 TDTQAPA

-762 ESGLQTTKQV
+762 ASGLQTTKQV

-784 ESAVESAAAALEST
+784 ESAVASAAAALEST

-842 TQDVAADDAVAQA
+842 TQDVATDDAVAQA

-982 AADGNSGTTQAIL
+982 DADGNSGTTQAIL
-995 DAVAELNTAVT
+995 DAVSELNTAVT
-1006 TAEKAQETARAA
+1006 AAEKAQETARAA

-1064 DVVASAK
+1064 DVVDPAK

-1140 AISQAQSDRAA
+1140 AISQAQSDRAT

-1213 QVVDEAAADAL
+1213 QVVDEAAVDAL
-1224 TTATNSGYADEQAVQ
+1224 TAATNSGYADEQAVQ

-1270 NALAAAKSA
+1270 NALAAAKST
-1279 QDQAIADAQAI
+1279 QDQAISDAQAI

-1342 ERDAANDVA
+1342 ERDDANDAA

-1433 VVDAKNELAKV
+1433 VVDAKSELAKV

-1613 AAGTAQANEPGVQ
+1613 ASGTAQANEPGVQ

-1654 ITALQDAVTDAAGDQ
+1654 ITALQDAVTDAAVDQ

-1797 QAQETKRSEATAIL
+1797 QAQETKRSEAATIL

-1820 TYEQATADAKVA
+1820 TYEQATAEAKVA

-1857 ATATRAVR
+1857 ATATRTVR
-1865 DDAMTAGSDAVTSA
+1865 DDAMTAGADAVTSA
-1879 QNSDQSGDDRVVTAI
+1879 QNSDQSGDERVVTAI
-1894 QNLQQVMAT
+1894 QNLQKVMAT
-1903 AASDSLDALTADIEA
+1903 AASDSPDALTADIEA

-2037 DSPDALTAD
+2037 DSPDALTDD

-2066 TARATAAT
+2066 MARAAAAT
-2074 VLSETAPVS
+2074 ALSETAPVS
-2083 NETAVTS
+2083 NETAVAS

-2114 DLQSAVQTDTGT
+2114 ALQSAVQTDTGT
-2126 RNTANDDAATAIA
+2126 RNTADDDAATAIA
-2139 DAENSSLQNE
+2139 DAKNSSLQNE
-2149 PQIENAIAN
+2149 PQIKNAIEN
-2158 LNAIRKRAAADSSAS
+2158 LNAIRERAAADSSAS

-2215 TIHPEIAD
+2215 TVHPEIAD
-2223 SKAISEDTQT
+2223 SKAVSEDTQT
-2233 ALTDA
+2233 ALTEA
-2238 VKALNDALKNPDTPY
+2238 VKALNDALNNPDTPY
-2253 ADIKTATDDVFEA
+2253 ADIKTATDAVFEA

-2316 ADASAA
+2316 PDAVAA
-2322 LTDAKTAAQDALSK
+2322 LTDAKTAAEDALSK

-2377 VADANTARDAANQV
+2377 VADANTARDAANQA
-2391 ADKLAD
+2391 ADNLAD

-2415 KLQKVQAAAATDSP
+2415 KLQKVQAAAAADSP
-2429 EALTQD
+2429 DALTQD
-2435 IVAATQAL
+2435 IAAATQAL

-2484 ADPATPTADLAKAV
+2484 ADPATSTADLAKAV

-2506 AAKADRDAAN
+2506 AAKSDRDAAN

-2613 AAEGDIKSAM
+2613 AAEGEIKSAM
-2623 QVLQTALDK
+2623 QALQTALDK
-2632 AKPARQQA
+2632 TKPARQQA

-2661 VQEMMQRLQAV
+2661 VQEMMKRLQAV

-2763 GQNNGIVSGPQARQA
+2763 GQSNGIVSGPQARQA

>member
-27 GAAALAMLGG
+27 GAATLAMLGG
-37 IAAAPQTETVTNHV
+37 IAAAPQTDTVTERV
-51 DRFFESVLHM
+51 DDLVQSVLQM
-61 ATTSVEAAEVS
+61 AIAPAEAATVSGVTIDNAKEVPSRTTTSS
-72 KTINDITDANVD
+72 GDKTADYLVKGSAYYQSN
-84 LPRATGANSSS
+84 NSS
-95 GTTNFT
+95 GKTTWYGLSNGQNQT
-101 GFGTQGSSAQAGRV
+101 GLV
-115 VQKGTTSWWTMT
+115 
-127 TGSDQSGKLVYNTA
+127 VYNTA
-141 LDTGEDF
+141 LDTSKDF
-148 TVTGN
+148 TASGAFYMANYGSGAADYNGILLSSILPDSLGSGTG
-153 IYAEGDFWQG
+153 GG
-163 DFVGI
+163 
-168 FVAPQLPSTLGNNG
+168 
-182 APGSGLG
+182 GLG
-189 IYGYGNLGGIKN
+189 ITGIKN
-201 ATALGWD
+201 AISFGID
-208 MNKAGDSYF
+208 MYNNGSTYKDAS
-217 GDPNGTYPAMVLRQT
+217 GTYPMVGIRTTDSSGNLTQ
-232 NASAGVVTLNTNYAS
+232 
-247 AWQPGKGTVTSDA
+247 A
-260 TTQGKGTPYT
+260 TTETSLTSGSGVSSVPASNAPSGIGSGDGAAWTIKYTASNKT
-270 LTYDADAGDSGRG
+270 LTFSLGGKV
-283 ILTLTMAGKSVFVQI
+283 TKTMTI
-298 DKSTMPYLSVG
+298 NTTTMPYLSFALIGSAGDKSTEMTSSVAQ
-309 VNTTG
+309 VS
-314 GTGSWT
+314 GTKASMT
-320 KWEATMDV
+320 V
-328 KGSREPIPVN
+328 P

-343 ESGADLLAA
+343 TTGNVLKTGTTLA
-352 TKVTV
+352 V
-357 GDGQSIG
+357 GDGQSVGINNASPKASSDTYSYDAPK
-364 ITGLSPAVTGES
+364 ITG
-376 VTYNAPTIP
+376 YNISS
-385 GYYATK
+385 
-391 ANTVSAKVNDANSYN
+391 ANDITVKVGSGTTPSLN
-406 YTLGVV
+406 LV
-412 YAKSYQAATVTKAG
+412 YAPALQEATVTTSGLVGNSASGNGTTTYKGTTGGTISISDSSLTKAG
-426 LNANNTVKNGTATAA
+426 YTYKVTAPDGQTYDTMAAALAAGTNGKYDATDNASTATTDSQQQAFKVVYTAQPQTAEFTYTGATPQSGSPTTLTGTSDGAIANTALYAPAGYKIDTAA
-441 TGKTGDAITITDDS
+441 TTLASGVSLSMATNQRSATIYGSFDTDTATNQKSTIVFAPLTQTAQIVQVVNGTKSTVETKTGGSNSAIAFSATDSS
-455 LKVAGYT
+455 LAKTGYT
-462 YKVTGPNGKTYDTM
+462 YKVTGPNGQVYDTLD
-476 QAALVDN
+476 AAL
-483 GKFDATANGSTTTDS
+483 KAN
-498 AMQNFKVDY
+498 
-507 TADKQTATFT
+507 
-517 YSGGPTDSRNVQQ
+517 
-530 IVGQTDASLTTGTS
+530 
-544 TPTGGYIY
+544 
-552 APMGYRIDTAASQ
+552 
-565 LASGVQLN
+565 
-573 LSTGNLTA
+573 
-581 SVYGTFDAN
+581 
-590 TSVDQTSQIVFAP
+590 
-603 ITQTAKLTQNIN
+603 
-615 GTVTDVET
+615 
-623 KNGGATSEIGFT
+623 
-635 ATDQSLAKTG
+635 
-645 YTYTVT
+645 
-651 GPDKQ
+651 
-656 TYPTLAAALAAT
+656 
-668 PNYDTTPNS
+668 PNYDTTNA
-677 TDQTDGTPQLFSVVY
+677 TDTDGSPQIFTVSY
-692 TDTQAPT
+692 TDTQAPA

-708 VTTGAGVTAADFL
+708 VTTGAGVTATDFL

-762 ESGLQTTKQV
+762 ASGLQTTKQV

-784 ESAVESAAAALEST
+784 ESAVTSAAAALEST

-842 TQDVAADDAVAQA
+842 TQDVATDDAVAQA

-920 DATAAE
+920 NATAAE

-982 AADGNSGTTQAIL
+982 AADGNTGTTQAIL

-1127 TQDIADAMIKLAD
+1127 TQDIADAMTKLAD

-1213 QVVDEAAADAL
+1213 QVVDEAAVDAL
-1224 TTATNSGYADEQAVQ
+1224 TAATNSGYADEQAVQ

-1270 NALAAAKSA
+1270 NALAAAKST

-1342 ERDAANDVA
+1342 ERDAANDAA
-1351 QTAITDAQATNQA
+1351 QAAITDAQATNQA

-1433 VVDAKNELAKV
+1433 VVDAKSELAKV

-1475 TNEAADDAL
+1475 TNEAAEAAL

-1601 AANTKADSAKLT
+1601 AANAKADSAKLT

-1641 DDAGALTQDILDA
+1641 DDANALTQDILDA

-1820 TYEQATADAKVA
+1820 TYEQATAEAKVA
-1832 LQQVIDNP
+1832 LQKVIDNP

-1857 ATATRAVR
+1857 ATATRTVR
-1865 DDAMTAGSDAVTSA
+1865 DDAMTAGADAVTSA
-1879 QNSDQSGDDRVVTAI
+1879 QNSDQSGDERVVTAI
-1894 QNLQQVMAT
+1894 QNLQKVMAT
-1903 AASDSLDALTADIEA
+1903 AASDSPVALTADIEA

-1991 AKTDRTTTNNEAN
+1991 AKTNRTTTNNEAN

-2066 TARATAAT
+2066 TARAAAAT
-2074 VLSETAPVS
+2074 ALSETAPVS
-2083 NETAVTS
+2083 NETAVAS
-2090 EINALQNVLQDPKA
+2090 KINALQNVLQDPKA
-2104 TAAEITAAVT
+2104 TAAQITTAVT
-2114 DLQSAVQTDTGT
+2114 ALQSAVQTDTGT
-2126 RNTANDDAATAIA
+2126 RNTADDDAATAIA

-2149 PQIENAIAN
+2149 PQIENAIKN
-2158 LNAIRKRAAADSSAS
+2158 LTAIRERAAADSSAS

-2215 TIHPEIAD
+2215 TVHPEIAD
-2223 SKAISEDTQT
+2223 SKAVSEDTQN

-2238 VKALNDALKNPDTPY
+2238 VTALNDALKNPDTPY

-2280 NATVESALATMQT
+2280 NATVQSALATMQT

-2316 ADASAA
+2316 ADAAAA
-2322 LTDAKTAAQDALSK
+2322 LTDAKTAAEDALSK
-2336 TAPVSNETAVKDTA
+2336 TAPVSNETAVKATA
-2350 DKLQSLLADPTA
+2350 DKLQSLLANPTA

-2377 VADANTARDAANQV
+2377 VADANTARDAANQA

-2415 KLQKVQAAAATDSP
+2415 KLQKVQVAAAADSP
-2429 EALTQD
+2429 DALTQD
-2435 IVAATQAL
+2435 IAAATQAL

-2484 ADPATPTADLAKAV
+2484 ADPATSTADLAKAV

-2506 AAKADRDAAN
+2506 AAKSDRDAAN

-2548 LAAADNQDALTADI
+2548 LAATDNQDALTADI

-2623 QVLQTALDK
+2623 QALQTALDK

-2661 VQEMMQRLQAV
+2661 VQEMMKRLQAV

-2763 GQNNGIVSGPQARQA
+2763 GQSNGIVSGPQARQA

-2810 SGYLPYTGAGVLPYT
+2810 SGYLPYTGAGVMPYT

>member
-27 GAAALAMLGG
+27 GAATLAMLGG
-37 IAAAPQTETVTNHV
+37 IAAAPQTDTVTERV
-51 DRFFESVLHM
+51 DDLVQSVLQM
-61 ATTSVEAAEVS
+61 AIAPAEAATVSGVTIDNAKEVPSRTTTSS
-72 KTINDITDANVD
+72 GDKTADYLIKGSAYYQSN
-84 LPRATGANSSS
+84 NSS
-95 GTTNFT
+95 GKTTWYGLSNGQNQT
-101 GFGTQGSSAQAGRV
+101 GLV
-115 VQKGTTSWWTMT
+115 
-127 TGSDQSGKLVYNTA
+127 VYNTA
-141 LDTGEDF
+141 LDTSKDF
-148 TVTGN
+148 TASGAFYMANYGSGAADYNGILLSSILPDSLGSGTG
-153 IYAEGDFWQG
+153 GG
-163 DFVGI
+163 
-168 FVAPQLPSTLGNNG
+168 
-182 APGSGLG
+182 GLG
-189 IYGYGNLGGIKN
+189 ITGIKN
-201 ATALGWD
+201 AISFGID
-208 MNKAGDSYF
+208 MYNNGSTYKDAS
-217 GDPNGTYPAMVLRQT
+217 GTYPMVGIRTTDSSGNLTQ
-232 NASAGVVTLNTNYAS
+232 A
-247 AWQPGKGTVTSDA
+247 TSDSSLTSGSGVSSVPA
-260 TTQGKGTPYT
+260 SNAPSGIGSGDGAAWTIKYTASNKT
-270 LTYDADAGDSGRG
+270 LTFSLGGKV
-283 ILTLTMAGKSVFVQI
+283 TKTMTI
-298 DKSTMPYLSVG
+298 NTTTMPYLSFALIGSAGDKLTEMTSSVAQ
-309 VNTTG
+309 VS
-314 GTGSWT
+314 GTKASMT
-320 KWEATMDV
+320 V
-328 KGSREPIPVN
+328 P

-343 ESGADLLAA
+343 TAGNVLKTGTTLA
-352 TKVTV
+352 V
-357 GDGQSIG
+357 GDGQSVGINNASPKASSDTYSYDAPK
-364 ITGLSPAVTGES
+364 ITG
-376 VTYNAPTIP
+376 YNISS
-385 GYYATK
+385 
-391 ANTVSAKVNDANSYN
+391 ANDITVKVGSGTTPSLN
-406 YTLGVV
+406 LV
-412 YAKSYQAATVTKAG
+412 YAPALQEATVTTSGLVGNSASGNGTTTYKGTTGGTISISDSSLTKAG
-426 LNANNTVKNGTATAA
+426 YTYKVTAPDGQTYDTMAAALAAGTNGKYDATDNASTATTDSQQQAFKVVYTAQPQTAEFAYTGATPQSGSPTTLTGTSDGAIANTALYAPAGYKIDTAA
-441 TGKTGDAITITDDS
+441 TTLASGVSLSMATDQRSATIYGKFDTDTATNQKSTIVFAPLTQTAQIDQVVNGAKSTVETKTGGSNSAIAFSATDSS
-455 LKVAGYT
+455 LAKAGYT
-462 YKVTGPNGKTYDTM
+462 YKVTGPNGQVYDTLD
-476 QAALVDN
+476 AAL
-483 GKFDATANGSTTTDS
+483 KAN
-498 AMQNFKVDY
+498 
-507 TADKQTATFT
+507 
-517 YSGGPTDSRNVQQ
+517 
-530 IVGQTDASLTTGTS
+530 
-544 TPTGGYIY
+544 
-552 APMGYRIDTAASQ
+552 
-565 LASGVQLN
+565 
-573 LSTGNLTA
+573 
-581 SVYGTFDAN
+581 
-590 TSVDQTSQIVFAP
+590 
-603 ITQTAKLTQNIN
+603 
-615 GTVTDVET
+615 
-623 KNGGATSEIGFT
+623 
-635 ATDQSLAKTG
+635 
-645 YTYTVT
+645 
-651 GPDKQ
+651 
-656 TYPTLAAALAAT
+656 
-668 PNYDTTPNS
+668 PNYDTTNA
-677 TDQTDGTPQLFSVVY
+677 TDTDGSPQIFTVSY
-692 TDTQAPT
+692 TDTQAPA

-762 ESGLQTTKQV
+762 ASGLQTTKQV

-784 ESAVESAAAALEST
+784 ESAVASAAAALEST

-842 TQDVAADDAVAQA
+842 TQDVATDDAVAQA

-867 ANTGTTQAIVD
+867 SNMGTTQAIVD

-982 AADGNSGTTQAIL
+982 DADGNSGTTQAIL
-995 DAVAELNTAVT
+995 DAVSELNTAVT

-1064 DVVASAK
+1064 DVVDPAK

-1127 TQDIADAMIKLAD
+1127 TQDIADAMTKLAD
-1140 AISQAQSDRAA
+1140 AISQAQSDRAT

-1157 DAMTADNTTPVSLE
+1157 DAMAADNTTPVSLE

-1192 ADITD
+1192 ADITV

-1224 TTATNSGYADEQAVQ
+1224 TAATNSGYADEQAVQ

-1270 NALAAAKSA
+1270 NALAAAKST

-1342 ERDAANDVA
+1342 ERDDANDAA

-1433 VVDAKNELAKV
+1433 VVDAKSELAKV

-1450 TVAEINAAQQA
+1450 TVAEINAAQQD

-1545 AAAAV
+1545 EAAAV

-1601 AANTKADSAKLT
+1601 AANAKADSAKLT
-1613 AAGTAQANEPGVQ
+1613 ATGTAQANEPGVQ
-1626 AAIANLTAL
+1626 DAIANLTAL

-1641 DDAGALTQDILDA
+1641 DDANALTQDILDA

-1746 NSTAANDATVRDA
+1746 NSTAANDAAVRDA

-1781 ILDRI
+1781 ILDHI

-1797 QAQETKRSEATAIL
+1797 QAQETKRSEAATIL

-1820 TYEQATADAKVA
+1820 TYEQATAEAKVA

-1865 DDAMTAGSDAVTSA
+1865 DDAMTAGADAVTSA
-1879 QNSDQSGDDRVVTAI
+1879 QNSDQSGDERVVTAI
-1894 QNLQQVMAT
+1894 QNLQKVMAT
-1903 AASDSLDALTADIEA
+1903 AASDSPDALTADIEA

-1957 ATARTNLQTLIDDP
+1957 ATARTKLQTLIDDP

-1976 DLKNAMTEL
+1976 DLKNAMNEL

-2066 TARATAAT
+2066 MARAAAAT
-2074 VLSETAPVS
+2074 ALSETAPVS
-2083 NETAVTS
+2083 NETAVAS
-2090 EINALQNVLQDPKA
+2090 EINALKNVLQDPKA
-2104 TAAEITAAVT
+2104 TAADITAAVT
-2114 DLQSAVQTDTGT
+2114 ALQSAVQTDTGT

-2158 LNAIRKRAAADSSAS
+2158 LNAIRERAAADSSAS

-2215 TIHPEIAD
+2215 TVHSEIAD
-2223 SKAISEDTQT
+2223 SKAVSEDTQT

-2238 VKALNDALKNPDTPY
+2238 VTALNDALKNPDTPY
-2253 ADIKTATDDVFEA
+2253 ADIKTATDKVFEA

-2316 ADASAA
+2316 ADAAAA

-2377 VADANTARDAANQV
+2377 VADANAARDAANQA

-2435 IVAATQAL
+2435 IAAATQAL

-2484 ADPATPTADLAKAV
+2484 ADPATSTADLDKAV

-2506 AAKADRDAAN
+2506 AAKVDRDAAN
-2516 QAADAMR
+2516 QAANAMR
-2523 QAATKTGQNDPAVQ
+2523 QAATKTGQNDPTVQ
-2537 AAVTKLANLQQ
+2537 AAVTKLAKLQQ
-2548 LAAADNQDALTADI
+2548 LAATDNQDALTADI

-2623 QVLQTALDK
+2623 QTLQTALDK

-2661 VQEMMQRLQAV
+2661 VQEIMQRLQAV

-2724 ADTIKDAWNHLADVQ
+2724 SDTIKDAWNHLADVQ

-2825 ATGRTLA
+2825 ATGRMLA
-2832 AGTANRVLPDTGQD
+2832 AGTANRVLPDTGLD

-2864 MLFAARRKREA
+2864 MLFAARRKREV

>member
-27 GAAALAMLGG
+27 GAATLAMLGG
-37 IAAAPQTETVTNHV
+37 IAAAPQTDTVTERV
-51 DRFFESVLHM
+51 DDLVQSVLQM
-61 ATTSVEAAEVS
+61 AIAPAEAATVSGVTIDNAKEVPSRTTTSS
-72 KTINDITDANVD
+72 GDKTADYLVKGSAYYQSN
-84 LPRATGANSSS
+84 NSS
-95 GTTNFT
+95 GKTTWYGLSNGQNQT
-101 GFGTQGSSAQAGRV
+101 GLV
-115 VQKGTTSWWTMT
+115 
-127 TGSDQSGKLVYNTA
+127 VYNTA
-141 LDTGEDF
+141 LDTSKDF
-148 TVTGN
+148 TASGAFYMANYGSGAADYNGILLSSILPDSLGSGTG
-153 IYAEGDFWQG
+153 GG
-163 DFVGI
+163 
-168 FVAPQLPSTLGNNG
+168 
-182 APGSGLG
+182 GLG
-189 IYGYGNLGGIKN
+189 ITGIKN
-201 ATALGWD
+201 AISFGID
-208 MNKAGDSYF
+208 MYNNGSTYKDAS
-217 GDPNGTYPAMVLRQT
+217 GTYPMVGIRTTDSSGNLTQ
-232 NASAGVVTLNTNYAS
+232 
-247 AWQPGKGTVTSDA
+247 A
-260 TTQGKGTPYT
+260 TTETSLTSGSGVSSVPASNAPSGIGSGDGAAWTIKYTASNKT
-270 LTYDADAGDSGRG
+270 LTFSLGGKV
-283 ILTLTMAGKSVFVQI
+283 TKTMTI
-298 DKSTMPYLSVG
+298 NTTTMPYLSFALIGSAGDKSTEMTSSVAQ
-309 VNTTG
+309 VS
-314 GTGSWT
+314 GTKASMT
-320 KWEATMDV
+320 V
-328 KGSREPIPVN
+328 P

-343 ESGADLLAA
+343 TTGNVLKTGTTLA
-352 TKVTV
+352 V
-357 GDGQSIG
+357 GDGQSVGINNASPKASSDTYSYDAPK
-364 ITGLSPAVTGES
+364 ITG
-376 VTYNAPTIP
+376 YNISS
-385 GYYATK
+385 
-391 ANTVSAKVNDANSYN
+391 ANDITVKVGSGTTPSLN
-406 YTLGVV
+406 LV
-412 YAKSYQAATVTKAG
+412 YAPALQEATVTTSGLVGNSASGNGTTTYKGTTGGTISISDSSLTKAG
-426 LNANNTVKNGTATAA
+426 YTYKVTAPDGQTYDTMAAALAAGTNGKYDATDNASTATTDSQQQAFKVVYTAQPQTAEFTYTGATPQSGSPTTLTGTSDGAIANTALYAPAGYKIDTAA
-441 TGKTGDAITITDDS
+441 TTLASGVSLSMATNQRSATIYGSFDTDTATNQKSTIVFAPLTQTAQIVQVVNGTKSTVETKTGGSNSAIAFSATDSS
-455 LKVAGYT
+455 LAKTGYT
-462 YKVTGPNGKTYDTM
+462 YKVTGPNGQVYDTLD
-476 QAALVDN
+476 AAL
-483 GKFDATANGSTTTDS
+483 KAN
-498 AMQNFKVDY
+498 
-507 TADKQTATFT
+507 
-517 YSGGPTDSRNVQQ
+517 
-530 IVGQTDASLTTGTS
+530 
-544 TPTGGYIY
+544 
-552 APMGYRIDTAASQ
+552 
-565 LASGVQLN
+565 
-573 LSTGNLTA
+573 
-581 SVYGTFDAN
+581 
-590 TSVDQTSQIVFAP
+590 
-603 ITQTAKLTQNIN
+603 
-615 GTVTDVET
+615 
-623 KNGGATSEIGFT
+623 
-635 ATDQSLAKTG
+635 
-645 YTYTVT
+645 
-651 GPDKQ
+651 
-656 TYPTLAAALAAT
+656 
-668 PNYDTTPNS
+668 PNYDTTNA
-677 TDQTDGTPQLFSVVY
+677 TDTDGSPQIFTVSY
-692 TDTQAPT
+692 TDTQAPA

-708 VTTGAGVTAADFL
+708 VTTGAGVTATDFL

-762 ESGLQTTKQV
+762 ASGLQTTKQV

-784 ESAVESAAAALEST
+784 ESAVTSAAAALEST

-842 TQDVAADDAVAQA
+842 TQDVATDDAVAQA

-982 AADGNSGTTQAIL
+982 AADGNTGTTQAIL

-1127 TQDIADAMIKLAD
+1127 TQDIADAMTKLAD

-1213 QVVDEAAADAL
+1213 QVVDEAAVDAL
-1224 TTATNSGYADEQAVQ
+1224 TAATNSGYADEQAVQ

-1270 NALAAAKSA
+1270 NALAAAKST

-1342 ERDAANDVA
+1342 ERDAANDAA
-1351 QTAITDAQATNQA
+1351 QAAITDAQATNQA

-1433 VVDAKNELAKV
+1433 VVDAKSELAKV

-1475 TNEAADDAL
+1475 TNEAAEAAL

-1601 AANTKADSAKLT
+1601 AANAKADSAKLT

-1641 DDAGALTQDILDA
+1641 DDANALTQDILDA

-1820 TYEQATADAKVA
+1820 TYEQATAEAKVA
-1832 LQQVIDNP
+1832 LQKVIDNP

-1857 ATATRAVR
+1857 ATATRTVR
-1865 DDAMTAGSDAVTSA
+1865 DDAMTAGADAVTSA
-1879 QNSDQSGDDRVVTAI
+1879 QNSDQSGDERVVTAI
-1894 QNLQQVMAT
+1894 QNLQKVMAT
-1903 AASDSLDALTADIEA
+1903 AASDSPVALTADIEA

-1991 AKTDRTTTNNEAN
+1991 AKTNRTTTNNEAN

-2066 TARATAAT
+2066 TARAAAAT
-2074 VLSETAPVS
+2074 ALSETAPVS
-2083 NETAVTS
+2083 NETAVAS
-2090 EINALQNVLQDPKA
+2090 KINALQNVLQDPKA
-2104 TAAEITAAVT
+2104 TAAQITTAVT
-2114 DLQSAVQTDTGT
+2114 ALQSAVQTDTGT
-2126 RNTANDDAATAIA
+2126 RNTADDDAATAIA

-2149 PQIENAIAN
+2149 PQIENAIKN
-2158 LNAIRKRAAADSSAS
+2158 LTAIRERAAADSSAS

-2215 TIHPEIAD
+2215 TVHPEIAD
-2223 SKAISEDTQT
+2223 SKAVSEDTQN

-2238 VKALNDALKNPDTPY
+2238 VTALNDALKNPDTPY

-2280 NATVESALATMQT
+2280 NATVQSALATMQT

-2316 ADASAA
+2316 ADAAAA
-2322 LTDAKTAAQDALSK
+2322 LTDAKTAAEDALSK
-2336 TAPVSNETAVKDTA
+2336 TAPVSNETAVKATA
-2350 DKLQSLLADPTA
+2350 DKLQSLLANPTA

-2377 VADANTARDAANQV
+2377 VADANT
-2391 ADKLAD
+2391 
-2397 QAQQSA
+2397 
-2403 GSGDPAVVAALA
+2403 
-2415 KLQKVQAAAATDSP
+2415 
-2429 EALTQD
+2429 
-2435 IVAATQAL
+2435 
-2443 QQALDAV
+2443 
-2450 NSARDAAND
+2450 ARDAAND

-2484 ADPATPTADLAKAV
+2484 ADPATSTADLAKAV

-2506 AAKADRDAAN
+2506 AAKSDRDAAN

-2548 LAAADNQDALTADI
+2548 LAATDNQDALTADI

-2623 QVLQTALDK
+2623 QALQTALDK

-2661 VQEMMQRLQAV
+2661 VQEMMKRLQAV

-2763 GQNNGIVSGPQARQA
+2763 GQSNGIVSGPQARQA

>member
-27 GAAALAMLGG
+27 GAATLAMLGG
-37 IAAAPQTETVTNHV
+37 IAAAPQTDTVTERV
-51 DRFFESVLHM
+51 DDLVQSVLQM
-61 ATTSVEAAEVS
+61 AIAPAEAATVSGVTIDNAKEVPSRTTTSS
-72 KTINDITDANVD
+72 GDKTADYLVKGSAYYQSN
-84 LPRATGANSSS
+84 NSSGKITWYGLS
-95 GTTNFT
+95 NGQNQT
-101 GFGTQGSSAQAGRV
+101 GLV
-115 VQKGTTSWWTMT
+115 
-127 TGSDQSGKLVYNTA
+127 VYNTA
-141 LDTGEDF
+141 LDTSKDF
-148 TVTGN
+148 TASGAFYMANYGSGAADYNGILLSSILPDSLGSGTG
-153 IYAEGDFWQG
+153 GG
-163 DFVGI
+163 
-168 FVAPQLPSTLGNNG
+168 
-182 APGSGLG
+182 GLG
-189 IYGYGNLGGIKN
+189 ITGIKN
-201 ATALGWD
+201 AISFGID
-208 MNKAGDSYF
+208 MYNNGSTYKDAS
-217 GDPNGTYPAMVLRQT
+217 GTYPMVGIRTTDSSGNLTQ
-232 NASAGVVTLNTNYAS
+232 
-247 AWQPGKGTVTSDA
+247 A
-260 TTQGKGTPYT
+260 TTETSLTSGSGVSSVPASNAPSGIGSGDGAAWTIKYTASNKT
-270 LTYDADAGDSGRG
+270 LTFSLGGKV
-283 ILTLTMAGKSVFVQI
+283 TKTMTI
-298 DKSTMPYLSVG
+298 NTTTMPYLSFALIGSAGDKSTEMTSSVAQ
-309 VNTTG
+309 VS
-314 GTGSWT
+314 GTKASMT
-320 KWEATMDV
+320 V
-328 KGSREPIPVN
+328 P

-343 ESGADLLAA
+343 TTGNVLKTGTTLA
-352 TKVTV
+352 V
-357 GDGQSIG
+357 GDGQSVGINNASPKASSDTYSYDAPK
-364 ITGLSPAVTGES
+364 ITG
-376 VTYNAPTIP
+376 YNISS
-385 GYYATK
+385 
-391 ANTVSAKVNDANSYN
+391 ANDITVKVGSGTTPSLN
-406 YTLGVV
+406 LV
-412 YAKSYQAATVTKAG
+412 YAPALQEATVTTSGLVGNSASGNGTTTYKGTTGGTISISDSSLTKAG
-426 LNANNTVKNGTATAA
+426 YTYKVTAPDGQTYDTMAAALAAGTNGKYDATDNASTATTDSQQQAFKVVYTAQPQTAEFTYTGATPQSGSPTTLTGTSDGAIANTALYAPAGYKIDTAA
-441 TGKTGDAITITDDS
+441 TTLASGVSLSMATNQRSATIYGSFDTDTATNQKSTIVFAPLTQTAQIVQVVNGTKSTVETKTGGSNSAIAFSATDSS
-455 LKVAGYT
+455 LAKTGYT
-462 YKVTGPNGKTYDTM
+462 YKVTGPNGQVYDTLD
-476 QAALVDN
+476 AAL
-483 GKFDATANGSTTTDS
+483 KAN
-498 AMQNFKVDY
+498 
-507 TADKQTATFT
+507 
-517 YSGGPTDSRNVQQ
+517 
-530 IVGQTDASLTTGTS
+530 
-544 TPTGGYIY
+544 
-552 APMGYRIDTAASQ
+552 
-565 LASGVQLN
+565 
-573 LSTGNLTA
+573 
-581 SVYGTFDAN
+581 
-590 TSVDQTSQIVFAP
+590 
-603 ITQTAKLTQNIN
+603 
-615 GTVTDVET
+615 
-623 KNGGATSEIGFT
+623 
-635 ATDQSLAKTG
+635 
-645 YTYTVT
+645 
-651 GPDKQ
+651 
-656 TYPTLAAALAAT
+656 
-668 PNYDTTPNS
+668 PNYDTTNA
-677 TDQTDGTPQLFSVVY
+677 TDTDGSPQIFTVSY
-692 TDTQAPT
+692 TDTQAPA

-708 VTTGAGVTAADFL
+708 VTTGAGVTATDFL

-762 ESGLQTTKQV
+762 ASGLQTTKQV

-784 ESAVESAAAALEST
+784 ESAVTSAAAALEST

-842 TQDVAADDAVAQA
+842 TQDVATDDAVAQA

-982 AADGNSGTTQAIL
+982 AADGNTGTTQAIL

-1127 TQDIADAMIKLAD
+1127 TQDIADAMTKLAD

-1213 QVVDEAAADAL
+1213 QVVDEAAVDAL
-1224 TTATNSGYADEQAVQ
+1224 TAATNSGYADEQAVQ

-1270 NALAAAKSA
+1270 NALAAAKST

-1342 ERDAANDVA
+1342 ERDAANDAA
-1351 QTAITDAQATNQA
+1351 QAAITDAQATNQA

-1433 VVDAKNELAKV
+1433 VVDAKSELAKV

-1475 TNEAADDAL
+1475 TNEAAEAAL

-1601 AANTKADSAKLT
+1601 AANAKADSAKLT

-1641 DDAGALTQDILDA
+1641 DDANALTQDILDA

-1692 QDAMTKLQT
+1692 QDAMTKMQT

-1820 TYEQATADAKVA
+1820 TYEQATAEAKVA
-1832 LQQVIDNP
+1832 LQKVIDNP

-1857 ATATRAVR
+1857 ATATRTVR
-1865 DDAMTAGSDAVTSA
+1865 DDAMTAGADAVTSA
-1879 QNSDQSGDDRVVTAI
+1879 QNSDQSGDERVVTAI
-1894 QNLQQVMAT
+1894 QNLQKVMAT
-1903 AASDSLDALTADIEA
+1903 AASDSPVALTADIEA

-1991 AKTDRTTTNNEAN
+1991 AKTNRTTTNNEAN

-2066 TARATAAT
+2066 TARAAAAT
-2074 VLSETAPVS
+2074 ALSETAPVS
-2083 NETAVTS
+2083 NETAVAS
-2090 EINALQNVLQDPKA
+2090 KINALQNVLQDPKA
-2104 TAAEITAAVT
+2104 TAAQITTAVT
-2114 DLQSAVQTDTGT
+2114 ALQSAVQTDTGT
-2126 RNTANDDAATAIA
+2126 RNTADDDAATAIA

-2149 PQIENAIAN
+2149 PQIENAIKN
-2158 LNAIRKRAAADSSAS
+2158 LTAIRERAASDSSAS

-2215 TIHPEIAD
+2215 TVHPEIAD
-2223 SKAISEDTQT
+2223 SKAVSEDTQN

-2238 VKALNDALKNPDTPY
+2238 VTALNDALKNPDTPY

-2280 NATVESALATMQT
+2280 NATVQSALATMQT

-2316 ADASAA
+2316 ADAAAA
-2322 LTDAKTAAQDALSK
+2322 LTDAKTAAEDALSK
-2336 TAPVSNETAVKDTA
+2336 TAPVSNETAVKATA
-2350 DKLQSLLADPTA
+2350 DKLQSLLANPTA

-2377 VADANTARDAANQV
+2377 VADANT
-2391 ADKLAD
+2391 
-2397 QAQQSA
+2397 
-2403 GSGDPAVVAALA
+2403 
-2415 KLQKVQAAAATDSP
+2415 
-2429 EALTQD
+2429 
-2435 IVAATQAL
+2435 
-2443 QQALDAV
+2443 
-2450 NSARDAAND
+2450 ARDAAND

-2484 ADPATPTADLAKAV
+2484 ADPATSTADLAKAV

-2506 AAKADRDAAN
+2506 AAKSDRDAAN

-2548 LAAADNQDALTADI
+2548 LAATDNQDALTADI

-2623 QVLQTALDK
+2623 QALQTALDK

-2661 VQEMMQRLQAV
+2661 VQEMMKRLQAV

-2763 GQNNGIVSGPQARQA
+2763 GQSNGIVSGPQARQA

>member
-27 GAAALAMLGG
+27 GAATLAMLGG
-37 IAAAPQTETVTNHV
+37 IAAAPQTDTVTERV
-51 DRFFESVLHM
+51 DDLVQSVLHM
-61 ATTSVEAAEVS
+61 AIAPAEAATVSGVTIDNAKEVPSRTTTSS
-72 KTINDITDANVD
+72 GDKTADYLVKGSAYYQSN
-84 LPRATGANSSS
+84 NSS
-95 GTTNFT
+95 GKTTWYGLSNGQNQT
-101 GFGTQGSSAQAGRV
+101 GLV
-115 VQKGTTSWWTMT
+115 
-127 TGSDQSGKLVYNTA
+127 VYNTA
-141 LDTGEDF
+141 LDTSKDF
-148 TVTGN
+148 TASGAFYMANYGSGAADYNGILLSSILPDSLGSGTG
-153 IYAEGDFWQG
+153 GG
-163 DFVGI
+163 
-168 FVAPQLPSTLGNNG
+168 
-182 APGSGLG
+182 GLG
-189 IYGYGNLGGIKN
+189 ITGIKN
-201 ATALGWD
+201 AISFGID
-208 MNKAGDSYF
+208 MYNNGSTYKDAS
-217 GDPNGTYPAMVLRQT
+217 GTYPMVGIRTTDSSGNLTQ
-232 NASAGVVTLNTNYAS
+232 
-247 AWQPGKGTVTSDA
+247 A
-260 TTQGKGTPYT
+260 TTETSLTSGSGVSSVPASNAPSGIGSGDGAAWTIKYTASNKT
-270 LTYDADAGDSGRG
+270 LTFSLGGKV
-283 ILTLTMAGKSVFVQI
+283 TKTMTI
-298 DKSTMPYLSVG
+298 NTTTMPYLSFALIGSAGDKSTEMTSSVAQ
-309 VNTTG
+309 VS
-314 GTGSWT
+314 GTKASMT
-320 KWEATMDV
+320 V
-328 KGSREPIPVN
+328 P

-343 ESGADLLAA
+343 TAGNVLKTGTTLA
-352 TKVTV
+352 V
-357 GDGQSIG
+357 GDGQSVGINNASPKASSDTYSYDAPK
-364 ITGLSPAVTGES
+364 ITG
-376 VTYNAPTIP
+376 YNISS
-385 GYYATK
+385 
-391 ANTVSAKVNDANSYN
+391 ANDITVKVGSGTTPSLN
-406 YTLGVV
+406 LV
-412 YAKSYQAATVTKAG
+412 YAPALQEATVTSSGLVGNSASGNGTTTYKGSTGGTISISDSSLTKAG
-426 LNANNTVKNGTATAA
+426 YTYKVTAPDGQTYDTMAAALAAGTNGKYDATDNASTATTDSQQQAFKVVYTAQPQTAEFAYTGATPQSGSPTTLTGTSDGTIANTALYAPAGYKIDTAA
-441 TGKTGDAITITDDS
+441 TTLASGVSLSMATDQRSATIYGNFDTDTATNQKSTIAFAPLTQTAQIDQVVNGTKSTVETKTGGSNSAIAFSATDSS
-455 LKVAGYT
+455 LAKTGYT
-462 YKVTGPNGKTYDTM
+462 YKVTGPNGQVYDTLD
-476 QAALVDN
+476 AAL
-483 GKFDATANGSTTTDS
+483 KAN
-498 AMQNFKVDY
+498 
-507 TADKQTATFT
+507 
-517 YSGGPTDSRNVQQ
+517 
-530 IVGQTDASLTTGTS
+530 
-544 TPTGGYIY
+544 
-552 APMGYRIDTAASQ
+552 
-565 LASGVQLN
+565 
-573 LSTGNLTA
+573 
-581 SVYGTFDAN
+581 
-590 TSVDQTSQIVFAP
+590 
-603 ITQTAKLTQNIN
+603 
-615 GTVTDVET
+615 
-623 KNGGATSEIGFT
+623 
-635 ATDQSLAKTG
+635 
-645 YTYTVT
+645 
-651 GPDKQ
+651 
-656 TYPTLAAALAAT
+656 
-668 PNYDTTPNS
+668 PNYDTTNA
-677 TDQTDGTPQLFSVVY
+677 TDTDGSPQIFTVSY
-692 TDTQAPT
+692 TDTQAPA

-730 NQMAGDVKVT
+730 NQMAGDVTVT

-762 ESGLQTTKQV
+762 ASGLQTTKQV
-772 TVVVTETSPYDQ
+772 AVVVTETSPYDQ
-784 ESAVESAAAALEST
+784 ESAVASAAATLEST

-824 TARET
+824 TARDT

-842 TQDVAADDAVAQA
+842 TQDVATDDAVAQA
-855 ITAVQTAQANAA
+855 IAAVQTAQANAA

-895 VTNPVSQEPDVKT
+895 VTNPVSQEPEVKT
-908 AQSDLDTVLSNP
+908 AQSDLDTVLNNP

-1018 AAAAL
+1018 ATAAL

-1039 KSLKEILDNENAT
+1039 KSLKDILDNENAT
-1052 AAEIEAKTTALT
+1052 ATEIEAKTTALT
-1064 DVVASAK
+1064 DVVDPAK

-1082 NAVTAAEAGDN
+1082 DAVTAAEAGDN

-1127 TQDIADAMIKLAD
+1127 TQDISDAMTKLAD

-1205 IDDVRDDR
+1205 IDDVRYDR

-1224 TTATNSGYADEQAVQ
+1224 TAATNSGYADEQAVQ

-1270 NALAAAKSA
+1270 NALAAAKST

-1335 AVAAAES
+1335 AVADAES
-1342 ERDAANDVA
+1342 QRDDANDAA
-1351 QTAITDAQATNQA
+1351 QTAITDAQAINQA
-1364 EEPGVT
+1364 AEPGVT
-1370 AAISHLQDLLTQ
+1370 AAISQLQDLLTQ

-1409 AQAQQDA
+1409 AQAQQNA

-1433 VVDAKNELAKV
+1433 VVDAKSELAKV

-1484 TTASNSD
+1484 MTASNSD

-1565 TALDKVLADT
+1565 TALNKVLADT

-1626 AAIANLTAL
+1626 DAIASLTAL

-1641 DDAGALTQDILDA
+1641 DDANALTQDILDA

-1692 QDAMTKLQT
+1692 QDAMTRLQT

-1706 SATTA
+1706 SSTTA

-1746 NSTAANDATVRDA
+1746 NSTAANDAAVRDA

-1771 SDSPDAVTQD
+1771 SASPDAVTQD

-1797 QAQETKRSEATAIL
+1797 QAQETKRSEAATIL

-1857 ATATRAVR
+1857 AKATRAVR
-1865 DDAMTAGSDAVTSA
+1865 DDAMTAGADAVTSA
-1879 QNSDQSGDDRVVTAI
+1879 QNSDQSGDERVVTAI

-1903 AASDSLDALTADIEA
+1903 AASDSPDALTADIEA

-2066 TARATAAT
+2066 TARAAAAT
-2074 VLSETAPVS
+2074 ALSETAPVS
-2083 NETAVTS
+2083 NETAVAS

-2114 DLQSAVQTDTGT
+2114 ALQSAVQTDTGT
-2126 RNTANDDAATAIA
+2126 RNTADDDAATAIA
-2139 DAENSSLQNE
+2139 DAKNSSLQNE
-2149 PQIENAIAN
+2149 PQIKNAIAN
-2158 LNAIRKRAAADSSAS
+2158 LNAIRERAAADSSAS

-2215 TIHPEIAD
+2215 TVHPEIAD
-2223 SKAISEDTQT
+2223 SKAVSEDTQT

-2238 VKALNDALKNPDTPY
+2238 VTALNDALKNPDTPY
-2253 ADIKTATDDVFEA
+2253 ADIKTATDNVFEA

-2377 VADANTARDAANQV
+2377 VADANTARDAANQA

-2435 IVAATQAL
+2435 IAAATQAL

-2484 ADPATPTADLAKAV
+2484 ADPATSTADLDKAV

-2506 AAKADRDAAN
+2506 AAKVDRDAAN

-2523 QAATKTGQNDPAVQ
+2523 QAATKTGQNDPTVQ
-2537 AAVTKLANLQQ
+2537 AAVTKLAKLQQ
-2548 LAAADNQDALTADI
+2548 LAATGNQDALTADI

-2623 QVLQTALDK
+2623 QTLQTALDK

-2724 ADTIKDAWNHLADVQ
+2724 SDTIKDAWNHLADVQ

-2832 AGTANRVLPDTGQD
+2832 AGTANRVLPDTGQN

-2854 GVFLFASNLF
+2854 GVFLFASNMF
-2864 MLFAARRKREA
+2864 MLFAARRKREV
-2875 EEN
+2875 EED